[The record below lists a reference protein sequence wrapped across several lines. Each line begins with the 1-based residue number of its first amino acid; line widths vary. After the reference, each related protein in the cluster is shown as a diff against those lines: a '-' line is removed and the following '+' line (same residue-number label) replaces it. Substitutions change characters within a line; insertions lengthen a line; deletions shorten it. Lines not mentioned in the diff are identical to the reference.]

1 MKEVLKLRKRRTGQW
16 VTVAGT
22 VLVGACM
29 VFGNSVV
36 FADEASNN
44 VPTITENS
52 TVTETVTS
60 GYSDVVLPHSI
71 ENSSNTISEV
81 TSSEKAIDTE
91 EHKTNFSV
99 SEQANPETGKS
110 SPSEDVTAL
119 VANNNSSVD
128 KITSKEDANRTLDN
142 SIGDDRA
149 SVLTNSSDSRV
160 EKTVE
165 EENRK
170 RLDYF
175 EELNASGASRIEIPE
190 GMTAIDNNAFK
201 NNTKLKEV
209 ILPSTLKSIGIS
221 AFEGTSLSKIEL
233 PSSLTYIGENAFA
246 NIKTL
251 TEITIPKSVESA
263 SYAFYGD
270 VNLKKVIFEDG
281 IVTIPPRV
289 LHNTGIE
296 EIVLPSSVK
305 TIGSYAFSN
314 SKSLEKINL
323 LDGVRQ
329 IEEGAFSG
337 DSKLSVVEL
346 PETLTEIS
354 RYVFSDT
361 PSLTHINLPSGIT
374 NIGTG
379 AFEHSGLT
387 SIELPKELTG
397 IENWAFR
404 GTHLSA
410 IYLPRKLNYLG
421 INAFSDIGTLK
432 EVTVTSNINNGW
444 DYWGAP
450 FYSSPLTTVAIE
462 EGVTEIADRMFYNQ
476 KGIMN
481 INFPSTMKEIGAN
494 AFEGTSLKTVL
505 FPSTVEYIG
514 DHAFGDIVTLTS
526 IDVGSDLV
534 TGKNAFYGSKNLVT
548 INLKSGARKIV
559 DGFLANTGITEFVV
573 PEGVEEIG
581 KDAFSSNEQ
590 LTKILLPS
598 TLKTIGER
606 AFSNTSLKE
615 IVFPASMK
623 TIPKSILE
631 NTQVEKIV
639 LSEGVEEIGDY
650 AFANNKL
657 LKSVVFPSTLKKI
670 GRGAFKNSNLE
681 SVTLPSGLE
690 EIAEE
695 AFSYNKLSAVT
706 LPTYLKTLG
715 DHAFSNNNLKEVT
728 LPSRLEVL
736 GIAFV
741 DNSELSKITFSEGLK
756 EIRGDSYSGP
766 SAFSG
771 TSIKSVVLP
780 KSLEKIGDGAFYD
793 LKGLADISI
802 PENVTSIGNE
812 AFYNTGLTSIDLP
825 ANLKTIGRYA
835 FSGTKLKKV
844 VLPSQ
849 VETIGDHAFSI
860 ESLESVH
867 IPKSLKSVANYSYN
881 TSYIY
886 NRSWNSVEWGQGY
899 NAIFSGDK
907 NLKTVTF
914 EDGISEIISELFRG
928 TGINKIDLPSSV
940 TRIGSAA
947 FANSD
952 LTTINLPSSLSEIQ
966 DFAFA
971 NTKLKEITIPDSV
984 EKIGYGAFDSVE
996 TLDKVTL
1003 PANLKEISSKTFYKT
1018 NIAKITIPESV
1029 SSIGGIAFA
1038 DTPLKSITLPN
1049 NLISI
1054 GQNAFS
1060 GTQLTTVV
1068 LPSKIKTLENE
1079 AFGEIATLASV
1090 NIPLSLESG
1099 YNAFSNSKKLEN
1111 VIIEDGREKIPA
1123 GLLSNIGIK
1132 TFTLPSTIKTIENY
1146 AFAQNDYLSEIV
1158 LNNALETIDERAFA
1172 NANFKHV
1179 KLPDSL
1185 TYLGRGAFENNHSLK
1200 EVIFPKQLRAIS
1212 ENAFANTGLTK
1223 LEVPSNIEEINSGA
1237 FYNTKLSDLILSEG
1251 IQRIASSAFVGNQL
1265 KMIELPASLQYLGRS
1280 AFGNS
1285 SKLRVVKIKSNIE
1298 LDRYYDVN
1306 TISPFTYQNYYG
1318 DEISK
1323 QRPESIFVN
1332 FEGGVSK
1339 VSDYLFN
1346 GVTPIKS
1353 VTFKDNINLTE
1364 IGSHAFDGTSLT
1376 FLTLPDTVE
1385 TLGEY
1390 AFGNINTLNSVNIP
1404 EKLTTAD
1411 RAFAGSKKLNELR
1424 NKIEGIRIPDGMF
1437 ENTGL
1442 TTFIVPSGIK
1452 EIGKYAFRN
1461 NKSIAISFDGPQEGF
1476 KDVILPVG
1484 LTKIDSRAFESTD
1497 IGYYDIPDT
1506 VSEIGDGAFRFNPN
1520 LKSIKLPSELKALKG
1535 YLFEGNKGMKLLVI
1549 PNKVESIDT
1558 NAFVNM
1564 EGLENVY
1571 IPASVTNIGENLI
1584 ANKDKVTFHVVGGS
1598 YAETYL
1604 KANGFKTVALGD
1616 DYKHY
1621 NDSIVTRGHLLTT
1634 SQNLKFSGDLSLRL
1648 EYELKTAGRNIT
1660 DTEIVIT
1667 LPDDKVSFNSA
1678 NPIVKKGTISGKNKN
1693 VLTLKDINSLKG
1705 TFDFNVKTTAEE
1717 LTYLDI
1723 VAQIRYKENG
1733 IQRAE
1738 LLGHINEEM
1747 PYLTINVNDYISS
1760 NSLTVSGKTKPNT
1773 KIKLAV
1779 FDSSERI
1786 LETVSK
1792 EDGSYSAV
1800 VPVDVSKLSSDENSL
1815 RKIVLT
1821 VISEISRDN
1830 IIAKSK
1836 TILYQSS
1843 APRLKSFIMK
1853 HHGQSFDLTD
1863 GKPNNNVI
1871 FRPGEE
1877 FEFEVELENDKN
1889 VSGVSIKTSRNNK
1902 DGFVHLS
1909 RQSNPHLF
1917 KYKGFFDVNGIR
1929 DDFIPK
1935 DFVIKV
1941 ETLNNRDSDGDGLI
1955 DSDKLKE
1962 TDKVVI
1968 SNYNPIIADK
1978 HNNSWDV
1985 SDRDLLIFS
1994 GLAYLSPKDLE
2005 KLLPKNGET
2014 GVSHFNFDELN
2025 ADNKPKHQFYDLNI
2039 KSTDRSLFS
2048 NWIFVNQLENA
2059 YKEPEI
2065 RGNDKDVGLYHA
2077 TVSYFID
2084 KNKRNIIVAFRGSDE
2099 KPNRL
2104 LKFGSL
2110 DNEAAWGNRLILN
2123 NTFLGRNPQE
2133 RAAKYQIRKII
2144 DEIRINYPHIEN
2156 LYITGHSLGG
2166 YQAVNAGDWILED
2179 DKLADIEAKLR
2190 RVVNFNGPGF
2200 QHRDDSLQRATS
2212 KGKMFTRYLVDE
2224 LDFGN
2229 SFATIGPMPNDVK
2242 VPYKKETINNPEV
2255 EVHNLTSFF
2264 YTLDQ
2269 GYRSS
2274 KSRFRDSGNYSLIT
2288 DVVEVKNYLLTL
2300 PESPNY
2306 VIDPS
2311 GTIINS
2317 VTSKA
2322 LSGAQV
2328 TVYYKDANGNEKVWN
2343 ADDYSQLNPVLTSVN
2358 GEYAW
2363 DVPEGLWKVK
2373 VSKEGYVSSESDWL
2387 PVAPVQTGI
2396 DFKLV
2401 PHTYSLTYNLDG
2413 GSVTRDLPT
2422 TYQTDVEVPL
2432 VSPTRSGYIF
2442 EGWYDNSDFIG
2453 NKIDS
2458 TLFNSVGDKTL
2469 WAKWALARQVKTRQE
2484 SRVITTDKVEYVD
2497 DASLDAGKV
2506 REVAAINGQVLV
2518 EITEIYVDGKLQSST
2533 EKELSRI
2540 EPQAKKVYR
2549 GTKQVSQVPDVAPIE
2564 QNKPE
2569 AIIETK
2575 VRQESRV
2582 LKTDKVEY
2590 VNDASLD
2597 AGKIRE
2603 IAAVDGQV
2611 LVEIT
2616 EIYVNGELQ
2625 SSTEKELSRIEPQA
2639 KKVYRGTKQVSQV
2652 PDVAPIEQNK
2662 PEAIIETKVRQ
2673 ESRVL
2678 KTDKVEYVNDAS
2690 LDAGKIREIAAV
2702 DGQVLVEITE
2712 IYVNGELQ
2720 SSTEKELSRIE
2731 PQAKKVYRGTKQV
2744 SQVPDVAPIEVNR
2757 IERNN
2762 ITKEHQGVSTVINT
2776 KLEPVVMN
2784 QSSSEPLSSKETTI
2798 RTKGYLPNTSSEY
2811 GYGFEWAGIIALA
2824 TAHFGIISNKRKK
2837 NIKN

>member
-22 VLVGACM
+22 VLVGAYM

-36 FADEASNN
+36 FADETSNN

-52 TVTETVTS
+52 TVTKTVTS

-71 ENSSNTISEV
+71 ESSSNTNGEV
-81 TSSEKAIDTE
+81 TSSEKGIVTE

-99 SEQANPETGKS
+99 SEQVNPETGTS
-110 SPSEDVTAL
+110 SPSAEVTAL

-128 KITSKEDANRTLDN
+128 KITSKEDANITLGN
-142 SIGDDRA
+142 SIGEDRA

-190 GMTAIDNNAFK
+190 GMTVIDSNAFK

-209 ILPSTLKSIGIS
+209 ILPSTLKSIGTS

-233 PSSLTYIGENAFA
+233 PSSLTYIGKNAFA

-251 TEITIPKSVESA
+251 TEVIIPKSVESA

-354 RYVFSDT
+354 SYVFSDT

-374 NIGTG
+374 NIRDG
-379 AFEHSGLT
+379 AFTNSGLI
-387 SIELPKELTG
+387 SITLPKELTG
-397 IENWAFR
+397 IGRSAFS
-404 GTHLSA
+404 GTHLSE
-410 IYLPRKLNYLG
+410 IYFPKQLNYLG
-421 INAFSDIGTLK
+421 INAFSYIDTLK
-432 EVTVTSNINNGW
+432 KVTVTSDINKSWDGW
-444 DYWGAP
+444 FWEGFFDA
-450 FYSSPLTTVAIE
+450 SPLTTVVIE
-462 EGVTEIADRMFYNQ
+462 EGVTKIPAKMFYNRQ
-476 KGIMN
+476 GIMN
-481 INFPSTMKEIGAN
+481 INFPSTMKEIASY
-494 AFEGTSLKTVL
+494 AFGKTSLKKVL
-505 FPSTVEYIG
+505 LPSALENIG
-514 DHAFGDIVTLTS
+514 ERAFGDIETLTS
-526 IDVGSDLV
+526 IDVGSNLV
-534 TGKNAFYGSKNLVT
+534 TGKNAFNGSKNLVT

-581 KDAFSSNEQ
+581 EDAFSSNEQ
-590 LTKILLPS
+590 LTKLILPS

-623 TIPKSILE
+623 TIPEGILE

-670 GRGAFKNSNLE
+670 GRGAFMNSNLE

-690 EIAEE
+690 EIAEK
-695 AFSYNKLSAVT
+695 AFFNNKLSAVT

-715 DHAFSNNNLKEVT
+715 DYAFSNNNLKEVT

-736 GIAFV
+736 GTAFV

-756 EIRGDSYSGP
+756 EIT

-780 KSLEKIGDGAFYD
+780 KSLEKIGNGAFYN

-802 PENVTSIGNE
+802 PENVTSIGDE

-825 ANLKTIGRYA
+825 ANLKIIGRYA

-849 VETIGDHAFSI
+849 VETIGNHAFSI

-867 IPKSLKSVANYSYN
+867 IPKSLKSVTSSYN

-886 NRSWNSVEWGQGY
+886 NGSWKSVEWGEYY

-914 EDGISEIISELFRG
+914 EDGISEIISGLFKE

-940 TRIGSAA
+940 TKIGSSA

-984 EKIGYGAFDSVE
+984 EKIGYGAFDSVK
-996 TLDKVTL
+996 TLDKVIL
-1003 PANLKEISSKTFYKT
+1003 PTNLKEISSKTFYKT

-1079 AFGEIATLASV
+1079 AFGEIANLVSV

-1132 TFTLPSTIKTIENY
+1132 TFTLPSTIKTIENN

-1158 LNNALETIDERAFA
+1158 LNNALETIDDRAFA
-1172 NANFKHV
+1172 NANLKHV

-1185 TYLGRGAFENNHSLK
+1185 TYLGRGAFENNHSLT
-1200 EVIFPKQLRAIS
+1200 EVIFSKKLRNIS

-1223 LEVPSNIEEINSGA
+1223 LEVPSNIEEIYSGA

-1265 KMIELPASLQYLGRS
+1265 KVIELPASLQYLGSS

-1285 SKLRVVKIKSNIE
+1285 SKLRVVKIKSNVGH
-1298 LDRYYDVN
+1298 DKYYDDD
-1306 TISPFTYQNYYG
+1306 TISPFSYRDYYS

-1339 VSDYLFN
+1339 VSDYLLN
-1346 GVTPIKS
+1346 GVTPVKS

-1364 IGSHAFDGTSLT
+1364 IGAHAFEGTSLT

-1385 TLGEY
+1385 TLGEF

-1461 NKSIAISFDGPQEGF
+1461 NKSTAISFEGHQEGF

-1484 LTKIDSRAFESTD
+1484 LTKIDSRAFESTE

-1535 YLFEGNKGMKLLVI
+1535 YLFEGNKGMKQLVI
-1549 PNKVESIDT
+1549 PDKVESIDT

-1571 IPASVTNIGENLI
+1571 IPASVTKIGEKLI
-1584 ANKDKVTFHVVGGS
+1584 ANKDKVTFHVVSGS

-1604 KANGFKTVALGD
+1604 KANGFKTVEAGD
-1616 DYKHY
+1616 EYKHY
-1621 NDSIVTRGHLLTT
+1621 NDSIVTKAILRTT
-1634 SQNLKFSGDLSLRL
+1634 SQNLKLSGNLSLRL
-1648 EYELKTAGRNIT
+1648 EYELKTAGRNIS

-1667 LPDDKVSFNSA
+1667 LPDDKISFNSA

-1693 VLTLKDINSLKG
+1693 ILTLKDINSLKG

-1717 LTYLDI
+1717 LAYLDI

-1738 LLGHINEEM
+1738 LLGHVNEEI
-1747 PYLTINVNDYISS
+1747 PYLTVNVNDYISS
-1760 NSLTVSGKTKPNT
+1760 NSLTVFGRTKPNT
-1773 KIKLAV
+1773 KVKFYVNHAYENIP
-1779 FDSSERI
+1779 
-1786 LETVSK
+1786 ETTSK
-1792 EDGSYSAV
+1792 EDGSYRIV
-1800 VPVDVSKLSSDENSL
+1800 LPINVSQFSSDYNSSNPIYL
-1815 RKIVLT
+1815 E
-1821 VISEISRDN
+1821 VISEISPDN
-1830 IIAKSK
+1830 HLSKEK
-1836 TILYQSS
+1836 TIFYRSS

-1871 FRPGEE
+1871 FRPGEK

-1889 VSGVSIKTSRNNK
+1889 VSGVSINTSRNNK
-1902 DGFVHLS
+1902 DGVIHLS
-1909 RQSNPHLF
+1909 RQSSPHLF
-1917 KYKGFFDVNGIR
+1917 KYEGFFDVNGIR

-1941 ETLNNRDSDGDGLI
+1941 ETLNSRDSDGDGLI

-2025 ADNKPKHQFYDLNI
+2025 AENKPKHQFYDLNI

-2059 YKEPEI
+2059 FKEPEI
-2065 RGNDKDVGLYHA
+2065 AGDDGFVGDYHS

-2084 KNKRNIIVAFRGSDE
+2084 KNKKNIIVAFRGSDE
-2099 KPNRL
+2099 NPI
-2104 LKFGSL
+2104 GSL
-2110 DNEAAWGNRLILN
+2110 VNNEAVWGNRLILN
-2123 NTFLGRNPQE
+2123 NTFSGRNPQE

-2200 QHRDDSLQRATS
+2200 RHRGDSLDRATT

-2224 LDFGN
+2224 IDFFNGI
-2229 SFATIGPMPNDVK
+2229 ATIGKMPNDVK
-2242 VPYKKETINNPEV
+2242 LPYKKTINNPDV

-2264 YTLDQ
+2264 YTLDR

-2274 KSRFRDSGNYSLIT
+2274 KARFIGNYPLIN
-2288 DVVEVKNYLLTL
+2288 DVVEVKDYLLTL
-2300 PESPNY
+2300 PESLNY

-2311 GTIINS
+2311 GTVINS
-2317 VTSKA
+2317 ITSKT
-2322 LSGAQV
+2322 LSGVQV
-2328 TVYYKDANGNEKVWN
+2328 TVYYKDADGKEKVWN
-2343 ADDYSQLNPVLTSVN
+2343 ADDYSQLNPVLTSIN

-2373 VSKEGYVSSESDWL
+2373 VSKEGYDSSESDWL

-2401 PHTYSLTYNLDG
+2401 PHTYALTYDLGG
-2413 GSVTRDLPT
+2413 GSVTRALPS
-2422 TYQTDVEVPL
+2422 TYQTDVEIPL
-2432 VSPTRSGYIF
+2432 GSPARSGYIF
-2442 EGWYDNSDFIG
+2442 EGWYDNPDFIG

-2497 DASLDAGKV
+2497 DASLEAGKI
-2506 REVAAINGQVLV
+2506 REVAAINGKVLV
-2518 EITEIYVDGKLQSST
+2518 EITDVYVNGELQSST
-2533 EKELSRI
+2533 ERELSRI

-2575 VRQESRV
+2575 VRQESRA
-2582 LKTDKVEY
+2582 LKIDKVEY
-2590 VNDASLD
+2590 VDDSSLD
-2597 AGKIRE
+2597 VGKVRE
-2603 IAAVDGQV
+2603 VAAINGKV

-2616 EIYVNGELQ
+2616 DVYVNDELQ
-2625 SSTEKELSRIEPQA
+2625 LSTEKELSRIEPQA
-2639 KKVYRGTKQVSQV
+2639 KKVYRGTKQVSYV
-2652 PDVAPIEQNK
+2652 PDIAPIE
-2662 PEAIIETKVRQ
+2662 II
-2673 ESRVL
+2673 
-2678 KTDKVEYVNDAS
+2678 
-2690 LDAGKIREIAAV
+2690 
-2702 DGQVLVEITE
+2702 
-2712 IYVNGELQ
+2712 
-2720 SSTEKELSRIE
+2720 
-2731 PQAKKVYRGTKQV
+2731 
-2744 SQVPDVAPIEVNR
+2744 R

-2776 KLEPVVMN
+2776 KIEQVVMN
-2784 QSSSEPLSSKETTI
+2784 QSSSEPFSSKETTI

-2811 GYGFEWAGIIALA
+2811 GYGFELAGIIALA

>member
-22 VLVGACM
+22 VLVGAYM

-36 FADEASNN
+36 FADETSNN

-52 TVTETVTS
+52 TVTKTVTS

-71 ENSSNTISEV
+71 ESSSNTNGEV
-81 TSSEKAIDTE
+81 TSSEKGIVTE

-99 SEQANPETGKS
+99 SEQVNPETGTS
-110 SPSEDVTAL
+110 SPSAEVTAL

-128 KITSKEDANRTLDN
+128 KITSKEDANITLGN
-142 SIGDDRA
+142 SIGEDRA

-190 GMTAIDNNAFK
+190 GMTVIDSNAFK

-209 ILPSTLKSIGIS
+209 ILPSTLKSIGTS

-233 PSSLTYIGENAFA
+233 PSSLTYIGKNAFA

-251 TEITIPKSVESA
+251 TEVIIPKSVESA

-354 RYVFSDT
+354 SYVFSDT

-374 NIGTG
+374 NIRDG
-379 AFEHSGLT
+379 AFTNSGLI
-387 SIELPKELTG
+387 SITLPKELTG
-397 IENWAFR
+397 IGRSAFS
-404 GTHLSA
+404 GTHLSE
-410 IYLPRKLNYLG
+410 IYFPKQLNYLG
-421 INAFSDIGTLK
+421 INAFSYIDTLK
-432 EVTVTSNINNGW
+432 KVTVTSDINKSWDGW
-444 DYWGAP
+444 FWEGFFDA
-450 FYSSPLTTVAIE
+450 SPLTTVVIE
-462 EGVTEIADRMFYNQ
+462 EGVTKIPAKMFYNRQ
-476 KGIMN
+476 GIMN
-481 INFPSTMKEIGAN
+481 INFPSTMKEIASY
-494 AFEGTSLKTVL
+494 AFGKTSLKKVL
-505 FPSTVEYIG
+505 LPSALENIG
-514 DHAFGDIVTLTS
+514 ERAFGDIETLTS
-526 IDVGSDLV
+526 IDVGSNLV
-534 TGKNAFYGSKNLVT
+534 TGKNAFNGSKNLVT

-581 KDAFSSNEQ
+581 EDAFSSNEQ
-590 LTKILLPS
+590 LTKLILPS

-623 TIPKSILE
+623 TIPEGVLE

-670 GRGAFKNSNLE
+670 GRGAFMNSNLE

-690 EIAEE
+690 EIAEK
-695 AFSYNKLSAVT
+695 AFFNNKLSAVT

-715 DHAFSNNNLKEVT
+715 DYAFSNNNLKEVT

-736 GIAFV
+736 GTAFV

-756 EIRGDSYSGP
+756 EIT

-780 KSLEKIGDGAFYD
+780 KSLEKIGNGAFYN

-802 PENVTSIGNE
+802 PENVTSIGDE

-825 ANLKTIGRYA
+825 ANLKIIGRYA

-849 VETIGDHAFSI
+849 VETIGNHAFSI

-867 IPKSLKSVANYSYN
+867 IPKSLKSVTSSYN

-886 NRSWNSVEWGQGY
+886 NGSWKSVEWGEYY

-914 EDGISEIISELFRG
+914 EDGISEIISGLFKE

-940 TRIGSAA
+940 TKIGSSA

-984 EKIGYGAFDSVE
+984 EKIGYGAFDSVK
-996 TLDKVTL
+996 TLDKVIL
-1003 PANLKEISSKTFYKT
+1003 PTNLKEISSKTFYKT

-1079 AFGEIATLASV
+1079 AFGEIANLVSV

-1132 TFTLPSTIKTIENY
+1132 TFTLPSTIKTIENN

-1158 LNNALETIDERAFA
+1158 LNNALETIDDRAFA
-1172 NANFKHV
+1172 NANLKHV

-1185 TYLGRGAFENNHSLK
+1185 TYLGRGAFENNHSLT
-1200 EVIFPKQLRAIS
+1200 EVIFSKKLRNIS

-1223 LEVPSNIEEINSGA
+1223 LEVPSNIEEIYSGA

-1265 KMIELPASLQYLGRS
+1265 KVIELPASLQYLGSS

-1285 SKLRVVKIKSNIE
+1285 SKLRVVKIKSNVGH
-1298 LDRYYDVN
+1298 DKYYDDD
-1306 TISPFTYQNYYG
+1306 TISPFSYRDYYS

-1346 GVTPIKS
+1346 GVTPVKS

-1364 IGSHAFDGTSLT
+1364 IGAHAFEGTSLT

-1385 TLGEY
+1385 TLGEF

-1461 NKSIAISFDGPQEGF
+1461 NKSTAISFEGHQEGF

-1484 LTKIDSRAFESTD
+1484 LTKIDSRAFESTE

-1535 YLFEGNKGMKLLVI
+1535 YLFEGNKGMKQLVI
-1549 PNKVESIDT
+1549 PDKVESIDT

-1571 IPASVTNIGENLI
+1571 IPASVTKIGEKLI
-1584 ANKDKVTFHVVGGS
+1584 ANKDKVTFHVVSGS

-1604 KANGFKTVALGD
+1604 KANGFKTVEAGD
-1616 DYKHY
+1616 EYKHY
-1621 NDSIVTRGHLLTT
+1621 NDSIVTKAILRTT
-1634 SQNLKFSGDLSLRL
+1634 SQNLKLSGNLSLRL
-1648 EYELKTAGRNIT
+1648 EYELKTAGRNIS

-1667 LPDDKVSFNSA
+1667 LPDDKISFNSA

-1693 VLTLKDINSLKG
+1693 ILTLKDINSLKG

-1717 LTYLDI
+1717 LAYLDI
-1723 VAQIRYKENG
+1723 VAQIRYNENG

-1738 LLGHINEEM
+1738 LLGHVNEEI
-1747 PYLTINVNDYISS
+1747 PYLTVNVNDYISS
-1760 NSLTVSGKTKPNT
+1760 NSLTVFGRTKPNT
-1773 KIKLAV
+1773 KVKFYVNHAYENIP
-1779 FDSSERI
+1779 
-1786 LETVSK
+1786 ETTSK
-1792 EDGSYSAV
+1792 EDGSYRIV
-1800 VPVDVSKLSSDENSL
+1800 LPINVSQFSSDYNSSNPIYL
-1815 RKIVLT
+1815 E
-1821 VISEISRDN
+1821 VISEISPDN
-1830 IIAKSK
+1830 HLSKEK
-1836 TILYQSS
+1836 TIFYRSS

-1871 FRPGEE
+1871 FRPGEK

-1889 VSGVSIKTSRNNK
+1889 VSGVSINTSRNNK
-1902 DGFVHLS
+1902 DGVIHLS
-1909 RQSNPHLF
+1909 RQSSPHLF
-1917 KYKGFFDVNGIR
+1917 KYEGFFDVNGIR

-1941 ETLNNRDSDGDGLI
+1941 ETLNSRDSDGDGLI

-2025 ADNKPKHQFYDLNI
+2025 AENKPKHQFYDLNI

-2059 YKEPEI
+2059 FKEPEI
-2065 RGNDKDVGLYHA
+2065 AGDDGFVGDYHS

-2084 KNKRNIIVAFRGSDE
+2084 KNKKNIIVAFRGSDE
-2099 KPNRL
+2099 NPI
-2104 LKFGSL
+2104 GSL
-2110 DNEAAWGNRLILN
+2110 VNNEAVWGNRLILN
-2123 NTFLGRNPQE
+2123 NTFSGRNPQE

-2200 QHRDDSLQRATS
+2200 RHRGDSLDRATT

-2224 LDFGN
+2224 IDFFNGI
-2229 SFATIGPMPNDVK
+2229 ATIGKMPNDVK
-2242 VPYKKETINNPEV
+2242 LPYKKTINNPDV

-2264 YTLDQ
+2264 YTLDR

-2274 KSRFRDSGNYSLIT
+2274 KARFIGNYPLIN
-2288 DVVEVKNYLLTL
+2288 DVVEVKDYLLTL
-2300 PESPNY
+2300 PESLNY

-2311 GTIINS
+2311 GTVINS
-2317 VTSKA
+2317 ITSKT
-2322 LSGAQV
+2322 LSGVQV
-2328 TVYYKDANGNEKVWN
+2328 TVYYKDADGKEKVWN
-2343 ADDYSQLNPVLTSVN
+2343 ADDYSQLNPVLTSIN

-2373 VSKEGYVSSESDWL
+2373 VSKEGYDSSESDWL

-2401 PHTYSLTYNLDG
+2401 PHTYALTYDLGG
-2413 GSVTRDLPT
+2413 GSVTRALPS
-2422 TYQTDVEVPL
+2422 TYQTDVEIPL
-2432 VSPTRSGYIF
+2432 GSPARSGYIF
-2442 EGWYDNSDFIG
+2442 EGWYDNPDFIG

-2497 DASLDAGKV
+2497 DASLEAGKI
-2506 REVAAINGQVLV
+2506 REVAAINGKVLV
-2518 EITEIYVDGKLQSST
+2518 EITDVYVNGELQSST
-2533 EKELSRI
+2533 ERELSRI

-2575 VRQESRV
+2575 VRQESRALKIDKVEYVDDSSLDVGKVREVAAINGKVLVEITDIYVNSELQLSTERELSRIEPQAKKVYRGTKQVSHVPDVAPMENNKPEVIIETKVRQESRV
-2582 LKTDKVEY
+2582 LKTDKIEY
-2590 VNDASLD
+2590 VDDSSLD
-2597 AGKIRE
+2597 AGKVRE
-2603 IAAVDGQV
+2603 VVAINGKV

-2616 EIYVNGELQ
+2616 DVYVNDELQ
-2625 SSTEKELSRIEPQA
+2625 LSTEKELSRIEPQA
-2639 KKVYRGTKQVSQV
+2639 KKVYRGTKQVSYV
-2652 PDVAPIEQNK
+2652 PDIAPIE
-2662 PEAIIETKVRQ
+2662 II
-2673 ESRVL
+2673 
-2678 KTDKVEYVNDAS
+2678 
-2690 LDAGKIREIAAV
+2690 
-2702 DGQVLVEITE
+2702 
-2712 IYVNGELQ
+2712 
-2720 SSTEKELSRIE
+2720 
-2731 PQAKKVYRGTKQV
+2731 
-2744 SQVPDVAPIEVNR
+2744 R

-2776 KLEPVVMN
+2776 KIEQVVMN
-2784 QSSSEPLSSKETTI
+2784 QSSSEPFSSKETTI

-2811 GYGFEWAGIIALA
+2811 GYGFELAGIIALA

>member
-22 VLVGACM
+22 VLVGAYM

-36 FADEASNN
+36 FADETSNN

-52 TVTETVTS
+52 TVTKTVTS

-71 ENSSNTISEV
+71 ESSSNTNGEV
-81 TSSEKAIDTE
+81 TSSEKGIVTE

-99 SEQANPETGKS
+99 SEQVNPETGTS
-110 SPSEDVTAL
+110 SPSAEVTAL

-128 KITSKEDANRTLDN
+128 KITSKEDANITLGN
-142 SIGDDRA
+142 SIGEDRA

-190 GMTAIDNNAFK
+190 GMTVIDSNAFK

-209 ILPSTLKSIGIS
+209 ILPSTLKSIGTS

-233 PSSLTYIGENAFA
+233 PSSLTYIGKNAFA

-251 TEITIPKSVESA
+251 TEVIIPKSVESA

-354 RYVFSDT
+354 SYVFYDT

-374 NIGTG
+374 NIRDG
-379 AFEHSGLT
+379 AFTNSGLI
-387 SIELPKELTG
+387 SITLPKELTG
-397 IENWAFR
+397 IGRSAFS
-404 GTHLSA
+404 GTHLSE
-410 IYLPRKLNYLG
+410 IYFPKQLNYLG
-421 INAFSDIGTLK
+421 INAFSYIDTLK
-432 EVTVTSNINNGW
+432 KVTVTSDINKSWDGW
-444 DYWGAP
+444 FWEGFFDA
-450 FYSSPLTTVAIE
+450 SPLTTVVIE
-462 EGVTEIADRMFYNQ
+462 EGVTKIPAKMFYNRQ
-476 KGIMN
+476 GIMN
-481 INFPSTMKEIGAN
+481 INFPSTMKEIASY
-494 AFEGTSLKTVL
+494 AFGKTSLKKVL
-505 FPSTVEYIG
+505 LPSALENIG
-514 DHAFGDIVTLTS
+514 ERAFGDIETLTS
-526 IDVGSDLV
+526 IDVGSNLV
-534 TGKNAFYGSKNLVT
+534 TGKNAFNGSKNLVT

-581 KDAFSSNEQ
+581 EDAFSSNEQ
-590 LTKILLPS
+590 LTKLILPS

-623 TIPKSILE
+623 TIPEGILE

-670 GRGAFKNSNLE
+670 GRGAFMNSNLE

-690 EIAEE
+690 EIAEK
-695 AFSYNKLSAVT
+695 AFFNNKLSAVT

-715 DHAFSNNNLKEVT
+715 DYAFSNNNLKEVT

-736 GIAFV
+736 GTAFV

-756 EIRGDSYSGP
+756 EIT

-780 KSLEKIGDGAFYD
+780 KSLEKIGNGAFYN

-802 PENVTSIGNE
+802 PENVTSIGDE

-825 ANLKTIGRYA
+825 ANLKIIGRYA

-849 VETIGDHAFSI
+849 VETIGNHAFSI

-867 IPKSLKSVANYSYN
+867 IPKSLKSVTSSYN

-886 NRSWNSVEWGQGY
+886 NGSWKSVEWGEYY

-914 EDGISEIISELFRG
+914 EDGISEIISGLFKE

-940 TRIGSAA
+940 TKIGSSA

-984 EKIGYGAFDSVE
+984 EKIGYGAFDSVK
-996 TLDKVTL
+996 TLDKVIL
-1003 PANLKEISSKTFYKT
+1003 PTNLKEISSKTFYKT

-1079 AFGEIATLASV
+1079 AFGEIANLVSV

-1132 TFTLPSTIKTIENY
+1132 TFTLPSTIKTIENN

-1158 LNNALETIDERAFA
+1158 LNNALETIDDRAFA
-1172 NANFKHV
+1172 NANLKHV

-1185 TYLGRGAFENNHSLK
+1185 TYLGRGAFENNHSLT
-1200 EVIFPKQLRAIS
+1200 EVIFSKKLRNIS

-1223 LEVPSNIEEINSGA
+1223 LEVPSNIEEIYSGA

-1265 KMIELPASLQYLGRS
+1265 KVIELPASLQYLGSS

-1285 SKLRVVKIKSNIE
+1285 SKLRVVKIKSNVGH
-1298 LDRYYDVN
+1298 DKYYDDD
-1306 TISPFTYQNYYG
+1306 TISPFSYRDYYS

-1346 GVTPIKS
+1346 GVTPVKS

-1364 IGSHAFDGTSLT
+1364 IGAHAFEGTSLT

-1385 TLGEY
+1385 TLGEF

-1461 NKSIAISFDGPQEGF
+1461 NKSTAISFEGHQEGF

-1484 LTKIDSRAFESTD
+1484 LTKIDSRAFESTE

-1535 YLFEGNKGMKLLVI
+1535 YLFEGNKGMKQLVI
-1549 PNKVESIDT
+1549 PDKVESIDT

-1571 IPASVTNIGENLI
+1571 IPASVTKIGEKLI
-1584 ANKDKVTFHVVGGS
+1584 ANKDKVTFHVVSGS

-1604 KANGFKTVALGD
+1604 KANGFKTVEAGD
-1616 DYKHY
+1616 EYKHY
-1621 NDSIVTRGHLLTT
+1621 NDSIVTKAILRTT
-1634 SQNLKFSGDLSLRL
+1634 SQNLKLSGNLSLRL
-1648 EYELKTAGRNIT
+1648 EYELKTAGRNIS

-1667 LPDDKVSFNSA
+1667 LPDDKISFNSA

-1693 VLTLKDINSLKG
+1693 ILTLKDINSLKG

-1717 LTYLDI
+1717 LAYLDI
-1723 VAQIRYKENG
+1723 VAQIRYNENG

-1738 LLGHINEEM
+1738 LLGHVNEEI
-1747 PYLTINVNDYISS
+1747 PYLTVNVNDYISS
-1760 NSLTVSGKTKPNT
+1760 NSLTVFGRTKPNT
-1773 KIKLAV
+1773 KVKFYVNHAYENIP
-1779 FDSSERI
+1779 
-1786 LETVSK
+1786 ETTSK
-1792 EDGSYSAV
+1792 EDGSYRIV
-1800 VPVDVSKLSSDENSL
+1800 LPINVSQFSSDYNSSNPIYL
-1815 RKIVLT
+1815 E
-1821 VISEISRDN
+1821 VISEISPDN
-1830 IIAKSK
+1830 HLSKEK
-1836 TILYQSS
+1836 TIFYRSS

-1871 FRPGEE
+1871 FRPGEK

-1889 VSGVSIKTSRNNK
+1889 VSGVSINTSRNNK
-1902 DGFVHLS
+1902 DGVIHLS
-1909 RQSNPHLF
+1909 RQSSPHLF
-1917 KYKGFFDVNGIR
+1917 KYEGFFDVNGIR

-1941 ETLNNRDSDGDGLI
+1941 ETLNSRDSDGDGLI

-2025 ADNKPKHQFYDLNI
+2025 AENKPKHQFYDLNI

-2059 YKEPEI
+2059 FKEAEI
-2065 RGNDKDVGLYHA
+2065 AGDDGFVGDYHS

-2084 KNKRNIIVAFRGSDE
+2084 KNKKNIIVAFRGSDE
-2099 KPNRL
+2099 NPI
-2104 LKFGSL
+2104 GSL
-2110 DNEAAWGNRLILN
+2110 VNNEAVWGNRLILN
-2123 NTFLGRNPQE
+2123 NTFSGRNPQE

-2190 RVVNFNGPGF
+2190 RVLNFNGPGF
-2200 QHRDDSLQRATS
+2200 QHRPDSLQRATS

-2224 LDFGN
+2224 IDFAN

-2242 VPYKKETINNPEV
+2242 VPYKKETINNSQV

-2274 KSRFRDSGNYSLIT
+2274 KSRFRDSGNYPLIT

-2311 GTIINS
+2311 GTIMNS

-2328 TVYYKDANGNEKVWN
+2328 TVYFKDANGKEKVWN

-2401 PHTYSLTYNLDG
+2401 PHTYALTYDLGG
-2413 GSVTRDLPT
+2413 GSVTRALPS
-2422 TYQTDVEVPL
+2422 TYQTDVEIPL
-2432 VSPTRSGYIF
+2432 GSPARSGYIF
-2442 EGWYDNSDFIG
+2442 EGWYDNPDFIG

-2497 DASLDAGKV
+2497 DASLEAGKI
-2506 REVAAINGQVLV
+2506 REVAAINGKVLV
-2518 EITEIYVDGKLQSST
+2518 EITDVYVNGELQSST
-2533 EKELSRI
+2533 ERELSRI

-2575 VRQESRV
+2575 VRQESRALKIDKVEYVDDSSLDVGKVREVAAINGKVLVEITDIYVNSELQLSTERELSRIEPQAKKVYRGTKQVSHVPDVAPMENNKPEVIIETKVRQESRV
-2582 LKTDKVEY
+2582 LKTDKIEY
-2590 VNDASLD
+2590 VDDSSLD
-2597 AGKIRE
+2597 AGKVRE
-2603 IAAVDGQV
+2603 VVAINGKV

-2616 EIYVNGELQ
+2616 DVYVNDELQ
-2625 SSTEKELSRIEPQA
+2625 LSTEKELSRIEPQA
-2639 KKVYRGTKQVSQV
+2639 KKVYRGTKQVSYV
-2652 PDVAPIEQNK
+2652 PDIAPIE
-2662 PEAIIETKVRQ
+2662 II
-2673 ESRVL
+2673 
-2678 KTDKVEYVNDAS
+2678 
-2690 LDAGKIREIAAV
+2690 
-2702 DGQVLVEITE
+2702 
-2712 IYVNGELQ
+2712 
-2720 SSTEKELSRIE
+2720 
-2731 PQAKKVYRGTKQV
+2731 
-2744 SQVPDVAPIEVNR
+2744 R

-2776 KLEPVVMN
+2776 KIEQVVMN
-2784 QSSSEPLSSKETTI
+2784 QSSSEPFSSKETTI

-2811 GYGFEWAGIIALA
+2811 GYGFELAGIIALA

>member
-22 VLVGACM
+22 VLVGAYM

-36 FADEASNN
+36 FADETSNN

-71 ENSSNTISEV
+71 ESSSNTNSEV
-81 TSSEKAIDTE
+81 TSSEKGIVTE

-99 SEQANPETGKS
+99 SEQVNPEIGKS

-128 KITSKEDANRTLDN
+128 KISTKEDANITLDN
-142 SIGDDRA
+142 SKGEDRA

-190 GMTAIDNNAFK
+190 GMTVIDNNAFK

-209 ILPSTLKSIGIS
+209 ILPSTLKSIGMS

-251 TEITIPKSVESA
+251 TEVTIPKSVETA
-263 SYAFYGD
+263 SHAFYGD
-270 VNLKKVIFEDG
+270 INLKKVNFEDG
-281 IVTIPPRV
+281 IVTIPSGI
-289 LHNTGIE
+289 LYNTGLE

-305 TIGSYAFSN
+305 AIGSYAFSN
-314 SKSLEKINL
+314 NKSLEKINL

-346 PETLTEIS
+346 PKTLTEIS
-354 RYVFSDT
+354 RYAFSDT

-387 SIELPKELTG
+387 SIELPKELTEIG
-397 IENWAFR
+397 RSAFS
-404 GTHLSA
+404 GTHLSE
-410 IYLPRKLNYLG
+410 IYFPKKLNYLG
-421 INAFSDIGTLK
+421 INAFSNIDTLK
-432 EVTVTSNINNGW
+432 KVTVTSDINKSW
-444 DYWGAP
+444 DDWYWEGL
-450 FYSSPLTTVAIE
+450 FDGSPLTTVVIE
-462 EGVTEIADRMFYNQ
+462 EGVTKIPAKMFYNQ
-476 KGIMN
+476 QGIVN
-481 INFPSTMKEIGAN
+481 INFPSTMKEIAGY
-494 AFEGTSLKTVL
+494 AFKNTSLKTVL
-505 FPSTVEYIG
+505 FPSAIEKIG
-514 DHAFGDIVTLTS
+514 NYAFGDIVTLTS
-526 IDVGSDLV
+526 IDVGSNLV
-534 TGKNAFYGSKNLVT
+534 TGWNAFSGSKNLVT

-559 DGFLANTGITEFVV
+559 DGFLADTGITEFVV

-581 KDAFSSNEQ
+581 KDAFSSNKQ
-590 LTKILLPS
+590 LTKITLPS
-598 TLKTIGER
+598 TLKTIGEG
-606 AFSNTSLKE
+606 AFSNTGLKE

-623 TIPKSILE
+623 TIPKGILDS
-631 NTQVEKIV
+631 TQVEKIV

-670 GRGAFKNSNLE
+670 GRAAFKNSNLE

-706 LPTYLKTLG
+706 LPTQLKTLG
-715 DHAFSNNNLKEVT
+715 DNAFSNNNLKEVI
-728 LPSRLEVL
+728 LPSHLEVL
-736 GIAFV
+736 GTAFIN
-741 DNSELSKITFSEGLK
+741 NSELSKITFSEGLK
-756 EIRGDSYSGP
+756 EIRGASYSSL

-849 VETIGDHAFSI
+849 VETIGSSAFSI

-867 IPKSLKSVANYSYN
+867 IPKSLKSVTDYSRSN
-881 TSYIY
+881 SNIY
-886 NRSWNSVEWGQGY
+886 GTYWHDVEWGQGY
-899 NAIFSGDK
+899 NAIFLGDK

-928 TGINKIDLPSSV
+928 TGIKKIDLPSSV
-940 TRIGSAA
+940 TKIGSAA
-947 FANSD
+947 FAHSD
-952 LTTINLPSSLSEIQ
+952 LTTINLPPSLSEIQ

-1038 DTPLKSITLPN
+1038 DIPLQSITLPN

-1060 GTQLTTVV
+1060 GTQLTNVI
-1068 LPSKIKTLENE
+1068 LPSKLKTLETE
-1079 AFGEIATLASV
+1079 AFGEIATLVSV

-1111 VIIEDGREKIPA
+1111 VIFEDGRENIPS
-1123 GLLSNIGIK
+1123 GLLRNIGIK
-1132 TFTLPSTIKTIENY
+1132 TFTLPSTIKTIEY
-1146 AFAQNDYLSEIV
+1146 SAFAQNDYLSEII
-1158 LNNALETIDERAFA
+1158 LNNALEAIYESAFA
-1172 NANFKHV
+1172 NTNLKHV

-1185 TYLGRGAFENNHSLK
+1185 TYLGRGAFENNHSLT
-1200 EVIFPKQLRAIS
+1200 EVIFSKQLRAIS

-1251 IQRIASSAFVGNQL
+1251 IKRIASSAFVGNQL
-1265 KMIELPASLQYLGRS
+1265 KVIELPASLQYLGSS

-1298 LDRYYDVN
+1298 LDKYYNVN
-1306 TISPFTYQNYYG
+1306 TISPFSYRDYYS

-1346 GVTPIKS
+1346 GVTPVKS

-1364 IGSHAFDGTSLT
+1364 IGNHAFDGTSLT

-1385 TLGEY
+1385 TLGEF

-1461 NKSIAISFDGPQEGF
+1461 NKSTAISFEGPQEGF
-1476 KDVILPVG
+1476 KDVILPNG
-1484 LTKIDSRAFESTD
+1484 LTKIDSRAFESTE
-1497 IGYYDIPDT
+1497 IEYLDIPDT
-1506 VSEIGDGAFRFNPN
+1506 VTEIGDGAFRFNSN
-1520 LKSIKLPSELKALKG
+1520 IKSIKLPSELKALNG
-1535 YLFEGNKGMKLLVI
+1535 YLFEGNKNMNQLII
-1549 PNKVESIDT
+1549 PDKVESIDT

-1571 IPASVTNIGENLI
+1571 IPASVTKIGEKLI
-1584 ANKDKVTFHVVGGS
+1584 ANKDKVTFHVVSGS

-1604 KANGFKTVALGD
+1604 KANGFKTVEAGD
-1616 DYKHY
+1616 EYKHY
-1621 NDSIVTRGHLLTT
+1621 NDSIVTKAILRTT
-1634 SQNLKFSGDLSLRL
+1634 SQNLKLSGNLSLRL
-1648 EYELKTAGRNIT
+1648 EYELKTAGRNIS

-1667 LPDDKVSFNSA
+1667 LPDDKVSFNSE

-1723 VAQIRYKENG
+1723 VAQIRYKGNG

-1773 KIKLAV
+1773 KVKFYVNHAYENIP
-1779 FDSSERI
+1779 
-1786 LETVSK
+1786 ETTSK
-1792 EDGSYSAV
+1792 EDGSYRIV
-1800 VPVDVSKLSSDENSL
+1800 LPINVSQFSSDYNSSNPIYL
-1815 RKIVLT
+1815 K
-1821 VISEISRDN
+1821 VISEISPDSYLS
-1830 IIAKSK
+1830 KEK
-1836 TILYQSS
+1836 TIFYRSS

-1853 HHGQSFDLTD
+1853 HHGQSFNLVD
-1863 GKPNNNVI
+1863 GKANNNVI
-1871 FRPGEE
+1871 FRPGEK
-1877 FEFEVELENDKN
+1877 FEFELELENDKN
-1889 VSGVSIKTSRNNK
+1889 VSGVSIKTSRDNK
-1902 DGFVHLS
+1902 DAFVYL
-1909 RQSNPHLF
+1909 RRESNSHWF
-1917 KYKGFFDVNGIR
+1917 KYEGFFKGAGIG

-1941 ETLNNRDSDGDGLI
+1941 ETVTNRDSDGDGLI
-1955 DSDKLKE
+1955 DSDKVKE
-1962 TDKVVI
+1962 TDKFVI
-1968 SNYNPIIADK
+1968 SEDNPVIADT
-1978 HNNSWDV
+1978 NNDNWDV

-1994 GLAYLSPKDLE
+1994 GLAYLSPKGLE
-2005 KLLPKNGET
+2005 GLLPKNGET
-2014 GVSHFNFDELN
+2014 GLSYFNFDSLN
-2025 ADNKPKHQFYDLNI
+2025 GDKEPNYQFYDLDL
-2039 KSTDRSLFS
+2039 KSTDKSLFS
-2048 NWIFVNQLENA
+2048 NWIFVKQLENA
-2059 YKEPEI
+2059 FKESEI
-2065 RGNDKDVGLYHA
+2065 AGNNISPGKYHS

-2084 KNKRNIIVAFRGSDE
+2084 KNKKNIIVAFRGSDE

-2104 LKFGSL
+2104 IKYDPLGI
-2110 DNEAAWGNRLILN
+2110 DNEAGLGNRNIP
-2123 NTFLGRNPQE
+2123 FGKSPQE

-2144 DEIRINYPHIEN
+2144 EEIRLNYPHFEN

-2166 YQAVNAGDWILED
+2166 YQAANAGDWILED

-2200 QHRDDSLQRATS
+2200 NNRQDSLDRATT

-2224 LDFGN
+2224 INVPNGI
-2229 SFATIGPMPNDVK
+2229 ATIGQMPNDVK
-2242 VPYKKETINNPEV
+2242 VPFKKTINNPNV
-2255 EVHNLTSFF
+2255 VVHNLTSFF
-2264 YTLDQ
+2264 YTLDR
-2269 GYRSS
+2269 GHRSS
-2274 KSRFRDSGNYSLIT
+2274 KSRFIDRGNHSSIT
-2288 DVVEVKNYLLTL
+2288 DLVEVKDYLLTL
-2300 PESPNY
+2300 PESLNY

-2311 GTIINS
+2311 GTVINS
-2317 VTSKA
+2317 VTSKT
-2322 LSGAQV
+2322 LSGVQV
-2328 TVYYKDANGNEKVWN
+2328 TVYFKDSDGKEKVWN
-2343 ADDYSQLNPVLTSVN
+2343 ADNYSQLNPVLTNVN

-2373 VSKEGYVSSESDWL
+2373 VSKEGYISSESDWL

-2401 PHTYSLTYNLDG
+2401 PHTYSLTYNLGG
-2413 GSVTRDLPT
+2413 GSVTRDLPS
-2422 TYQTDVEVPL
+2422 TYQTDVEVSL
-2432 VSPTRSGYIF
+2432 ESPTRNGYIF
-2442 EGWYDNSDFIG
+2442 EGWYDNPHFIG
-2453 NKIDS
+2453 EKIDN

-2469 WAKWALARQVKTRQE
+2469 WAKWALAKQVKIRQE
-2484 SRVITTDKVEYVD
+2484 SRVITTDKVEYVED
-2497 DASLDAGKV
+2497 SSLDAGKI

-2518 EITEIYVDGKLQSST
+2518 EITDIYVDGKLQSNT

-2540 EPQAKKVYR
+2540 EPQTKKVYR
-2549 GTKQVSQVPDVAPIE
+2549 GTKQVSHVPDVAPIE

-2575 VRQESRV
+2575 VRQESRA

-2590 VNDASLD
+2590 VDDSSLDVGKVREVAAINGKVLVEITDIYVNSELQLSTERELSRIEPQAKKVYRGTKQVSHVPDVAPMENNKPEVIIETKVRQESRVLKTDKIEYVDDSSLD
-2597 AGKIRE
+2597 AGKVRE
-2603 IAAVDGQV
+2603 VVVINGKV

-2616 EIYVNGELQ
+2616 DVYVNDELQ
-2625 SSTEKELSRIEPQA
+2625 LSTEKELSRIEPQA
-2639 KKVYRGTKQVSQV
+2639 KKVYRGTKQVSYV
-2652 PDVAPIEQNK
+2652 PDIAPIE
-2662 PEAIIETKVRQ
+2662 II
-2673 ESRVL
+2673 
-2678 KTDKVEYVNDAS
+2678 
-2690 LDAGKIREIAAV
+2690 
-2702 DGQVLVEITE
+2702 
-2712 IYVNGELQ
+2712 
-2720 SSTEKELSRIE
+2720 
-2731 PQAKKVYRGTKQV
+2731 
-2744 SQVPDVAPIEVNR
+2744 R

-2776 KLEPVVMN
+2776 KIEQVVMN
-2784 QSSSEPLSSKETTI
+2784 QSSSEPFSSKETTI

-2811 GYGFEWAGIIALA
+2811 GYGFELAGIIALA

>member
-16 VTVAGT
+16 ITVAGT

-71 ENSSNTISEV
+71 ENSSNTNSEV

-99 SEQANPETGKS
+99 SEQVNPETGKS

-128 KITSKEDANRTLDN
+128 KISTKEDANITVDS
-142 SIGDDRA
+142 SIGEDRA
-149 SVLTNSSDSRV
+149 SVLTNSSDSKV

-175 EELNASGASRIEIPE
+175 KELNDSGASRIEIPE
-190 GMTAIDNNAFK
+190 GMTVIDDNAFK

-233 PSSLTYIGENAFA
+233 PYSLTYIGNNAFA

-251 TEITIPKSVESA
+251 TEVTIPKSVETA
-263 SYAFYGD
+263 SHAFSGD

-281 IVTIPPRV
+281 IVTIPSGI
-289 LHNTGIE
+289 LNNTGLE

-314 SKSLEKINL
+314 NKSLEKINL

-387 SIELPKELTG
+387 SIELPKELTEIG
-397 IENWAFR
+397 YYAFSQ
-404 GTHLSA
+404 THLSE
-410 IYLPRKLNYLG
+410 IYLPKKLNSLG
-421 INAFSDIGTLK
+421 INAFSNIDTLK
-432 EVTVTSNINNGW
+432 KVTVTSDINKSW
-444 DYWGAP
+444 DDWYWEGL
-450 FYSSPLTTVAIE
+450 FDGSPLTTVVIE
-462 EGVTEIADRMFYNQ
+462 EGVTKIPAKMFYNQ
-476 KGIMN
+476 PGIVN
-481 INFPSTMKEIGAN
+481 INFPSTMKEIAGY
-494 AFEGTSLKTVL
+494 AFKNTSLKTVL
-505 FPSTVEYIG
+505 FPSAIEKIG
-514 DHAFGDIVTLTS
+514 NYAFGDIVTLTS
-526 IDVGSDLV
+526 IDVGSNLV
-534 TGKNAFYGSKNLVT
+534 TGWNAFSGSKNLVT

-559 DGFLANTGITEFVV
+559 DGFLADTGITEFVV

-581 KDAFSSNEQ
+581 KDAFSSNKQ
-590 LTKILLPS
+590 LTKITLPS
-598 TLKTIGER
+598 TLKTIGEG
-606 AFSNTSLKE
+606 AFSNTGLKE
-615 IVFPASMK
+615 IVFPATMK
-623 TIPKSILE
+623 TIPYGILD

-657 LKSVVFPSTLKKI
+657 LKSVVLPSTLKKI
-670 GRGAFKNSNLE
+670 GRGAFKDSNLE
-681 SVTLPSGLE
+681 SVILPSGLE

-736 GIAFV
+736 GTAFV

-756 EIRGDSYSGP
+756 EIRGASYSSP

-793 LKGLADISI
+793 LKGLAEISI

-825 ANLKTIGRYA
+825 ANLKTIGRFA

-844 VLPSQ
+844 VLPSR

-860 ESLESVH
+860 ESIESVH
-867 IPKSLKSVANYSYN
+867 IPRSLKSISSYSST

-886 NRSWNSVEWGQGY
+886 DSQWSNVAWGEG
-899 NAIFSGDK
+899 IFSGAK

-914 EDGISEIISELFRG
+914 EDGISEIISELFSG

-940 TRIGSAA
+940 TKIGSAA
-947 FANSD
+947 FAHSD
-952 LTTINLPSSLSEIQ
+952 LTTINLPPSLSEIQ

-1060 GTQLTTVV
+1060 GTQLTNVT
-1068 LPSKIKTLENE
+1068 LPSKLKTLETE
-1079 AFGEIATLASV
+1079 AFGKIATLVSV

-1111 VIIEDGREKIPA
+1111 VIFEDGRENIPS

-1132 TFTLPSTIKTIENY
+1132 TFTLPSTIKTIEY
-1146 AFAQNDYLSEIV
+1146 SAFAQNDYLSEII
-1158 LNNALETIDERAFA
+1158 LNNALEAIYESAFA
-1172 NANFKHV
+1172 NTNLKHV

-1185 TYLGRGAFENNHSLK
+1185 TYLGRGAFENNHSLT

-1223 LEVPSNIEEINSGA
+1223 LEIPSNIEEIHSGA
-1237 FYNTKLSDLILSEG
+1237 FYNTKLSDLFLSEG

-1265 KMIELPASLQYLGRS
+1265 KVIELPASLQYLGSS

-1298 LDRYYDVN
+1298 LDRYYGVN

-1549 PNKVESIDT
+1549 PDKVESIDT

-1584 ANKDKVTFHVVGGS
+1584 ANKDKVTFHVEVGS

-1604 KANGFKTVALGD
+1604 KANGFKTVAVGD

-1621 NDSIVTRGHLLTT
+1621 NDSIVTRAHLLTT

-1648 EYELKTAGRNIT
+1648 EYELKTAGRNIS

-1667 LPDDKVSFNSA
+1667 LPDDKVSFNSE

-1773 KIKLAV
+1773 KIKLFV
-1779 FDSSERI
+1779 KDSSERI

-1815 RKIVLT
+1815 RKIFLT

-1871 FRPGEE
+1871 FRPGEK

-1941 ETLNNRDSDGDGLI
+1941 ETLISRDSDGDGLI

-1968 SNYNPIIADK
+1968 SNNNPIIADQ

-2025 ADNKPKHQFYDLNI
+2025 ADNKPKHQFYDLSI

-2099 KPNRL
+2099 NPNRL
-2104 LKFGSL
+2104 LKFGPL

-2212 KGKMFTRYLVDE
+2212 KGKMFTRYLVDKI
-2224 LDFGN
+2224 DRDN

-2242 VPYKKETINNPEV
+2242 VPYKQTINNPDV

-2274 KSRFRDSGNYSLIT
+2274 KSRFIDSGNYPLIT

-2322 LSGAQV
+2322 LSDAQV
-2328 TVYYKDANGNEKVWN
+2328 TVYFKDANGKEKVWN

-2358 GEYAW
+2358 GEFAW

-2373 VSKEGYVSSESDWL
+2373 VSKEGYISSESDWL

-2401 PHTYSLTYNLDG
+2401 PHTYSLNYNLGG
-2413 GSVTRDLPT
+2413 GSVTRDLPS

-2442 EGWYDNSDFIG
+2442 EGWYDNPDFIG

-2506 REVAAINGQVLV
+2506 REVAAINGKVLV
-2518 EITEIYVDGKLQSST
+2518 EITD
-2533 EKELSRI
+2533 
-2540 EPQAKKVYR
+2540 
-2549 GTKQVSQVPDVAPIE
+2549 
-2564 QNKPE
+2564 
-2569 AIIETK
+2569 
-2575 VRQESRV
+2575 
-2582 LKTDKVEY
+2582 
-2590 VNDASLD
+2590 
-2597 AGKIRE
+2597 
-2603 IAAVDGQV
+2603 
-2611 LVEIT
+2611 
-2616 EIYVNGELQ
+2616 IYVNGELQ

-2662 PEAIIETKVRQ
+2662 PEAILETKVRQ
-2673 ESRVL
+2673 ESRIL

-2690 LDAGKIREIAAV
+2690 LDAGKIREVAAV
-2702 DGQVLVEITE
+2702 DGQVLVETTD

-2762 ITKEHQGVSTVINT
+2762 ITKEHQGISTVINT

-2824 TAHFGIISNKRKK
+2824 SAHFGIISNKRKK

>member
-22 VLVGACM
+22 VLVGAYM

-36 FADEASNN
+36 FADETSNN

-71 ENSSNTISEV
+71 ESSSNTNSEV
-81 TSSEKAIDTE
+81 TSSEKGIVTE

-99 SEQANPETGKS
+99 SEQVNPEIGKS

-128 KITSKEDANRTLDN
+128 KISTKEDANITLDN
-142 SIGDDRA
+142 SKGEDRA

-190 GMTAIDNNAFK
+190 GMTVIDNNAFK

-209 ILPSTLKSIGIS
+209 ILPSTLKSIGMS

-251 TEITIPKSVESA
+251 TEVTIPKSVETA
-263 SYAFYGD
+263 SHAFYGD
-270 VNLKKVIFEDG
+270 INLKKVNFEDG
-281 IVTIPPRV
+281 IVTIPSGI
-289 LHNTGIE
+289 LYNTGLE

-305 TIGSYAFSN
+305 AIGSYAFSN
-314 SKSLEKINL
+314 NKSLEKINL

-329 IEEGAFSG
+329 IKEGAFSG

-346 PETLTEIS
+346 PKTLTEIS
-354 RYVFSDT
+354 RYAFSDT
-361 PSLTHINLPSGIT
+361 SSLTHINLPSGIT

-387 SIELPKELTG
+387 SIELPKELTEIG
-397 IENWAFR
+397 RSAFS
-404 GTHLSA
+404 GTHLSE
-410 IYLPRKLNYLG
+410 IYFPKKLNYLG
-421 INAFSDIGTLK
+421 INAFSNIDTLK
-432 EVTVTSNINNGW
+432 KVTVTSDINKSW
-444 DYWGAP
+444 DDWYWEGL
-450 FYSSPLTTVAIE
+450 FDGSPLTTVVIE
-462 EGVTEIADRMFYNQ
+462 EGVTKIPAKMFYNQ
-476 KGIMN
+476 QGIVN
-481 INFPSTMKEIGAN
+481 INFPSTMKEIAGY
-494 AFEGTSLKTVL
+494 AFKNTSLKTVL
-505 FPSTVEYIG
+505 FPSAIEKIG
-514 DHAFGDIVTLTS
+514 NYAFGDIVTLTS
-526 IDVGSDLV
+526 IDVGSNLV
-534 TGKNAFYGSKNLVT
+534 TGWNAFSGSKNLVT

-559 DGFLANTGITEFVV
+559 DGFLADTGITEFVV

-581 KDAFSSNEQ
+581 KDAFSSNKQ
-590 LTKILLPS
+590 LTKITLPS
-598 TLKTIGER
+598 TLKTIGEG
-606 AFSNTSLKE
+606 AFSNTGLKE

-623 TIPKSILE
+623 TIPKGILDS
-631 NTQVEKIV
+631 TQVEKIV

-670 GRGAFKNSNLE
+670 GRAAFKNSNLE

-706 LPTYLKTLG
+706 LPTQLKTLG
-715 DHAFSNNNLKEVT
+715 DNAFSNNNLKEVT
-728 LPSRLEVL
+728 LPSHLEVL
-736 GIAFV
+736 GTAFV

-756 EIRGDSYSGP
+756 EIRGASYSSL

-812 AFYNTGLTSIDLP
+812 AFYNTGLTSVDLP

-849 VETIGDHAFSI
+849 VETIGSSAFSI

-867 IPKSLKSVANYSYN
+867 IPKSLKSVTDYSISN
-881 TSYIY
+881 SNIY
-886 NRSWNSVEWGQGY
+886 GTYWHDVEWGQGY
-899 NAIFSGDK
+899 NAIFLGDK

-928 TGINKIDLPSSV
+928 TGIKKIDLPSSV
-940 TRIGSAA
+940 TKIGSAA
-947 FANSD
+947 FAHSD
-952 LTTINLPSSLSEIQ
+952 LTTINLPPSLSEIQ

-1038 DTPLKSITLPN
+1038 DTPLKSITLPR
-1049 NLISI
+1049 NLITV

-1060 GTQLTTVV
+1060 GTQLTTVT
-1068 LPSKIKTLENE
+1068 LPSKLQTLKEG
-1079 AFGEIATLASV
+1079 AFGEISTLVSV
-1090 NIPLSLESG
+1090 NIPLSLKSG
-1099 YNAFSNSKKLEN
+1099 YEAFSNSKKLET
-1111 VIIEDGREKIPA
+1111 VTFEDGRETIPS
-1123 GLLSNIGIK
+1123 GILKNIGIK
-1132 TFTLPSTIKTIENY
+1132 TFTLPSTIKTIEY
-1146 AFAQNDYLSEIV
+1146 SAFAQNDYLSEII
-1158 LNNALETIDERAFA
+1158 LNNALEAIYESAFA
-1172 NANFKHV
+1172 NTNLKHV

-1185 TYLGRGAFENNHSLK
+1185 TYLGRGAFENNHSLT

-1251 IQRIASSAFVGNQL
+1251 IKRIASSAFVGNQL
-1265 KMIELPASLQYLGRS
+1265 KVIELPASLQYLGSS

-1298 LDRYYDVN
+1298 LDKYYDVN
-1306 TISPFTYQNYYG
+1306 TISPFSYRDYYS

-1346 GVTPIKS
+1346 GVTPVKS

-1364 IGSHAFDGTSLT
+1364 IGNHAFDGTSLT

-1385 TLGEY
+1385 TLGEF
-1390 AFGNINTLNSVNIP
+1390 AFGNINTLNSINIP

-1461 NKSIAISFDGPQEGF
+1461 NKSTAISFEGPQEGF

-1484 LTKIDSRAFESTD
+1484 LTKIDSRAFESTEID
-1497 IGYYDIPDT
+1497 YYDIPDT

-1549 PNKVESIDT
+1549 PDKVESIDT

-1604 KANGFKTVALGD
+1604 KANGFKTIALGD

-1621 NDSIVTRGHLLTT
+1621 NDSIVIRGHLLTT

-1648 EYELKTAGRNIT
+1648 EYELKTAGRNIS

-1693 VLTLKDINSLKG
+1693 ILTLKDINSLKG

-1717 LTYLDI
+1717 LAYLDI
-1723 VAQIRYKENG
+1723 VAQIRYNENG

-1738 LLGHINEEM
+1738 LLGHVNEEI
-1747 PYLTINVNDYISS
+1747 PYLTVNVNDYISS
-1760 NSLTVSGKTKPNT
+1760 NSLTVFGRTKPNT
-1773 KIKLAV
+1773 KVKFYVNHAYENIP
-1779 FDSSERI
+1779 
-1786 LETVSK
+1786 ETTSK
-1792 EDGSYSAV
+1792 EDGSYRIV
-1800 VPVDVSKLSSDENSL
+1800 LPINVSQFSSDYNSSNPIYL
-1815 RKIVLT
+1815 E
-1821 VISEISRDN
+1821 VISEISPDN
-1830 IIAKSK
+1830 HLSKEK
-1836 TILYQSS
+1836 TIFYRSS

-1871 FRPGEE
+1871 FRPGEK

-1889 VSGVSIKTSRNNK
+1889 VSGVSINTSRNNK
-1902 DGFVHLS
+1902 DGVIHLS
-1909 RQSNPHLF
+1909 RQSSPHLF
-1917 KYKGFFDVNGIR
+1917 KYEGFFDVNGIR

-1941 ETLNNRDSDGDGLI
+1941 ETLNSRDSDGDGLI

-2025 ADNKPKHQFYDLNI
+2025 AENKPKHQFYDLNI

-2059 YKEPEI
+2059 FKEPEI
-2065 RGNDKDVGLYHA
+2065 AGDDGFVGDYHS

-2084 KNKRNIIVAFRGSDE
+2084 KNKKNIIVAFRGSDE
-2099 KPNRL
+2099 NPI
-2104 LKFGSL
+2104 GSL
-2110 DNEAAWGNRLILN
+2110 VNNEAVWGNRLILN
-2123 NTFLGRNPQE
+2123 NTFSGRNPQE

-2200 QHRDDSLQRATS
+2200 RHRGDSLDRATT

-2224 LDFGN
+2224 IDFFNGI
-2229 SFATIGPMPNDVK
+2229 ATIGKMPNDVK
-2242 VPYKKETINNPEV
+2242 LPYKKTINNPDV

-2264 YTLDQ
+2264 YTLDR

-2274 KSRFRDSGNYSLIT
+2274 KARFIGNYPLIN
-2288 DVVEVKNYLLTL
+2288 DVVEVKDYLLTL
-2300 PESPNY
+2300 PESLNY

-2311 GTIINS
+2311 GTVINS
-2317 VTSKA
+2317 ITSKT
-2322 LSGAQV
+2322 LSGVQV
-2328 TVYYKDANGNEKVWN
+2328 TVYYKDADGKEKVWN
-2343 ADDYSQLNPVLTSVN
+2343 ADDYSQLNPVLTSIN

-2373 VSKEGYVSSESDWL
+2373 VSKEGYDSSESDWL

-2401 PHTYSLTYNLDG
+2401 PHTYALTYDLGG
-2413 GSVTRDLPT
+2413 GSVTRALPS
-2422 TYQTDVEVPL
+2422 TYQTDVEIPL
-2432 VSPTRSGYIF
+2432 GSPARSGYIF
-2442 EGWYDNSDFIG
+2442 EGWYDNPDFIG

-2497 DASLDAGKV
+2497 DASLEAGKI
-2506 REVAAINGQVLV
+2506 REVAAINGKVLV
-2518 EITEIYVDGKLQSST
+2518 EITDVYVNGELQSST
-2533 EKELSRI
+2533 ERELSRI

-2575 VRQESRV
+2575 VRQESRA

-2590 VNDASLD
+2590 VDDSSLD
-2597 AGKIRE
+2597 VGKVRE
-2603 IAAVDGQV
+2603 VAAINGKV

-2616 EIYVNGELQ
+2616 DVYVNGELQ
-2625 SSTEKELSRIEPQA
+2625 SSTERELSRIEPQA
-2639 KKVYRGTKQVSQV
+2639 KKVYRGTKQVSH
-2652 PDVAPIEQNK
+2652 
-2662 PEAIIETKVRQ
+2662 
-2673 ESRVL
+2673 
-2678 KTDKVEYVNDAS
+2678 
-2690 LDAGKIREIAAV
+2690 
-2702 DGQVLVEITE
+2702 
-2712 IYVNGELQ
+2712 
-2720 SSTEKELSRIE
+2720 
-2731 PQAKKVYRGTKQV
+2731 
-2744 SQVPDVAPIEVNR
+2744 VPDVAPIEVNR

-2762 ITKEHQGVSTVINT
+2762 ITKEHPGGSIVINT

-2784 QSSSEPLSSKETTI
+2784 QSFSEPLSSKETTI

-2811 GYGFEWAGIIALA
+2811 SYGFELAGIIALA

>member
-22 VLVGACM
+22 VLVGAYM

-36 FADEASNN
+36 FADETSNN

-71 ENSSNTISEV
+71 ESSSNTNSEV
-81 TSSEKAIDTE
+81 TSSEKGIVTE
-91 EHKTNFSV
+91 EHKTSFSV
-99 SEQANPETGKS
+99 SEQVNPEIGKS

-128 KITSKEDANRTLDN
+128 KISTKEDANITLDN
-142 SIGDDRA
+142 SKGEDRA

-190 GMTAIDNNAFK
+190 GMTVIDNNAFK

-209 ILPSTLKSIGIS
+209 ILPSTLKSIGMS

-251 TEITIPKSVESA
+251 TEVTIPKSVETA
-263 SYAFYGD
+263 SHAFYGD
-270 VNLKKVIFEDG
+270 INLKKVNFEDG
-281 IVTIPPRV
+281 IVTIPSGI
-289 LHNTGIE
+289 LYNTGLE

-305 TIGSYAFSN
+305 AIGSYAFSN
-314 SKSLEKINL
+314 NKSLEKINL

-346 PETLTEIS
+346 PKTLTEIS
-354 RYVFSDT
+354 RYAFSDT
-361 PSLTHINLPSGIT
+361 SSLTHINLPSGIT

-387 SIELPKELTG
+387 SIELPKELTEIG
-397 IENWAFR
+397 RSAFS
-404 GTHLSA
+404 GTHLSE
-410 IYLPRKLNYLG
+410 IYFPKKLNYLG
-421 INAFSDIGTLK
+421 INAFSNIDTLK
-432 EVTVTSNINNGW
+432 KVTVTSDINKSW
-444 DYWGAP
+444 DDWYWEGL
-450 FYSSPLTTVAIE
+450 FDGSPLTTVVIE
-462 EGVTEIADRMFYNQ
+462 EGVTKIPAKMFYNQ
-476 KGIMN
+476 QGIVN
-481 INFPSTMKEIGAN
+481 INFPSTMKEIAGY
-494 AFEGTSLKTVL
+494 AFKNTSLKTVL
-505 FPSTVEYIG
+505 FPSAIEKIG
-514 DHAFGDIVTLTS
+514 NYAFGDIVTLTS
-526 IDVGSDLV
+526 IDVGSNLV
-534 TGKNAFYGSKNLVT
+534 TGWNAFSGSKNLVT

-559 DGFLANTGITEFVV
+559 DGFLADTGITEFVV

-581 KDAFSSNEQ
+581 KDAFSSNKQ
-590 LTKILLPS
+590 LTKITLPS
-598 TLKTIGER
+598 TLKTIGEG
-606 AFSNTSLKE
+606 AFSNTGLKE

-623 TIPKSILE
+623 TIPKGILDS
-631 NTQVEKIV
+631 TQVEKIV

-670 GRGAFKNSNLE
+670 GRAAFKNSNLE

-706 LPTYLKTLG
+706 LPTQLKTLG
-715 DHAFSNNNLKEVT
+715 DNAFSNNNLKEVT
-728 LPSRLEVL
+728 LPSHLEVL
-736 GIAFV
+736 GTAFV

-756 EIRGDSYSGP
+756 EIRGASYSSL

-812 AFYNTGLTSIDLP
+812 AFYNTGLTSVDLP

-849 VETIGDHAFSI
+849 VETIGSSAFSI

-867 IPKSLKSVANYSYN
+867 IPKSLKSVTDYSISN
-881 TSYIY
+881 SNIY
-886 NRSWNSVEWGQGY
+886 GTYWHDVEWGQGY
-899 NAIFSGDK
+899 NAIFLGDK

-928 TGINKIDLPSSV
+928 TGIKKIDLPSSV
-940 TRIGSAA
+940 TKIGSAA
-947 FANSD
+947 FAHSD
-952 LTTINLPSSLSEIQ
+952 LTTVNLPPSLSEIQ

-1038 DTPLKSITLPN
+1038 DTPLKSITLPS
-1049 NLISI
+1049 NLITV

-1060 GTQLTTVV
+1060 GTQLTTVT
-1068 LPSKIKTLENE
+1068 LPSKLQTFKEG
-1079 AFGEIATLASV
+1079 AFGEISTLVSV
-1090 NIPLSLESG
+1090 NIPLSLKSG
-1099 YNAFSNSKKLEN
+1099 YEAFSNSKKLET
-1111 VIIEDGREKIPA
+1111 VTFEDGRETIPS
-1123 GLLSNIGIK
+1123 GLLKNIGIK
-1132 TFTLPSTIKTIENY
+1132 TFTLPSTIKTIEY
-1146 AFAQNDYLSEIV
+1146 SAFAQNDYLSEII
-1158 LNNALETIDERAFA
+1158 LNNALEAIYESAFA
-1172 NANFKHV
+1172 NTNLKHV

-1185 TYLGRGAFENNHSLK
+1185 TYLGRGAFENNHSLT

-1251 IQRIASSAFVGNQL
+1251 IKRIASSAFVGNQL
-1265 KMIELPASLQYLGRS
+1265 KVIELPASLQYLGSS

-1285 SKLRVVKIKSNIE
+1285 SKLRVVKIKSNVE
-1298 LDRYYDVN
+1298 FDKYYDVDTN
-1306 TISPFTYQNYYG
+1306 SPFSYQDYYS

-1346 GVTPIKS
+1346 GVTPVKS

-1364 IGSHAFDGTSLT
+1364 IGAHAFEGTSLT

-1385 TLGEY
+1385 TLGEF

-1461 NKSIAISFDGPQEGF
+1461 NKSTAISFEDHQEGF

-1484 LTKIDSRAFESTD
+1484 LTKIDSRAFESTE

-1535 YLFEGNKGMKLLVI
+1535 YLFEGNKGMKQLVI
-1549 PNKVESIDT
+1549 PDKVESIDT

-1571 IPASVTNIGENLI
+1571 IPASVTKIGEKLI
-1584 ANKDKVTFHVVGGS
+1584 ANKDKVTFHVVSGS

-1604 KANGFKTVALGD
+1604 KANGFKTVEAGD
-1616 DYKHY
+1616 EYKHY
-1621 NDSIVTRGHLLTT
+1621 NDSIVTKAILRTT
-1634 SQNLKFSGDLSLRL
+1634 SQNLKLSGNLSLRL
-1648 EYELKTAGRNIT
+1648 EYELKTAGRNIS

-1667 LPDDKVSFNSA
+1667 LPDDKISFNSA

-1693 VLTLKDINSLKG
+1693 ILTLKDINSLKG

-1717 LTYLDI
+1717 LAYLDI

-1738 LLGHINEEM
+1738 LLGHVNEEI
-1747 PYLTINVNDYISS
+1747 PYLTVNVNDYISS
-1760 NSLTVSGKTKPNT
+1760 NSLTVFGRTKPNT
-1773 KIKLAV
+1773 KVKFYVNHAYENIP
-1779 FDSSERI
+1779 
-1786 LETVSK
+1786 ETTSK
-1792 EDGSYSAV
+1792 EDGSYRIV
-1800 VPVDVSKLSSDENSL
+1800 LPINVSQLSSDYNSL
-1815 RKIVLT
+1815 NPIYLE
-1821 VISEISRDN
+1821 VISEISPDN
-1830 IIAKSK
+1830 HLSKEK
-1836 TILYQSS
+1836 TIFYRFS

-1871 FRPGEE
+1871 FRPGEK

-1889 VSGVSIKTSRNNK
+1889 VSRVSIKTSRNNK
-1902 DGFVHLS
+1902 DGVIHLS

-1917 KYKGFFDVNGIR
+1917 KYEGFFDVNGIR

-1941 ETLNNRDSDGDGLI
+1941 ETVTNRDSDGDGLI
-1955 DSDKLKE
+1955 DSDKVKE
-1962 TDKVVI
+1962 TDKFVI
-1968 SNYNPIIADK
+1968 SEDNPVIADT
-1978 HNNSWDV
+1978 NNDNWDV

-1994 GLAYLSPKDLE
+1994 GLAYLSPKELE
-2005 KLLPKNGET
+2005 GLLPKNGET
-2014 GVSHFNFDELN
+2014 GLSSFNFDSLN
-2025 ADNKPKHQFYDLNI
+2025 GDKKPSYQFYDLDI
-2039 KSTDRSLFS
+2039 KSTDKRLFS
-2048 NWIFVNQLENA
+2048 NWIFVKQLQNA
-2059 YKEPEI
+2059 FKEPEI
-2065 RGNDKDVGLYHA
+2065 AGDDQFVSDYHS

-2084 KNKRNIIVAFRGSDE
+2084 KNKKNIIVAFRGSEE
-2099 KPNRL
+2099 KSD
-2104 LKFGSL
+2104 SL
-2110 DNEAAWGNRLILN
+2110 FQDFPDNEAVWGNRLILN
-2123 NTFLGRNPQE
+2123 GRNPQE

-2144 DEIRINYPHIEN
+2144 EEIRLNYPHFEN
-2156 LYITGHSLGG
+2156 IYITGHSLGG

-2200 QHRDDSLQRATS
+2200 TNRQDSLDRATT
-2212 KGKMFTRYLVDE
+2212 KGKMFTRYLVDKID
-2224 LDFGN
+2224 LINGG
-2229 SFATIGPMPNDVK
+2229 ATIGQMPNDVK
-2242 VPYKKETINNPEV
+2242 VPYKKTINNPDV
-2255 EVHNLTSFF
+2255 SVHNLTSFF
-2264 YTLDQ
+2264 YTLDR

-2274 KSRFRDSGNYSLIT
+2274 KLRFRDSGNYPLIT
-2288 DVVEVKNYLLTL
+2288 DLVEVKNYLLTL

-2322 LSGAQV
+2322 LSGAKV
-2328 TVYYKDANGNEKVWN
+2328 TVYFKDANGKEKVWN

-2358 GEYAW
+2358 GEFAW

-2373 VSKEGYVSSESDWL
+2373 VSKEGYISSESDWL

-2413 GSVTRDLPT
+2413 GSVARDLPS
-2422 TYQTDVEVPL
+2422 TYQTDVEIPL
-2432 VSPTRSGYIF
+2432 GSPARSGYIF
-2442 EGWYDNSDFIG
+2442 EGWYDNPDFIG

-2484 SRVITTDKVEYVD
+2484 SRIITTDKVEYVD
-2497 DASLDAGKV
+2497 DASLEAGKI
-2506 REVAAINGQVLV
+2506 REVAAINGKVLV
-2518 EITEIYVDGKLQSST
+2518 EITDVYVNGELQSST
-2533 EKELSRI
+2533 ERELSRI

-2575 VRQESRV
+2575 VRQESRA

-2590 VNDASLD
+2590 VDDSSLD
-2597 AGKIRE
+2597 VGKVRE
-2603 IAAVDGQV
+2603 VAAINGKV

-2616 EIYVNGELQ
+2616 DVYVNGELQ
-2625 SSTEKELSRIEPQA
+2625 SSTERELSRIEPQS
-2639 KKVYRGTKQVSQV
+2639 KKVYRGTKQVSH
-2652 PDVAPIEQNK
+2652 
-2662 PEAIIETKVRQ
+2662 
-2673 ESRVL
+2673 
-2678 KTDKVEYVNDAS
+2678 
-2690 LDAGKIREIAAV
+2690 
-2702 DGQVLVEITE
+2702 
-2712 IYVNGELQ
+2712 
-2720 SSTEKELSRIE
+2720 
-2731 PQAKKVYRGTKQV
+2731 
-2744 SQVPDVAPIEVNR
+2744 VPDVAPIEVNR

-2762 ITKEHQGVSTVINT
+2762 ITKEHPESSIVINT

-2811 GYGFEWAGIIALA
+2811 SYGFELAGIIALA

>member
-22 VLVGACM
+22 VLVGAYM

-36 FADEASNN
+36 FADETSNN

-71 ENSSNTISEV
+71 ESSSNTNSEV
-81 TSSEKAIDTE
+81 TSSEKGIVTE

-99 SEQANPETGKS
+99 SEQVNPEIGKS

-128 KITSKEDANRTLDN
+128 KISTKEDANITLDN
-142 SIGDDRA
+142 SKGEDRA

-190 GMTAIDNNAFK
+190 GMTVIDNNAFK

-209 ILPSTLKSIGIS
+209 ILPSTLKSIGMS

-251 TEITIPKSVESA
+251 TEVTIPKSVETA
-263 SYAFYGD
+263 SHAFYGD
-270 VNLKKVIFEDG
+270 INLKKVNFEDG
-281 IVTIPPRV
+281 IVTIPSGI
-289 LHNTGIE
+289 LYNTGLE

-305 TIGSYAFSN
+305 AIGSYAFSN
-314 SKSLEKINL
+314 NKSLEKINL

-346 PETLTEIS
+346 PKTLTEIS
-354 RYVFSDT
+354 RYAFSDT

-387 SIELPKELTG
+387 SIELPKELTEIG
-397 IENWAFR
+397 RSAFS
-404 GTHLSA
+404 GTHLSE
-410 IYLPRKLNYLG
+410 IYFPKKLNYLG
-421 INAFSDIGTLK
+421 INAFSNIDTLK
-432 EVTVTSNINNGW
+432 KVTVTSDINKSW
-444 DYWGAP
+444 DDWYWEGL
-450 FYSSPLTTVAIE
+450 FDGSPLTTVVIE
-462 EGVTEIADRMFYNQ
+462 EGVTKIPAKMFYNQ
-476 KGIMN
+476 QGIVN
-481 INFPSTMKEIGAN
+481 INFPSTMKEIAGY
-494 AFEGTSLKTVL
+494 AFKNTSLKTVL
-505 FPSTVEYIG
+505 FPSAIEKIG
-514 DHAFGDIVTLTS
+514 NYAFGDIVTLTS
-526 IDVGSDLV
+526 IDVGSNLV
-534 TGKNAFYGSKNLVT
+534 TGWNAFSGSKNLVT

-559 DGFLANTGITEFVV
+559 DGFLADTGITEFVV

-581 KDAFSSNEQ
+581 KDAFSSNKQ
-590 LTKILLPS
+590 LTKITLPS
-598 TLKTIGER
+598 TLKTIGEG
-606 AFSNTSLKE
+606 AFSNTGLKE

-623 TIPKSILE
+623 TIPKGILDS
-631 NTQVEKIV
+631 TQVEKIV

-670 GRGAFKNSNLE
+670 GRAAFKNSNLE

-706 LPTYLKTLG
+706 LPTQLKTLG
-715 DHAFSNNNLKEVT
+715 DNAFSNNNLKEVI
-728 LPSRLEVL
+728 LPSHLEVL
-736 GIAFV
+736 GTAFIN
-741 DNSELSKITFSEGLK
+741 NSELSKITFSEGLK
-756 EIRGDSYSGP
+756 EIRGASYSSL

-849 VETIGDHAFSI
+849 VETIGSSAFSI

-867 IPKSLKSVANYSYN
+867 IPKSLKSVTDYSRSN
-881 TSYIY
+881 SNIY
-886 NRSWNSVEWGQGY
+886 GTYWHDVEWGQGY
-899 NAIFSGDK
+899 NAIFLGDK

-928 TGINKIDLPSSV
+928 TGIKKIDLPSSV
-940 TRIGSAA
+940 TKIGSAA
-947 FANSD
+947 FAHSD
-952 LTTINLPSSLSEIQ
+952 LTTINLPPSLSEIQ

-1038 DTPLKSITLPN
+1038 DIPLQSITLPN

-1060 GTQLTTVV
+1060 GTQLTNVI
-1068 LPSKIKTLENE
+1068 LPSKLKTLETE
-1079 AFGEIATLASV
+1079 AFGEIATLVSV

-1111 VIIEDGREKIPA
+1111 VIFEDGRENIPS
-1123 GLLSNIGIK
+1123 GLLRNIGIK
-1132 TFTLPSTIKTIENY
+1132 TFTLPSTIKTIEY
-1146 AFAQNDYLSEIV
+1146 SAFAQNDYLSEII
-1158 LNNALETIDERAFA
+1158 LNNALEAIYESAFA
-1172 NANFKHV
+1172 NTNLKHV

-1185 TYLGRGAFENNHSLK
+1185 TYLGRGAFENNHSLT
-1200 EVIFPKQLRAIS
+1200 EVIFSKQLRAIS

-1251 IQRIASSAFVGNQL
+1251 IKRIASSAFVGNQL
-1265 KMIELPASLQYLGRS
+1265 KVIELPASLQYLGSS

-1298 LDRYYDVN
+1298 LDKYYNVN
-1306 TISPFTYQNYYG
+1306 TISPFSYRDYYS

-1346 GVTPIKS
+1346 GVTPVKS

-1364 IGSHAFDGTSLT
+1364 IGNHAFDGTSLT

-1385 TLGEY
+1385 TLGEF

-1461 NKSIAISFDGPQEGF
+1461 NKSTAISFEGPQEGF
-1476 KDVILPVG
+1476 KDVILPNG
-1484 LTKIDSRAFESTD
+1484 LTKIDSRAFESTE
-1497 IGYYDIPDT
+1497 IEYLDIPDT
-1506 VSEIGDGAFRFNPN
+1506 VTEIGDGAFRFNSN
-1520 LKSIKLPSELKALKG
+1520 IKSIKLPSELKALNG
-1535 YLFEGNKGMKLLVI
+1535 YLFEGNKNMNQLII
-1549 PNKVESIDT
+1549 PDKVESIDT

-1571 IPASVTNIGENLI
+1571 IPASVTKIGEKLI
-1584 ANKDKVTFHVVGGS
+1584 ANKDKVTFHVVSGS

-1604 KANGFKTVALGD
+1604 KANGFKTVEAGD
-1616 DYKHY
+1616 EYKHY
-1621 NDSIVTRGHLLTT
+1621 NDSIVTKAILRTT
-1634 SQNLKFSGDLSLRL
+1634 SQNLKLSGNLSLRL
-1648 EYELKTAGRNIT
+1648 EYELKTAGRNIS

-1667 LPDDKVSFNSA
+1667 LPDDKVSFNSE

-1723 VAQIRYKENG
+1723 VAQIRYKGNG

-1773 KIKLAV
+1773 KVKFYVNHAYENIP
-1779 FDSSERI
+1779 
-1786 LETVSK
+1786 ETTSK
-1792 EDGSYSAV
+1792 EDGSYRIV
-1800 VPVDVSKLSSDENSL
+1800 LPINVSQFSSDYNSSNPIYL
-1815 RKIVLT
+1815 K
-1821 VISEISRDN
+1821 VISEISPDSYLS
-1830 IIAKSK
+1830 KEK
-1836 TILYQSS
+1836 TIFYRSS

-1853 HHGQSFDLTD
+1853 HHGQSFNLVD
-1863 GKPNNNVI
+1863 GKANNNVI
-1871 FRPGEE
+1871 FRPGEK
-1877 FEFEVELENDKN
+1877 FEFELELENDKN
-1889 VSGVSIKTSRNNK
+1889 VSGVSIKTSRDNK
-1902 DGFVHLS
+1902 DAFVYL
-1909 RQSNPHLF
+1909 RRESNSHWF
-1917 KYKGFFDVNGIR
+1917 KYEGFFKGAGIG

-1941 ETLNNRDSDGDGLI
+1941 ETVTNRDSDGDGLI
-1955 DSDKLKE
+1955 DSDKVKE
-1962 TDKVVI
+1962 TDKFVI
-1968 SNYNPIIADK
+1968 SEDNPVIADT
-1978 HNNSWDV
+1978 NNDNWDV

-1994 GLAYLSPKDLE
+1994 GLAYLSPKGLE
-2005 KLLPKNGET
+2005 GLLPKNGET
-2014 GVSHFNFDELN
+2014 GLSYFNFDSLN
-2025 ADNKPKHQFYDLNI
+2025 GDKEPNYQFYDLDL
-2039 KSTDRSLFS
+2039 KSTDKSLFS
-2048 NWIFVNQLENA
+2048 NWIFVKQLENA
-2059 YKEPEI
+2059 FKESEI
-2065 RGNDKDVGLYHA
+2065 AGNNISPGKYHS

-2084 KNKRNIIVAFRGSDE
+2084 KNKKNIIVAFRGSDE

-2104 LKFGSL
+2104 IKYDPLGI
-2110 DNEAAWGNRLILN
+2110 DNEAGLGNRNIP
-2123 NTFLGRNPQE
+2123 FGKSPQE

-2144 DEIRINYPHIEN
+2144 EEIRLNYPHFEN

-2166 YQAVNAGDWILED
+2166 YQAANAGDWILED

-2200 QHRDDSLQRATS
+2200 NNRQDSLDRATT

-2224 LDFGN
+2224 INVPNGI
-2229 SFATIGPMPNDVK
+2229 ATIGQMPNDVK
-2242 VPYKKETINNPEV
+2242 VQFKKTINNPNV
-2255 EVHNLTSFF
+2255 VVHNLTSFF
-2264 YTLDQ
+2264 YTLDR
-2269 GYRSS
+2269 GHRSS
-2274 KSRFRDSGNYSLIT
+2274 KSRFIDRGNHSSIT
-2288 DVVEVKNYLLTL
+2288 DLVEVKDYLLTL
-2300 PESPNY
+2300 PESLNY

-2311 GTIINS
+2311 GTVINS
-2317 VTSKA
+2317 VTSKT
-2322 LSGAQV
+2322 LSGVQV
-2328 TVYYKDANGNEKVWN
+2328 TVYFKDSDGKEKVWN
-2343 ADDYSQLNPVLTSVN
+2343 ADNYSQLNPVLTNVN

-2373 VSKEGYVSSESDWL
+2373 VSKEGYISSESDWL

-2401 PHTYSLTYNLDG
+2401 PHTYSLTYNLGG
-2413 GSVTRDLPT
+2413 GSVTRDLPS
-2422 TYQTDVEVPL
+2422 TYQTDVEVSL
-2432 VSPTRSGYIF
+2432 ESPTRNGYIF
-2442 EGWYDNSDFIG
+2442 EGWYDNPHFIG
-2453 NKIDS
+2453 EKIDN

-2469 WAKWALARQVKTRQE
+2469 WAKWALAKQVKIRQE
-2484 SRVITTDKVEYVD
+2484 SRVITTDKVEYVED
-2497 DASLDAGKV
+2497 SSLDAGKI

-2518 EITEIYVDGKLQSST
+2518 EITDIYVDGKLQSNT

-2540 EPQAKKVYR
+2540 EPQTKKVYR
-2549 GTKQVSQVPDVAPIE
+2549 GTKQVSHVPDVAPIE

-2575 VRQESRV
+2575 VRQESRA

-2590 VNDASLD
+2590 VDDSSLDVGKVREVAAINGKVLVEITDIYVNSELQLSTERELSRIEPQAKKVYRGTKQVSHVPDVAPMENNKPEVIIETKVRQESRVLKTDKIEYVDDSSLD
-2597 AGKIRE
+2597 AGKVRE
-2603 IAAVDGQV
+2603 VVAINGKV

-2616 EIYVNGELQ
+2616 DVYVNDELQ
-2625 SSTEKELSRIEPQA
+2625 LSTEKELSRIEPQA
-2639 KKVYRGTKQVSQV
+2639 KKVYRGTKQVSYV
-2652 PDVAPIEQNK
+2652 PDIAPIE
-2662 PEAIIETKVRQ
+2662 II
-2673 ESRVL
+2673 
-2678 KTDKVEYVNDAS
+2678 
-2690 LDAGKIREIAAV
+2690 
-2702 DGQVLVEITE
+2702 
-2712 IYVNGELQ
+2712 
-2720 SSTEKELSRIE
+2720 
-2731 PQAKKVYRGTKQV
+2731 
-2744 SQVPDVAPIEVNR
+2744 R

-2776 KLEPVVMN
+2776 KIEQVVMN
-2784 QSSSEPLSSKETTI
+2784 QSSSEPFSSKETTI

-2811 GYGFEWAGIIALA
+2811 GYGFELAGIIALA

>member
-22 VLVGACM
+22 VLVGAYM

-36 FADEASNN
+36 FADETSNN

-71 ENSSNTISEV
+71 ESSSNTNSEV
-81 TSSEKAIDTE
+81 TSSEKGIVTE

-99 SEQANPETGKS
+99 SEQVNPEIGKS

-128 KITSKEDANRTLDN
+128 KISTKEDANITLDN
-142 SIGDDRA
+142 SKGEDRA

-190 GMTAIDNNAFK
+190 GMTVIDNNAFK

-209 ILPSTLKSIGIS
+209 ILPSTLKSIGMS

-251 TEITIPKSVESA
+251 TEVTIPKSVETA
-263 SYAFYGD
+263 SHAFYGD
-270 VNLKKVIFEDG
+270 INLKKVNFEDG
-281 IVTIPPRV
+281 IVTIPSGI
-289 LHNTGIE
+289 LYNTGLE

-305 TIGSYAFSN
+305 AIGSYAFSN
-314 SKSLEKINL
+314 NKSLEKINL

-346 PETLTEIS
+346 PKTLTEIS
-354 RYVFSDT
+354 RYAFSDT

-387 SIELPKELTG
+387 SIELPKELTEIG
-397 IENWAFR
+397 RSAFS
-404 GTHLSA
+404 GTHLSE
-410 IYLPRKLNYLG
+410 IYFPKKLNYLG
-421 INAFSDIGTLK
+421 INAFSNIDTLK
-432 EVTVTSNINNGW
+432 KVTVTSDINKSW
-444 DYWGAP
+444 DDWYWEGL
-450 FYSSPLTTVAIE
+450 FDGSPLTTVVIE
-462 EGVTEIADRMFYNQ
+462 EGVTKIPAKMFYNQ
-476 KGIMN
+476 QGIVN
-481 INFPSTMKEIGAN
+481 INFPSTMKEIAGY
-494 AFEGTSLKTVL
+494 AFKNTSLKTVL
-505 FPSTVEYIG
+505 FPSAIEKIG
-514 DHAFGDIVTLTS
+514 NYAFGDIVTLTS
-526 IDVGSDLV
+526 IDVGSNLV
-534 TGKNAFYGSKNLVT
+534 TGWNAFSGSKNLVT

-559 DGFLANTGITEFVV
+559 DGFLADTGITEFVV

-581 KDAFSSNEQ
+581 KDAFSSNKQ
-590 LTKILLPS
+590 LTKITLPS
-598 TLKTIGER
+598 TLKTIGEG
-606 AFSNTSLKE
+606 AFSNTGLKE

-623 TIPKSILE
+623 TIPKGILDS
-631 NTQVEKIV
+631 TQVEKIV

-670 GRGAFKNSNLE
+670 GRAAFKNSNLE

-706 LPTYLKTLG
+706 LPTQLKTLG
-715 DHAFSNNNLKEVT
+715 DNAFSNNNLKEVI
-728 LPSRLEVL
+728 LPSHLEVL
-736 GIAFV
+736 GTAFIN
-741 DNSELSKITFSEGLK
+741 NSELSKITFSEGLK
-756 EIRGDSYSGP
+756 EIRGASYSSL

-849 VETIGDHAFSI
+849 VETIGSSAFSI

-867 IPKSLKSVANYSYN
+867 IPKSLKSVTDYSRSN
-881 TSYIY
+881 SNIY
-886 NRSWNSVEWGQGY
+886 GTYWHDVEWGQGY
-899 NAIFSGDK
+899 NAIFLGDK

-928 TGINKIDLPSSV
+928 TGIKKIDLPSSV
-940 TRIGSAA
+940 TKIGSAA
-947 FANSD
+947 FAHSD
-952 LTTINLPSSLSEIQ
+952 LTTINLPPSLSEIQ

-1038 DTPLKSITLPN
+1038 DIPLQSITLPN

-1060 GTQLTTVV
+1060 GTQLTNVI
-1068 LPSKIKTLENE
+1068 LPSKLKTLETE
-1079 AFGEIATLASV
+1079 AFGEIATLVSV

-1111 VIIEDGREKIPA
+1111 VIFEDGRENIPS
-1123 GLLSNIGIK
+1123 GLLRNIGIK
-1132 TFTLPSTIKTIENY
+1132 TFTLPSTIKTIEY
-1146 AFAQNDYLSEIV
+1146 SAFAQNDYLSEII
-1158 LNNALETIDERAFA
+1158 LNNALEAIYESAFA
-1172 NANFKHV
+1172 NTNLKHV

-1185 TYLGRGAFENNHSLK
+1185 TYLGRGAFENNHSLT
-1200 EVIFPKQLRAIS
+1200 EVIFSKQLRAIS

-1251 IQRIASSAFVGNQL
+1251 IKRIASSAFVGNQL
-1265 KMIELPASLQYLGRS
+1265 KVIELPASLQYLGSS

-1298 LDRYYDVN
+1298 LDKYYNVN
-1306 TISPFTYQNYYG
+1306 TISPFSYRDYYS

-1346 GVTPIKS
+1346 GVTPVKS

-1364 IGSHAFDGTSLT
+1364 IGNHAFDGTSLT

-1385 TLGEY
+1385 TLGEF

-1461 NKSIAISFDGPQEGF
+1461 NKSTAISFEGPQEGF
-1476 KDVILPVG
+1476 KDVILPNG
-1484 LTKIDSRAFESTD
+1484 LTKIDSRAFESTE
-1497 IGYYDIPDT
+1497 IEYLDIPDT
-1506 VSEIGDGAFRFNPN
+1506 VTEIGDGAFRFNSN
-1520 LKSIKLPSELKALKG
+1520 IKSIKLPSELKALNG
-1535 YLFEGNKGMKLLVI
+1535 YLFEGNKNMNQLII
-1549 PNKVESIDT
+1549 PDKVESIDT

-1571 IPASVTNIGENLI
+1571 IPASVTKIGEKLI
-1584 ANKDKVTFHVVGGS
+1584 ANKDKVTFHVVSGS

-1604 KANGFKTVALGD
+1604 KANGFKTVEAGD
-1616 DYKHY
+1616 EYKHY
-1621 NDSIVTRGHLLTT
+1621 NDSIVTKAILRTT
-1634 SQNLKFSGDLSLRL
+1634 SQNLKLSGNLSLRL
-1648 EYELKTAGRNIT
+1648 EYELKTAGRNIS

-1667 LPDDKVSFNSA
+1667 LPDDKVSFNSE

-1723 VAQIRYKENG
+1723 VAQIRYKGNG

-1773 KIKLAV
+1773 KVKFYVNHAYENIP
-1779 FDSSERI
+1779 
-1786 LETVSK
+1786 ETTSK
-1792 EDGSYSAV
+1792 EDGSYRIV
-1800 VPVDVSKLSSDENSL
+1800 LPINVSQFSSDYNSSNPIYL
-1815 RKIVLT
+1815 K
-1821 VISEISRDN
+1821 VISEISPDSYLS
-1830 IIAKSK
+1830 KEK
-1836 TILYQSS
+1836 TIFYRSS

-1853 HHGQSFDLTD
+1853 HHGQSFNLVD
-1863 GKPNNNVI
+1863 GKANNNVI
-1871 FRPGEE
+1871 FRPGEK
-1877 FEFEVELENDKN
+1877 FEFELELENDKN
-1889 VSGVSIKTSRNNK
+1889 VSGVSIKTSRDNK
-1902 DGFVHLS
+1902 DAFVYL
-1909 RQSNPHLF
+1909 RRESNSHWF
-1917 KYKGFFDVNGIR
+1917 KYEGFFKGAGIG

-1941 ETLNNRDSDGDGLI
+1941 ETVTNRDSDGDGLI
-1955 DSDKLKE
+1955 DSDKVKE
-1962 TDKVVI
+1962 TDKFVI
-1968 SNYNPIIADK
+1968 SEDNPVIADT
-1978 HNNSWDV
+1978 NNDNWDV

-1994 GLAYLSPKDLE
+1994 GLAYLSPKGLE
-2005 KLLPKNGET
+2005 GLLPKNGET
-2014 GVSHFNFDELN
+2014 GLSYFNFDSLN
-2025 ADNKPKHQFYDLNI
+2025 GDKEPNYQFYDLDL
-2039 KSTDRSLFS
+2039 KSTDKSLFS
-2048 NWIFVNQLENA
+2048 NWIFVKQLENA
-2059 YKEPEI
+2059 FKESEI
-2065 RGNDKDVGLYHA
+2065 AGNNISPGKYHS

-2084 KNKRNIIVAFRGSDE
+2084 KNKKNIIVAFRGSDE

-2104 LKFGSL
+2104 IKYDPLGI
-2110 DNEAAWGNRLILN
+2110 DNEAGLGNRNIP
-2123 NTFLGRNPQE
+2123 FGKSPQE

-2144 DEIRINYPHIEN
+2144 EEIRLNYPHFEN

-2166 YQAVNAGDWILED
+2166 YQAANAGDWILED

-2200 QHRDDSLQRATS
+2200 NNRQDSLDRATT

-2224 LDFGN
+2224 INVPNGI
-2229 SFATIGPMPNDVK
+2229 ATIGQMPNDVK
-2242 VPYKKETINNPEV
+2242 VPFKKTINNPNV
-2255 EVHNLTSFF
+2255 VVHNLTSFF
-2264 YTLDQ
+2264 YTLDR
-2269 GYRSS
+2269 GHRSS
-2274 KSRFRDSGNYSLIT
+2274 KSRFIDRGNHSSIT
-2288 DVVEVKNYLLTL
+2288 DLVEVKDYLLTL
-2300 PESPNY
+2300 PESLNY

-2311 GTIINS
+2311 GTVINS
-2317 VTSKA
+2317 VTSKT
-2322 LSGAQV
+2322 LSGVQV
-2328 TVYYKDANGNEKVWN
+2328 TVYFKDSDGKEKVWN
-2343 ADDYSQLNPVLTSVN
+2343 ADNYSQLNPVLTNVN

-2373 VSKEGYVSSESDWL
+2373 VSKEGYISSESDWL

-2401 PHTYSLTYNLDG
+2401 PHTYSLTYNLGG
-2413 GSVTRDLPT
+2413 GSVTSDLPS
-2422 TYQTDVEVPL
+2422 TYQTDVEVSL
-2432 VSPTRSGYIF
+2432 ESPTRNGYIF
-2442 EGWYDNSDFIG
+2442 EGWYDNPHFIG
-2453 NKIDS
+2453 EKIDN

-2469 WAKWALARQVKTRQE
+2469 WAKWALAKQVKIRQE
-2484 SRVITTDKVEYVD
+2484 SRVITTDKVEYVED
-2497 DASLDAGKV
+2497 SSLDAGKI

-2518 EITEIYVDGKLQSST
+2518 EITDIYVDGKLQSNT

-2540 EPQAKKVYR
+2540 EPQTKKVYR
-2549 GTKQVSQVPDVAPIE
+2549 GTKQVSHVPDVAPIE

-2575 VRQESRV
+2575 VRQESRA

-2590 VNDASLD
+2590 VDDSSLDVGKVREVAAINGKVLVEITDIYVNSELQLSTERELSRIEPQAKKVYRGTKQVSHVPDVAPMENNKPEVIIETKVRQESRVLKTDKIEYVDDSSLD
-2597 AGKIRE
+2597 AGKVRE
-2603 IAAVDGQV
+2603 VVAINGKV

-2616 EIYVNGELQ
+2616 DVYVNDELQ
-2625 SSTEKELSRIEPQA
+2625 LSTEKELSRIEPQA
-2639 KKVYRGTKQVSQV
+2639 KKVYRGTKQLTKSQ
-2652 PDVAPIEQNK
+2652 
-2662 PEAIIETKVRQ
+2662 
-2673 ESRVL
+2673 
-2678 KTDKVEYVNDAS
+2678 
-2690 LDAGKIREIAAV
+2690 
-2702 DGQVLVEITE
+2702 
-2712 IYVNGELQ
+2712 
-2720 SSTEKELSRIE
+2720 ST
-2731 PQAKKVYRGTKQV
+2731 
-2744 SQVPDVAPIEVNR
+2744 
-2757 IERNN
+2757 
-2762 ITKEHQGVSTVINT
+2762 
-2776 KLEPVVMN
+2776 
-2784 QSSSEPLSSKETTI
+2784 
-2798 RTKGYLPNTSSEY
+2798 
-2811 GYGFEWAGIIALA
+2811 
-2824 TAHFGIISNKRKK
+2824 
-2837 NIKN
+2837 

>member
-71 ENSSNTISEV
+71 ENSSNTNSEV

-99 SEQANPETGKS
+99 SEQVNPETGKS

-128 KITSKEDANRTLDN
+128 KISTKEDANITFDS
-142 SIGDDRA
+142 SIGEDRA

-170 RLDYF
+170 RLNYF

-190 GMTAIDNNAFK
+190 GMTVIDNNAFK

-221 AFEGTSLSKIEL
+221 AFEGTSLSKIEF

-251 TEITIPKSVESA
+251 TEVTIPKSVETA
-263 SYAFYGD
+263 SHAFYGD
-270 VNLKKVIFEDG
+270 INLKKVIFEDG
-281 IVTIPPRV
+281 IVTIPSGV
-289 LHNTGIE
+289 LYNTGLE

-314 SKSLEKINL
+314 NKSLEKIYL

-329 IEEGAFSG
+329 IEAGAFSG

-346 PETLTEIS
+346 PKSLTEIS
-354 RYVFSDT
+354 RDVFSET

-374 NIGTG
+374 NIRDG
-379 AFEHSGLT
+379 AFYNSGLI
-387 SIELPKELTG
+387 SIALPEELTEIG
-397 IENWAFR
+397 YGAFSR
-404 GTHLSA
+404 THLSE
-410 IYLPRKLNYLG
+410 IYLPKKLNSLG
-421 INAFSDIGTLK
+421 LDAFSNIDTLRK
-432 EVTVTSNINNGW
+432 VTITSNVNIRSDW
-444 DYWGAP
+444 SSP
-450 FYSSPLTTVAIE
+450 FNSSPLKTVIIE
-462 EGVTEIADRMFYNQ
+462 EGVTKIHSRLFYNQ
-476 KGIMN
+476 KEIMN
-481 INFPSTMKEIGAN
+481 INLPSTMKEIGES
-494 AFEGTSLKTVL
+494 AFQNTSLKTVL
-505 FPSTVEYIG
+505 FPSAIENIG
-514 DHAFGDIVTLTS
+514 AFAFGDIESLTS
-526 IDVGSDLV
+526 IVVGNNLV
-534 TGKNAFYGSKNLVT
+534 TGKYAFSGSKNLETV
-548 INLKSGARKIV
+548 NFKSGTRKIV
-559 DGFLANTGITEFVV
+559 DAFLADTGITDFVV

-581 KDAFSSNEQ
+581 KDAFSSNKQ
-590 LTKILLPS
+590 LTKLTLPS
-598 TLKTIGER
+598 TLKTIGEG
-606 AFSNTSLKE
+606 AFSNTGLKE

-623 TIPKSILE
+623 TIPKGILE

-695 AFSYNKLSAVT
+695 AFSYNKLSAVI
-706 LPTYLKTLG
+706 LPTHLKTLG
-715 DHAFSNNNLKEVT
+715 DSSFSNNNLKEVT
-728 LPSRLEVL
+728 LPSNLEVL
-736 GIAFV
+736 GTAFV
-741 DNSELSKITFSEGLK
+741 DNSSLSKITFSEGLK
-756 EIRGDSYSGP
+756 EIKGSSNLRL

-771 TSIKSVVLP
+771 TAIKSVVLP
-780 KSLEKIGDGAFYD
+780 KSLEKIGDGAFYN
-793 LKGLADISI
+793 LKGLADIVI
-802 PENVTSIGNE
+802 PENVTSIGDE
-812 AFYNTGLTSIDLP
+812 AFYNTGLTFIDLP
-825 ANLKTIGRYA
+825 ANLKTIGWFA

-844 VLPSQ
+844 DIPIQ
-849 VETIGDHAFSI
+849 VETIGGCAFSI
-860 ESLESVH
+860 DTLESVH
-867 IPKSLKSVANYSYN
+867 IPKSLKSVNNGYN
-881 TSYIY
+881 NSSYIY
-886 NRSWNSVEWGQGY
+886 GKAWGELEYYGH
-899 NAIFSGDK
+899 NAIFLGAK

-914 EDGISEIISELFRG
+914 EAGISEIISDLFRE

-940 TRIGSAA
+940 TKIGAAA

-971 NTKLKEITIPDSV
+971 HTKLKEITIPDSV
-984 EKIGYGAFDSVE
+984 EKIGYGAFDSVK

-1049 NLISI
+1049 NLITI

-1060 GTQLTTVV
+1060 GTQLTSVV
-1068 LPSKIKTLENE
+1068 LPSKLKTLENE
-1079 AFGEIATLASV
+1079 AFGEITTLVSV

-1111 VIIEDGREKIPA
+1111 IIIEDGREKIPA

-1132 TFTLPSTIKTIENY
+1132 TFTLPSTIKTIEDS
-1146 AFAQNDYLSEIV
+1146 AFAQNDYLSEIT
-1158 LNNALETIDERAFA
+1158 LNNALATIAERAFA
-1172 NANFKHV
+1172 NTNLKHV

-1185 TYLGRGAFENNHSLK
+1185 TYLGRGAFENNHSLT
-1200 EVIFPKQLRAIS
+1200 EVIFSKKLRAIS

-1223 LEVPSNIEEINSGA
+1223 LEVPSNIEEIYSGA

-1265 KMIELPASLQYLGRS
+1265 KVIELPASLQYLGRS

-1298 LDRYYDVN
+1298 LDKYYDVD
-1306 TISPFTYQNYYG
+1306 TISPFSYRDYYS

-1346 GVTPIKS
+1346 GVTPVKS

-1364 IGSHAFDGTSLT
+1364 IGNHAFDGTSLT

-1461 NKSIAISFDGPQEGF
+1461 NKSIAISFEGPQEGF

-1520 LKSIKLPSELKALKG
+1520 LKSVKLPSELKALKG

-1621 NDSIVTRGHLLTT
+1621 NDSIVTRAHLLTT
-1634 SQNLKFSGDLSLRL
+1634 SQNQKLSGDLSLRL
-1648 EYELKTAGRNIT
+1648 EYELKTAGRNIS

-1773 KIKLAV
+1773 KIKLFV
-1779 FDSSERI
+1779 KDSSERI

-1800 VPVDVSKLSSDENSL
+1800 VPVDVSKLSSDANSL

-1902 DGFVHLS
+1902 DGYVHLS

-1941 ETLNNRDSDGDGLI
+1941 ETLNSRDSDGDGLI

-1962 TDKVVI
+1962 TDKEVI
-1968 SNYNPIIADK
+1968 SDNNPIIADK
-1978 HNNSWDV
+1978 HKNSWDV

-1994 GLAYLSPKDLE
+1994 GLAYLSPKELE

-2014 GVSHFNFDELN
+2014 GVSQFNFDELKT
-2025 ADNKPKHQFYDLNI
+2025 DNKPKHQFYDLNLE
-2039 KSTDRSLFS
+2039 STDRSLFS

-2059 YKEPEI
+2059 FKEPEI
-2065 RGNDKDVGLYHA
+2065 AGDATVNDNYHS

-2084 KNKRNIIVAFRGSDE
+2084 RNKKNIIVAFRGSEEYEEAD
-2099 KPNRL
+2099 KGNLDIPWGPNP
-2104 LKFGSL
+2104 K
-2110 DNEAAWGNRLILN
+2110 
-2123 NTFLGRNPQE
+2123 E
-2133 RAAKYQIRKII
+2133 RAAKYQISKII
-2144 DEIRINYPHIEN
+2144 EEIKLNYPHFEN
-2156 LYITGHSLGG
+2156 IYITGHSLGG
-2166 YQAVNAGDWILED
+2166 YQAINAGDWILED
-2179 DKLADIEAKLR
+2179 DNLADIEGKLR

-2200 QHRDDSLQRATS
+2200 NNQKEGFYRAIE
-2212 KGKMFTRYLVDE
+2212 KGKIFTRYLVDKI
-2224 LDFGN
+2224 DRDN
-2229 SFATIGPMPNDVK
+2229 SFATIGQMTNDVK
-2242 VPYKKETINNPEV
+2242 VPYKKTINNPDV
-2255 EVHNLTSFF
+2255 SVHNLTSFF
-2264 YTLDQ
+2264 YTLDR

-2288 DVVEVKNYLLTL
+2288 DLVEVKNYLLTL

-2317 VTSKA
+2317 VTSRV

-2328 TVYYKDANGNEKVWN
+2328 SVYFKDANGNEKVWN

-2358 GEYAW
+2358 GEFAW

-2401 PHTYSLTYNLDG
+2401 PHTYSLTYNLGG
-2413 GSVTRDLPT
+2413 GSVTRDLPS
-2422 TYQTDVEVPL
+2422 TYQTDVEIPL
-2432 VSPTRSGYIF
+2432 VSPARSGYIF
-2442 EGWYDNSDFIG
+2442 EGWYDNPDFIG

-2469 WAKWALARQVKTRQE
+2469 WAKWALAKQVKTRQE
-2484 SRVITTDKVEYVD
+2484 SRVITTDKVEYVED
-2497 DASLDAGKV
+2497 SSLDAGKI

-2518 EITEIYVDGKLQSST
+2518 EITDIYVDGKLQSST

-2549 GTKQVSQVPDVAPIE
+2549 GTKQVSQVPNVAPIE

-2590 VNDASLD
+2590 VNDTSLD
-2597 AGKIRE
+2597 VGKIRE
-2603 IAAVDGQV
+2603 VAAVDGQV
-2611 LVEIT
+2611 LVET
-2616 EIYVNGELQ
+2616 TDIYVNGELQ
-2625 SSTEKELSRIEPQA
+2625 SSTEKELLRIEPQA

-2652 PDVAPIEQNK
+2652 SDIAPN
-2662 PEAIIETKVRQ
+2662 
-2673 ESRVL
+2673 
-2678 KTDKVEYVNDAS
+2678 
-2690 LDAGKIREIAAV
+2690 
-2702 DGQVLVEITE
+2702 
-2712 IYVNGELQ
+2712 
-2720 SSTEKELSRIE
+2720 
-2731 PQAKKVYRGTKQV
+2731 
-2744 SQVPDVAPIEVNR
+2744 EVNR

-2762 ITKEHQGVSTVINT
+2762 IMKEHQGGSSEINT
-2776 KLEPVVMN
+2776 KLEPVVMK
-2784 QSSSEPLSSKETTI
+2784 QSSSDSLSSKETTI

>member
-22 VLVGACM
+22 VLVGAYM

-36 FADEASNN
+36 FADETSNN

-71 ENSSNTISEV
+71 ESSSNTNSEV
-81 TSSEKAIDTE
+81 TSSEKGIVTE

-99 SEQANPETGKS
+99 SEQVNPEIGKS

-128 KITSKEDANRTLDN
+128 KISTKEDANITLDN
-142 SIGDDRA
+142 SKGEDRA

-190 GMTAIDNNAFK
+190 GMTVIDNNAFK

-209 ILPSTLKSIGIS
+209 ILPSTLKSIGMS

-251 TEITIPKSVESA
+251 TEVTIPKSVETA
-263 SYAFYGD
+263 SHAFYGD
-270 VNLKKVIFEDG
+270 INLKKVNFEDG
-281 IVTIPPRV
+281 IVTIPSGI
-289 LHNTGIE
+289 LYNTGLE

-305 TIGSYAFSN
+305 AIGSYAFSN
-314 SKSLEKINL
+314 NKSLEKINL

-354 RYVFSDT
+354 SYVFSDT

-374 NIGTG
+374 NIRDG
-379 AFEHSGLT
+379 AFTNSGLI
-387 SIELPKELTG
+387 SITLPKELTG
-397 IENWAFR
+397 IGRSAFS
-404 GTHLSA
+404 GTHLSE
-410 IYLPRKLNYLG
+410 IYFPKKLNYLG
-421 INAFSDIGTLK
+421 INAFSNIDTLK
-432 EVTVTSNINNGW
+432 KVTVTSDINKSW
-444 DYWGAP
+444 DDWYWEGL
-450 FYSSPLTTVAIE
+450 FDGSPLTTVVIE
-462 EGVTEIADRMFYNQ
+462 EGVTKIPAKMFYNQ
-476 KGIMN
+476 QGIVN
-481 INFPSTMKEIGAN
+481 INFPSTMKEIASY
-494 AFEGTSLKTVL
+494 AFGKTSLKKVL
-505 FPSTVEYIG
+505 LPSALENIG
-514 DHAFGDIVTLTS
+514 ERAFGDIETLTS
-526 IDVGSDLV
+526 IDVGSNLV
-534 TGKNAFYGSKNLVT
+534 TGKNAFNGSKNLVT

-581 KDAFSSNEQ
+581 EDAFSSNEQ
-590 LTKILLPS
+590 LTKITLPS

-623 TIPKSILE
+623 TIPEGILE

-670 GRGAFKNSNLE
+670 GRGAFMNSNLE

-690 EIAEE
+690 EIAEK
-695 AFSYNKLSAVT
+695 AFFNNKLSAVT

-715 DHAFSNNNLKEVT
+715 DYAFSNNNLKEVT

-736 GIAFV
+736 GTAFV

-756 EIRGDSYSGP
+756 EIT

-780 KSLEKIGDGAFYD
+780 KSLEKIGDRAFYN
-793 LKGLADISI
+793 LKSLADISI

-825 ANLKTIGRYA
+825 ANLKTIGWYA

-849 VETIGDHAFSI
+849 VETIGNHAFSI

-867 IPKSLKSVANYSYN
+867 IPKSLKSVTSSYS
-881 TSYIY
+881 TRYIY
-886 NRSWNSVEWGQGY
+886 HASWKSVEWGEYY

-914 EDGISEIISELFRG
+914 EDGISEIISGLFKE

-940 TRIGSAA
+940 TKIGSSA

-984 EKIGYGAFDSVE
+984 EKIGYGAFDSVK
-996 TLDKVTL
+996 TLDKVIL
-1003 PANLKEISSKTFYKT
+1003 PTNLKEISSKTFYKT
-1018 NIAKITIPESV
+1018 NISKITIPESV

-1079 AFGEIATLASV
+1079 AFGEIANLVSV

-1132 TFTLPSTIKTIENY
+1132 TFTLPSTIKTIENN

-1158 LNNALETIDERAFA
+1158 LNNALETIDDRAFA
-1172 NANFKHV
+1172 NANLKHV

-1185 TYLGRGAFENNHSLK
+1185 TYLGRGAFENNHSLT
-1200 EVIFPKQLRAIS
+1200 EVIFSKKLRNIS
-1212 ENAFANTGLTK
+1212 ENAFANTGLIK
-1223 LEVPSNIEEINSGA
+1223 LEVPSNIEEIHSGA

-1265 KMIELPASLQYLGRS
+1265 KVIELPASLQYLGSS

-1285 SKLRVVKIKSNIE
+1285 SKLRVVKIKSNVE
-1298 LDRYYDVN
+1298 FDKYYDVDTN
-1306 TISPFTYQNYYG
+1306 SPFSYQDYYS

-1346 GVTPIKS
+1346 GVTPVKS

-1364 IGSHAFDGTSLT
+1364 IGAHAFEGTSLT

-1385 TLGEY
+1385 TLGEF

-1442 TTFIVPSGIK
+1442 TTFIVPSGIE

-1461 NKSIAISFDGPQEGF
+1461 NKSTAISFEDHQEGF

-1484 LTKIDSRAFESTD
+1484 LTKIDSRAFESTE

-1506 VSEIGDGAFRFNPN
+1506 VSEIGDGAFRFNAN

-1535 YLFEGNKGMKLLVI
+1535 YLFEGNKGMKQLVI
-1549 PNKVESIDT
+1549 PDKVESIDT

-1571 IPASVTNIGENLI
+1571 IPASVTKIGEKLI
-1584 ANKDKVTFHVVGGS
+1584 ANKDKVTFHVVSGS

-1604 KANGFKTVALGD
+1604 KANGFKTVEAGD
-1616 DYKHY
+1616 EYKHY
-1621 NDSIVTRGHLLTT
+1621 NDSIVTKAILRTT
-1634 SQNLKFSGDLSLRL
+1634 SQNLKLSGNLSLRL
-1648 EYELKTAGRNIT
+1648 EYELKTAGRNIS

-1667 LPDDKVSFNSA
+1667 LPDDKISFNSA

-1693 VLTLKDINSLKG
+1693 ILTLKDINSLKG

-1717 LTYLDI
+1717 LAYLDI

-1738 LLGHINEEM
+1738 LLGHVNEEI
-1747 PYLTINVNDYISS
+1747 PYLTVNVNDYISS
-1760 NSLTVSGKTKPNT
+1760 NSLTVFGRTKPNT
-1773 KIKLAV
+1773 KVKFYVNHAYENIP
-1779 FDSSERI
+1779 
-1786 LETVSK
+1786 ETTSK
-1792 EDGSYSAV
+1792 EDGSYRIV
-1800 VPVDVSKLSSDENSL
+1800 LPINVSQFSSDYNSSNPIYL
-1815 RKIVLT
+1815 E
-1821 VISEISRDN
+1821 VISEISPDN
-1830 IIAKSK
+1830 HLSKEK
-1836 TILYQSS
+1836 TIFYRSS

-1871 FRPGEE
+1871 FRPGEK

-1889 VSGVSIKTSRNNK
+1889 VSGVSINTSRNNK
-1902 DGFVHLS
+1902 DGVIHLS
-1909 RQSNPHLF
+1909 RQSSPHLF
-1917 KYKGFFDVNGIR
+1917 KYEGFFDVNGIR

-1941 ETLNNRDSDGDGLI
+1941 ETLNSRDSDGDGLI

-2025 ADNKPKHQFYDLNI
+2025 AENKPKHQFYDLNI

-2059 YKEPEI
+2059 FKEPEI
-2065 RGNDKDVGLYHA
+2065 AGDDGFVGDYHS

-2084 KNKRNIIVAFRGSDE
+2084 KNKKNIIVAFRGSDE
-2099 KPNRL
+2099 NPI
-2104 LKFGSL
+2104 GSL
-2110 DNEAAWGNRLILN
+2110 VNNEAVWGNRLILN
-2123 NTFLGRNPQE
+2123 NTFSGRNPQE

-2200 QHRDDSLQRATS
+2200 RHRGDSLDRATT

-2224 LDFGN
+2224 IDFFNGI
-2229 SFATIGPMPNDVK
+2229 ATIGKMPNDVK
-2242 VPYKKETINNPEV
+2242 LPYKKTINNPDV

-2264 YTLDQ
+2264 YTLDR

-2274 KSRFRDSGNYSLIT
+2274 KARFIGNYPLIN
-2288 DVVEVKNYLLTL
+2288 DVVEVKDYLLTL
-2300 PESPNY
+2300 PESLNY

-2311 GTIINS
+2311 GTVINS
-2317 VTSKA
+2317 ITSKT
-2322 LSGAQV
+2322 LSGVQV

-2401 PHTYSLTYNLDG
+2401 PHTYALTYDLGG
-2413 GSVTRDLPT
+2413 GSVTRALPS
-2422 TYQTDVEVPL
+2422 TYQTDVEVSL
-2432 VSPTRSGYIF
+2432 ESPTRNGYIF
-2442 EGWYDNSDFIG
+2442 EGWYDNPDFIG

-2497 DASLDAGKV
+2497 DASLEAGKI
-2506 REVAAINGQVLV
+2506 REVAAINGKVLV
-2518 EITEIYVDGKLQSST
+2518 EITDVYVNGELQSST
-2533 EKELSRI
+2533 ERELSRI

-2575 VRQESRV
+2575 VRQESRA

-2590 VNDASLD
+2590 VDDSSLD
-2597 AGKIRE
+2597 VGKVRE
-2603 IAAVDGQV
+2603 VAAINGKV

-2616 EIYVNGELQ
+2616 DVYVNGELQ
-2625 SSTEKELSRIEPQA
+2625 SSTERELSRIEPQS
-2639 KKVYRGTKQVSQV
+2639 KKVYRGTKQVSH
-2652 PDVAPIEQNK
+2652 
-2662 PEAIIETKVRQ
+2662 
-2673 ESRVL
+2673 
-2678 KTDKVEYVNDAS
+2678 
-2690 LDAGKIREIAAV
+2690 
-2702 DGQVLVEITE
+2702 
-2712 IYVNGELQ
+2712 
-2720 SSTEKELSRIE
+2720 
-2731 PQAKKVYRGTKQV
+2731 
-2744 SQVPDVAPIEVNR
+2744 VPDVAPIEVNR

-2762 ITKEHQGVSTVINT
+2762 ITKEHPGGSIVINT

-2811 GYGFEWAGIIALA
+2811 SYGFELAGIIALA

>member
-22 VLVGACM
+22 VLVGAYM

-36 FADEASNN
+36 FADETSNN

-52 TVTETVTS
+52 TVTKTVTS

-71 ENSSNTISEV
+71 ESSSNTNGEV
-81 TSSEKAIDTE
+81 TSSEKGIVTE

-99 SEQANPETGKS
+99 SEQVNPETGTS
-110 SPSEDVTAL
+110 SPSAEVTAL

-128 KITSKEDANRTLDN
+128 KITSKEDANITLGN
-142 SIGDDRA
+142 SIGEDRA

-190 GMTAIDNNAFK
+190 GMTVIDSNAFK

-209 ILPSTLKSIGIS
+209 ILPSTLKSIGTS

-233 PSSLTYIGENAFA
+233 PSSLTYIGKNAFA

-251 TEITIPKSVESA
+251 TEVIIPKSVESA

-354 RYVFSDT
+354 SYVFSDT

-374 NIGTG
+374 NIRDG
-379 AFEHSGLT
+379 AFTNSGLI
-387 SIELPKELTG
+387 SITLPKELTG
-397 IENWAFR
+397 IGRSAFS
-404 GTHLSA
+404 GTHLSE
-410 IYLPRKLNYLG
+410 IYFPKQLNYLG
-421 INAFSDIGTLK
+421 INAFSYIDTLK
-432 EVTVTSNINNGW
+432 KVTVTSDINKSWDGW
-444 DYWGAP
+444 FWEGFFDA
-450 FYSSPLTTVAIE
+450 SPLTTVVIE
-462 EGVTEIADRMFYNQ
+462 EGVTKIPAKMFYNRQ
-476 KGIMN
+476 GIMN
-481 INFPSTMKEIGAN
+481 INFPSTMKEIASY
-494 AFEGTSLKTVL
+494 AFGKTSLKKVL
-505 FPSTVEYIG
+505 LPSALENIG
-514 DHAFGDIVTLTS
+514 ERAFGDIETLTS
-526 IDVGSDLV
+526 IDVGSNLV
-534 TGKNAFYGSKNLVT
+534 TGKNAFNGSKNLVT

-581 KDAFSSNEQ
+581 EDAFSSNEQ
-590 LTKILLPS
+590 LTKLILPS

-623 TIPKSILE
+623 TIPEGILE

-670 GRGAFKNSNLE
+670 GRGAFMNSNLE

-690 EIAEE
+690 EIAEK
-695 AFSYNKLSAVT
+695 AFFNNKLSAVT

-715 DHAFSNNNLKEVT
+715 DYAFSNNNLKEVT

-736 GIAFV
+736 GTAFV

-756 EIRGDSYSGP
+756 EIT

-780 KSLEKIGDGAFYD
+780 KSLEKIGNGAFYN

-802 PENVTSIGNE
+802 PENVTSIGDE

-825 ANLKTIGRYA
+825 ANLKIIGRYA

-849 VETIGDHAFSI
+849 VETIGNHAFSI

-867 IPKSLKSVANYSYN
+867 IPKSLKSVTSSYN

-886 NRSWNSVEWGQGY
+886 NGSWKSVEWGEYY

-914 EDGISEIISELFRG
+914 EDGISEIISGLFKE

-940 TRIGSAA
+940 TKIGSSA

-984 EKIGYGAFDSVE
+984 EKIGYGAFDSVK
-996 TLDKVTL
+996 TLDKVIL
-1003 PANLKEISSKTFYKT
+1003 PTNLKEISSKTFYKT

-1079 AFGEIATLASV
+1079 AFGEIANLVSV

-1132 TFTLPSTIKTIENY
+1132 TFTLPSTIKTIENN

-1158 LNNALETIDERAFA
+1158 LNNALETIDDRAFA
-1172 NANFKHV
+1172 NANLKHV

-1185 TYLGRGAFENNHSLK
+1185 TYLGRGAFENNHSLT
-1200 EVIFPKQLRAIS
+1200 EVIFSKKLRNIS

-1223 LEVPSNIEEINSGA
+1223 LEVPSNIEEIYSGA

-1265 KMIELPASLQYLGRS
+1265 KVIELPASLQYLGSS

-1285 SKLRVVKIKSNIE
+1285 SKLRVVKIKSNVGH
-1298 LDRYYDVN
+1298 DKYYDDD
-1306 TISPFTYQNYYG
+1306 TISPFSYRDYYS

-1346 GVTPIKS
+1346 GVTPVKS

-1364 IGSHAFDGTSLT
+1364 IGAHAFEGTSLT

-1385 TLGEY
+1385 TLGEF

-1461 NKSIAISFDGPQEGF
+1461 NKSTAISFEGHQEGF

-1484 LTKIDSRAFESTD
+1484 LTKIDSRAFESTE

-1535 YLFEGNKGMKLLVI
+1535 YLFEGNKGMKQLVI
-1549 PNKVESIDT
+1549 PDKVESIDT

-1571 IPASVTNIGENLI
+1571 IPASVTKIGEKLI
-1584 ANKDKVTFHVVGGS
+1584 ANKDKVTFHVVSGS

-1604 KANGFKTVALGD
+1604 KANGFKTVEAGD
-1616 DYKHY
+1616 EYKHY
-1621 NDSIVTRGHLLTT
+1621 NDSIVTKAILRTT
-1634 SQNLKFSGDLSLRL
+1634 SQNLKLSGNLSLRL
-1648 EYELKTAGRNIT
+1648 EYELKTAGRNIS

-1667 LPDDKVSFNSA
+1667 LPDDKISFNSA

-1693 VLTLKDINSLKG
+1693 ILTLKDINSLKG

-1717 LTYLDI
+1717 LAYLDI
-1723 VAQIRYKENG
+1723 VAQIRYNENG

-1738 LLGHINEEM
+1738 LLGHVNEEI
-1747 PYLTINVNDYISS
+1747 PYLTVNVNDYISS
-1760 NSLTVSGKTKPNT
+1760 NSLTVFGRTKPNT
-1773 KIKLAV
+1773 KVKFYVNHAYENIP
-1779 FDSSERI
+1779 
-1786 LETVSK
+1786 ETTSK
-1792 EDGSYSAV
+1792 EDGSYRIV
-1800 VPVDVSKLSSDENSL
+1800 LPINVSQLSSDYNSL
-1815 RKIVLT
+1815 NPIYLE
-1821 VISEISRDN
+1821 VISEISPDN
-1830 IIAKSK
+1830 HLSKEK
-1836 TILYQSS
+1836 TIFYRSS

-1871 FRPGEE
+1871 FRPGEK

-1889 VSGVSIKTSRNNK
+1889 VSRVSIKTSRNNK
-1902 DGFVHLS
+1902 DGVIHLS

-1917 KYKGFFDVNGIR
+1917 KYEGFFDVNGIR

-1941 ETLNNRDSDGDGLI
+1941 ETLNSRDSDGDGLI

-1994 GLAYLSPKDLE
+1994 GLAYLSPKGLE
-2005 KLLPKNGET
+2005 GLFPKNGET
-2014 GVSHFNFDELN
+2014 GVSYFNFDSLN
-2025 ADNKPKHQFYDLNI
+2025 ADKKPSYQFFDLDI
-2039 KSTDRSLFS
+2039 ESTDKSLFS
-2048 NWIFVNQLENA
+2048 NWIFVKQLEIA
-2059 YKEPEI
+2059 FKEPEI
-2065 RGNDKDVGLYHA
+2065 AGDNPSPGEYHS

-2084 KNKRNIIVAFRGSDE
+2084 KNKENIIVAFRGSEE

-2104 LKFGSL
+2104 IKIDPLGI
-2110 DNEAAWGNRLILN
+2110 DNEAGFGNIKIP
-2123 NTFLGRNPQE
+2123 LGNSPQE
-2133 RAAKYQIRKII
+2133 RAAKYQINKIM
-2144 DEIRINYPHIEN
+2144 EEVKLNYPNIEN
-2156 LYITGHSLGG
+2156 IYITGHSLGG
-2166 YQAVNAGDWILED
+2166 YQAINAGDRILED
-2179 DKLADIEAKLR
+2179 DNLADIKNKLR

-2200 QHRDDSLQRATS
+2200 NNQEAGLSRAIAQ
-2212 KGKMFTRYLVDE
+2212 GNMFTRYLVDKIDTPNG
-2224 LDFGN
+2224 L
-2229 SFATIGPMPNDVK
+2229 ATIGQMPNDVK
-2242 VPYKKETINNPEV
+2242 VPYKKTINNPDV
-2255 EVHNLTSFF
+2255 SVHNLTSFF
-2264 YTLDQ
+2264 YTLDR

-2274 KSRFRDSGNYSLIT
+2274 KLRFRDSGNYPLIT
-2288 DVVEVKNYLLTL
+2288 DLVEVKNYLLTL

-2322 LSGAQV
+2322 LSGAKV
-2328 TVYYKDANGNEKVWN
+2328 TVYFKDANGKEKVWN

-2358 GEYAW
+2358 GEFAW

-2373 VSKEGYVSSESDWL
+2373 VSKEGYISSESDWL

-2401 PHTYSLTYNLDG
+2401 PKTYALTFNLGG
-2413 GSVTRDLPT
+2413 GSVTHDLPS
-2422 TYQTDVEVPL
+2422 TYQTDVEVSL
-2432 VSPTRSGYIF
+2432 ESPTRNGYIF
-2442 EGWYDNSDFIG
+2442 EGWYDNPDFIG

-2497 DASLDAGKV
+2497 DASLEAGKI
-2506 REVAAINGQVLV
+2506 REVAAINGKVLV
-2518 EITEIYVDGKLQSST
+2518 EITDVYVNGELQSST
-2533 EKELSRI
+2533 ERELSRI

-2575 VRQESRV
+2575 VRQESRA

-2590 VNDASLD
+2590 VDDSSLD
-2597 AGKIRE
+2597 E
-2603 IAAVDGQV
+2603 
-2611 LVEIT
+2611 
-2616 EIYVNGELQ
+2616 
-2625 SSTEKELSRIEPQA
+2625 
-2639 KKVYRGTKQVSQV
+2639 
-2652 PDVAPIEQNK
+2652 
-2662 PEAIIETKVRQ
+2662 
-2673 ESRVL
+2673 
-2678 KTDKVEYVNDAS
+2678 
-2690 LDAGKIREIAAV
+2690 
-2702 DGQVLVEITE
+2702 
-2712 IYVNGELQ
+2712 
-2720 SSTEKELSRIE
+2720 
-2731 PQAKKVYRGTKQV
+2731 
-2744 SQVPDVAPIEVNR
+2744 
-2757 IERNN
+2757 
-2762 ITKEHQGVSTVINT
+2762 
-2776 KLEPVVMN
+2776 
-2784 QSSSEPLSSKETTI
+2784 
-2798 RTKGYLPNTSSEY
+2798 
-2811 GYGFEWAGIIALA
+2811 GI
-2824 TAHFGIISNKRKK
+2824 S
-2837 NIKN
+2837 

>member
-16 VTVAGT
+16 VTVAGL
-22 VLVGACM
+22 VLVGTYMA
-29 VFGNSVV
+29 FGNSVV
-36 FADEASNN
+36 LADESSNN

-52 TVTETVTS
+52 TTTETVTS

-71 ENSSNTISEV
+71 ESSSNMKSDV
-81 TSSEKAIDTE
+81 SSSEKVIDPE
-91 EHKTNFSV
+91 EYKTNLSV
-99 SEQANPETGKS
+99 SEQGNPEAAKS
-110 SPSEDVTAL
+110 SPSEDVTAM

-128 KITSKEDANRTLDN
+128 KISTKEDTNITFDS
-142 SIGDDRA
+142 SIGEDRA

-170 RLDYF
+170 RLDYYK
-175 EELNASGASRIEIPE
+175 ELNASGASRIEIPE
-190 GMTAIDNNAFK
+190 GMTVIDDNAFK

-209 ILPSTLKSIGIS
+209 ILPSSLKSIGIS

-251 TEITIPKSVESA
+251 TEVTIPKSVESA

-314 SKSLEKINL
+314 SKSLEKIYL

-346 PETLTEIS
+346 PKTLTEIS
-354 RYVFSDT
+354 RDVFSET
-361 PSLTHINLPSGIT
+361 PSLTHIILPSGIT
-374 NIGTG
+374 NIRDG
-379 AFEHSGLT
+379 AFYNSGLL
-387 SIELPKELTG
+387 SIALPDELTEIG
-397 IENWAFR
+397 HGAFSR
-404 GTHLSA
+404 THLSE
-410 IYLPRKLNYLG
+410 IYLPKKLNSLG
-421 INAFSDIGTLK
+421 LNTFSNIDTLRK
-432 EVTVTSNINNGW
+432 VTVTSNINIRSDW
-444 DYWGAP
+444 FSP
-450 FYSSPLTTVAIE
+450 FDSSPLKTVIIE
-462 EGVTEIADRMFYNQ
+462 EGVTKIPSRLFYNQ

-481 INFPSTMKEIGAN
+481 INLPSTMKEIGES
-494 AFEGTSLKTVL
+494 AFQNTSLKTVL
-505 FPSTVEYIG
+505 FPSAIENIG
-514 DHAFGDIVTLTS
+514 AFAFGNIESLTS
-526 IDVGSDLV
+526 IVAGNNLV
-534 TGKNAFYGSKNLVT
+534 TGKYAFSGSKNLVT
-548 INLKSGARKIV
+548 VNFKPGTRKIV
-559 DGFLANTGITEFVV
+559 DAFLADTGITDFSV

-581 KDAFSSNEQ
+581 KDAFSSNKQ
-590 LTKILLPS
+590 LTKLTLPS
-598 TLKTIGER
+598 TLKTIGEG
-606 AFSNTSLKE
+606 AFSNTGLKE

-623 TIPKSILE
+623 TIPKGILD
-631 NTQVEKIV
+631 NTQVEKII

-650 AFANNKL
+650 AFANNSL
-657 LKSVVFPSTLKKI
+657 LKSVVFPNTLKKI

-681 SVTLPSGLE
+681 SITLPPGIE
-690 EIAEE
+690 EIADE
-695 AFSYNKLSAVT
+695 AFSYNKLSAVI
-706 LPTYLKTLG
+706 LPTHLKTLG
-715 DHAFSNNNLKEVT
+715 DSAFSNNNLKEVT
-728 LPSRLEVL
+728 LPSNLEVL
-736 GIAFV
+736 GTAFV
-741 DNSELSKITFSEGLK
+741 DNSSLSKITFSEGLK
-756 EIRGDSYSGP
+756 EIKGSSNLRL

-771 TSIKSVVLP
+771 TAIKSVVLP
-780 KSLEKIGDGAFYD
+780 KSLEKIGDGAFYN
-793 LKGLADISI
+793 LNGLADIVI
-802 PENVTSIGNE
+802 PENVTSIGDE
-812 AFYNTGLTSIDLP
+812 AFYNTGLTFIDLP
-825 ANLKTIGRYA
+825 ANLKTIGWFA

-844 VLPSQ
+844 DIPNQ
-849 VETIGDHAFSI
+849 VETIGGCAFSI
-860 ESLESVH
+860 DTLESVH
-867 IPKSLKSVANYSYN
+867 IPKSLKSVNNGYN
-881 TSYIY
+881 NSSYIY
-886 NRSWNSVEWGQGY
+886 GKAWGELEYYGH
-899 NAIFSGDK
+899 NAIFLGAK

-914 EDGISEIISELFRG
+914 EAGISEIISDLFRE

-940 TRIGSAA
+940 TKIGFAA

-971 NTKLKEITIPDSV
+971 HTKLKEITIPDSV
-984 EKIGYGAFDSVE
+984 EKIGYGAFDSVK

-1018 NIAKITIPESV
+1018 NIANITIPESV

-1049 NLISI
+1049 NLITI

-1068 LPSKIKTLENE
+1068 LPSKLKTLENE
-1079 AFGEIATLASV
+1079 AFGEITTLVSV

-1132 TFTLPSTIKTIENY
+1132 TFTLPSTIKTIEQS
-1146 AFAQNDYLSEIV
+1146 AFAKNDYLSEIS
-1158 LNNALETIDERAFA
+1158 LNNALATIDERAFA
-1172 NANFKHV
+1172 NTNLKYV

-1185 TYLGRGAFENNHSLK
+1185 TYLGRGAFENNHSLT

-1223 LEVPSNIEEINSGA
+1223 LEIPSNIEEINSGA
-1237 FYNTKLSDLILSEG
+1237 FYNTKLSDLFLSEG

-1265 KMIELPASLQYLGRS
+1265 KVIELPASLQYLGRS

-1285 SKLRVVKIKSNIE
+1285 SKLRVVKIKSNID
-1298 LDRYYDVN
+1298 LDKYYEVN
-1306 TISPFTYQNYYG
+1306 TISPFNYQNYYG
-1318 DEISK
+1318 DEIPK

-1339 VSDYLFN
+1339 VPDYLFN
-1346 GVTPIKS
+1346 GVTPVKS

-1364 IGSHAFDGTSLT
+1364 IGAHAFDGTSLT

-1385 TLGEY
+1385 TLGEF

-1424 NKIEGIRIPDGMF
+1424 NKIEGSRIPDGMF

-1461 NKSIAISFDGPQEGF
+1461 NKSTAISFEGVQEGF

-1484 LTKIDSRAFESTD
+1484 LTKIDSRAFESTE

-1549 PNKVESIDT
+1549 PDKVESIDT

-1604 KANGFKTVALGD
+1604 KANGFKTVAVGD

-1621 NDSIVTRGHLLTT
+1621 NDSIVTKAHLLTT

-1648 EYELKTAGRNIT
+1648 EYELKTAGRNIS

-1678 NPIVKKGTISGKNKN
+1678 NPIVKKGTISGNNKN

-1773 KIKLAV
+1773 KIKLFV
-1779 FDSSERI
+1779 KDSSERI

-1800 VPVDVSKLSSDENSL
+1800 VPVDVSKLSSDEKSL
-1815 RKIVLT
+1815 RKVFLT

-1830 IIAKSK
+1830 IIAKRK

-1871 FRPGEE
+1871 FRPGEK

-1889 VSGVSIKTSRNNK
+1889 VSGVSINTSRNNK
-1902 DGFVHLS
+1902 DGVIHLS

-1917 KYKGFFDVNGIR
+1917 KYEGFFDVNGIR

-1941 ETLNNRDSDGDGLI
+1941 ETLNSRDSDGDGLI

-1994 GLAYLSPKDLE
+1994 GLAYLSPKGLE
-2005 KLLPKNGET
+2005 GLFPKNGET
-2014 GVSHFNFDELN
+2014 GVSYFNFDSLN
-2025 ADNKPKHQFYDLNI
+2025 ADKKPSHQFFDLDI
-2039 KSTDRSLFS
+2039 ESTDKSLFS
-2048 NWIFVNQLENA
+2048 NWIFVKQLEIA
-2059 YKEPEI
+2059 FKEPEI
-2065 RGNDKDVGLYHA
+2065 AGDNPSPGEYHS

-2084 KNKRNIIVAFRGSDE
+2084 KNKENIIVAFRGSEE

-2104 LKFGSL
+2104 IKIDPLGI
-2110 DNEAAWGNRLILN
+2110 DNEAGLGNIKIP
-2123 NTFLGRNPQE
+2123 LGNSPQE
-2133 RAAKYQIRKII
+2133 RAAKYQINKIM
-2144 DEIRINYPHIEN
+2144 EEVKLNYPNIKN
-2156 LYITGHSLGG
+2156 IYITGHSLGG
-2166 YQAVNAGDWILED
+2166 YQAINAGDWILED
-2179 DKLADIEAKLR
+2179 DNLADIKNKLR

-2200 QHRDDSLQRATS
+2200 NNQEAGLSRAIAQ
-2212 KGKMFTRYLVDE
+2212 GNMFTRYLVDKI
-2224 LDFGN
+2224 DTPNG
-2229 SFATIGPMPNDVK
+2229 FATIGQMPNDVK
-2242 VPYKKETINNPEV
+2242 VPYKKTINNPDV
-2255 EVHNLTSFF
+2255 SVHNLTSFF
-2264 YTLDQ
+2264 YTLDR

-2274 KSRFRDSGNYSLIT
+2274 KSRFSDSGNYPLIT

-2311 GTIINS
+2311 GTIMNS

-2328 TVYYKDANGNEKVWN
+2328 TVYFKDANGNEKVWN

-2401 PHTYSLTYNLDG
+2401 PHTYALTYDLGG
-2413 GSVTRDLPT
+2413 GSVTRALPS
-2422 TYQTDVEVPL
+2422 TYQTDVEIPL
-2432 VSPTRSGYIF
+2432 GSPARSGYIF

-2652 PDVAPIEQNK
+2652 PDVAPIE
-2662 PEAIIETKVRQ
+2662 
-2673 ESRVL
+2673 
-2678 KTDKVEYVNDAS
+2678 
-2690 LDAGKIREIAAV
+2690 
-2702 DGQVLVEITE
+2702 
-2712 IYVNGELQ
+2712 
-2720 SSTEKELSRIE
+2720 
-2731 PQAKKVYRGTKQV
+2731 
-2744 SQVPDVAPIEVNR
+2744 VNR

>member
-16 VTVAGT
+16 ITVAGT

-71 ENSSNTISEV
+71 ENSSNTNSEV

-99 SEQANPETGKS
+99 SEQVNPETGKS

-128 KITSKEDANRTLDN
+128 KISTKEDANITVDS
-142 SIGDDRA
+142 SIGEDRA
-149 SVLTNSSDSRV
+149 SVLTNSSDSKV

-175 EELNASGASRIEIPE
+175 KELNDSGTSRIEIPE
-190 GMTAIDNNAFK
+190 GMTVIDDNAFK

-233 PSSLTYIGENAFA
+233 PYSLTYIGNNAFA

-251 TEITIPKSVESA
+251 TEVTIPKSVETA
-263 SYAFYGD
+263 SHAFSGD

-281 IVTIPPRV
+281 IVTIPSGI
-289 LHNTGIE
+289 LNNTGLE

-314 SKSLEKINL
+314 NKSLEKINL

-387 SIELPKELTG
+387 SIELPKELTEIG
-397 IENWAFR
+397 YYAFSQ
-404 GTHLSA
+404 THLSE
-410 IYLPRKLNYLG
+410 IYLPKKLNSLG
-421 INAFSDIGTLK
+421 INAFSNIDTLK
-432 EVTVTSNINNGW
+432 KVTVTSDINKSW
-444 DYWGAP
+444 DDWYWEGL
-450 FYSSPLTTVAIE
+450 FDGSPLTTVVIE
-462 EGVTEIADRMFYNQ
+462 EGVTKIPAKMFYNQ
-476 KGIMN
+476 PGIVN
-481 INFPSTMKEIGAN
+481 INFPSTMKEIAGY
-494 AFEGTSLKTVL
+494 AFKNTSLKTVL
-505 FPSTVEYIG
+505 FPSAIEKIG
-514 DHAFGDIVTLTS
+514 NYAFGDIVTLTS
-526 IDVGSDLV
+526 IDVGSNLV
-534 TGKNAFYGSKNLVT
+534 TGWNAFSGSKNLVT

-559 DGFLANTGITEFVV
+559 DGFLADTGITEFVV

-581 KDAFSSNEQ
+581 KDAFSSNKQ
-590 LTKILLPS
+590 LTKITLPS
-598 TLKTIGER
+598 TLKTIGEG
-606 AFSNTSLKE
+606 AFSNTGLKE
-615 IVFPASMK
+615 IVFPATMK
-623 TIPKSILE
+623 TIPYGILD

-657 LKSVVFPSTLKKI
+657 LKSVVLPSTLKKI
-670 GRGAFKNSNLE
+670 GRGAFKDSNLE
-681 SVTLPSGLE
+681 SVILPSGLE

-736 GIAFV
+736 GTAFV

-756 EIRGDSYSGP
+756 EIRGASYSSP

-793 LKGLADISI
+793 LKGLAEISI

-825 ANLKTIGRYA
+825 ANLKTIGRFA

-844 VLPSQ
+844 VLPSR

-860 ESLESVH
+860 ESIESVH
-867 IPKSLKSVANYSYN
+867 IPRSLKSISSYSST

-886 NRSWNSVEWGQGY
+886 DSQWSNVAWGEG
-899 NAIFSGDK
+899 IFSGAK

-914 EDGISEIISELFRG
+914 EDGISEIISELFSG

-940 TRIGSAA
+940 TKIGSAA
-947 FANSD
+947 FAHSD
-952 LTTINLPSSLSEIQ
+952 LTTINLPPSLSEIQ

-1060 GTQLTTVV
+1060 GTQLTNVT
-1068 LPSKIKTLENE
+1068 LPSKLKTLETE
-1079 AFGEIATLASV
+1079 AFGKIATLVSV

-1111 VIIEDGREKIPA
+1111 VIFEDGRENIPS

-1132 TFTLPSTIKTIENY
+1132 TFTLPSTIKTIEY
-1146 AFAQNDYLSEIV
+1146 SAFAQNDYLSEII
-1158 LNNALETIDERAFA
+1158 LNNALEAIYESAFA
-1172 NANFKHV
+1172 NTNLKHV

-1185 TYLGRGAFENNHSLK
+1185 TYLGRGAFENNHSLT

-1223 LEVPSNIEEINSGA
+1223 LEIPSNIEEIHSGA
-1237 FYNTKLSDLILSEG
+1237 FYNTKLSDLFLSEG

-1265 KMIELPASLQYLGRS
+1265 KVIELPASLQYLGSS

-1346 GVTPIKS
+1346 GVTPVKS

-1364 IGSHAFDGTSLT
+1364 IGNHAFDGTSLT

-1461 NKSIAISFDGPQEGF
+1461 NKSIAISFEGPQEGF

-1520 LKSIKLPSELKALKG
+1520 LKSVKLPSELKALKG

-1549 PNKVESIDT
+1549 PDKVESIDT

-1634 SQNLKFSGDLSLRL
+1634 SQNQKFSGDLSLRL
-1648 EYELKTAGRNIT
+1648 EYELKTAGRNIS

-1667 LPDDKVSFNSA
+1667 LPDDKISFNSK

-1693 VLTLKDINSLKG
+1693 ILTLKDINSLKG

-1773 KIKLAV
+1773 KIKLFV
-1779 FDSSERI
+1779 KDSSERI

-1815 RKIVLT
+1815 RNIFLT

-1871 FRPGEE
+1871 FRPGEK

-1902 DGFVHLS
+1902 DGFIHLS

-1941 ETLNNRDSDGDGLI
+1941 ETLNSRDSDGDGLI
-1955 DSDKLKE
+1955 DSDKVKE
-1962 TDKVVI
+1962 TDKKVI
-1968 SNYNPIIADK
+1968 SKYNPIIADK
-1978 HNNSWDV
+1978 HKNSWDV

-1994 GLAYLSPKDLE
+1994 GLAYLSPKELE

-2014 GVSHFNFDELN
+2014 EVSQFNFDELKS
-2025 ADNKPKHQFYDLNI
+2025 DNKPKTQFYDLNI
-2039 KSTDRSLFS
+2039 KSTDRSLFT
-2048 NWIFVNQLENA
+2048 NWIFVKQLENA
-2059 YKEPEI
+2059 FKEPEI
-2065 RGNDKDVGLYHA
+2065 AGDATVKDNYHS

-2084 KNKRNIIVAFRGSDE
+2084 KNKKNIIVAFRGSDE
-2099 KPNRL
+2099 YEEADKGNLDIPWGPNP
-2104 LKFGSL
+2104 K
-2110 DNEAAWGNRLILN
+2110 
-2123 NTFLGRNPQE
+2123 E
-2133 RAAKYQIRKII
+2133 RAAKYQISKII
-2144 DEIRINYPHIEN
+2144 EEIKLNYPDFEN

-2166 YQAVNAGDWILED
+2166 YQAINAGDRILED
-2179 DKLADIEAKLR
+2179 DNLADIEGKLR

-2200 QHRDDSLQRATS
+2200 NNQQEGFYRAIE
-2212 KGKMFTRYLVDE
+2212 KGKIFTRYLVDKINTMN
-2224 LDFGN
+2224 GA
-2229 SFATIGPMPNDVK
+2229 ATWGQMTNDVK
-2242 VPYKKETINNPEV
+2242 VPYKQTIHHIELRLYGFDV
-2255 EVHNLTSFF
+2255 SVHNLTSFF

-2274 KSRFRDSGNYSLIT
+2274 KSRFSDSGNYSLIT
-2288 DVVEVKNYLLTL
+2288 DLVEVKNYLLTL

-2322 LSGAQV
+2322 LSDAQV
-2328 TVYYKDANGNEKVWN
+2328 TVYFKDANGKEKVWN

-2358 GEYAW
+2358 GEFAW

-2373 VSKEGYVSSESDWL
+2373 VSKEGYISSESDWL

-2401 PHTYSLTYNLDG
+2401 PHTYSLNYNLGG
-2413 GSVTRDLPT
+2413 GSVTRDLPS

-2442 EGWYDNSDFIG
+2442 EGWYDNPDFIG

-2506 REVAAINGQVLV
+2506 REVAAINGKVLV
-2518 EITEIYVDGKLQSST
+2518 EITDVYVNGELQSST
-2533 EKELSRI
+2533 ERELSRI

-2616 EIYVNGELQ
+2616 DIYVNGELQ
-2625 SSTEKELSRIEPQA
+2625 SSTEKELSRIEPQS
-2639 KKVYRGTKQVSQV
+2639 KKVYRGTKQISQV

-2673 ESRVL
+2673 ESRAL
-2678 KTDKVEYVNDAS
+2678 KTDKIEYVDDSS
-2690 LDAGKIREIAAV
+2690 LDVGKIREVAAV
-2702 DGQVLVEITE
+2702 DGQVLVEITD

-2731 PQAKKVYRGTKQV
+2731 PQSKKVYRGTKQV
-2744 SQVPDVAPIEVNR
+2744 SQVPDVALIEVNR

-2811 GYGFEWAGIIALA
+2811 GYGFEWAGIIALV

-2837 NIKN
+2837 NIKY

>member
-71 ENSSNTISEV
+71 ENSSNTNSEV

-99 SEQANPETGKS
+99 SEQVNPETGKS

-128 KITSKEDANRTLDN
+128 KISTKEDANITFDS
-142 SIGDDRA
+142 SIGEDRA
-149 SVLTNSSDSRV
+149 SVLTNSSDSKV

-175 EELNASGASRIEIPE
+175 KELNESGASRIEIPE
-190 GMTAIDNNAFK
+190 GMTVIDDNAFK

-233 PSSLTYIGENAFA
+233 PYSLTYIGYNAFA

-251 TEITIPKSVESA
+251 TEVTIPKSVETA
-263 SYAFYGD
+263 SHAFSGD

-281 IVTIPPRV
+281 IVTIPSGI
-289 LHNTGIE
+289 LNNTGLE

-314 SKSLEKINL
+314 NKSLEKINL

-387 SIELPKELTG
+387 SIELPKELTEIG
-397 IENWAFR
+397 YYAFSQ
-404 GTHLSA
+404 THLSE
-410 IYLPRKLNYLG
+410 IYLPKKLNSLG
-421 INAFSDIGTLK
+421 INAFSNIDTLK
-432 EVTVTSNINNGW
+432 KVTVTSDINKSWNDW
-444 DYWGAP
+444 YWEGL
-450 FYSSPLTTVAIE
+450 FDGSPLTTVVIE
-462 EGVTEIADRMFYNQ
+462 EGVTKIPAKMFYNQ
-476 KGIMN
+476 QGIVN
-481 INFPSTMKEIGAN
+481 INFPSTMKEIAGY
-494 AFEGTSLKTVL
+494 AFKNTSLKTVL
-505 FPSTVEYIG
+505 FPSAIEKIG
-514 DHAFGDIVTLTS
+514 NYAFGDIVTLTS
-526 IDVGSDLV
+526 IDVGSNLV
-534 TGKNAFYGSKNLVT
+534 TGWNAFSGSKNLVT

-559 DGFLANTGITEFVV
+559 DGFLAGTGITEFVV

-581 KDAFSSNEQ
+581 KDAFSGNKQ
-590 LTKILLPS
+590 LTKLILPS
-598 TLKTIGER
+598 TLKTIGEG
-606 AFSNTSLKE
+606 AFSNTGLKE
-615 IVFPASMK
+615 IVFPATMK
-623 TIPKSILE
+623 TIPYGILD

-670 GRGAFKNSNLE
+670 GRAAFKNSNLE

-706 LPTYLKTLG
+706 LPTQLKTLG
-715 DHAFSNNNLKEVT
+715 DNAFSNNNLKEVT
-728 LPSRLEVL
+728 LPSHLEVL
-736 GIAFV
+736 GTAFV

-756 EIRGDSYSGP
+756 EIRGAFYSSL

-793 LKGLADISI
+793 LKGLANISI

-825 ANLKTIGRYA
+825 ANLKTIGRFA

-844 VLPSQ
+844 VLPSR

-867 IPKSLKSVANYSYN
+867 IPRSLKSISSYSST

-886 NRSWNSVEWGQGY
+886 DSQWSNVAWGEG
-899 NAIFSGDK
+899 IFSGAK

-914 EDGISEIISELFRG
+914 EDGISEIISELFSG

-940 TRIGSAA
+940 TKIGSAA
-947 FANSD
+947 FAHSD
-952 LTTINLPSSLSEIQ
+952 LTTINLPPSLSEIQ

-1038 DTPLKSITLPN
+1038 DTPLQSITLPN

-1060 GTQLTTVV
+1060 GTQLTNVT
-1068 LPSKIKTLENE
+1068 LPSKLKTLETE
-1079 AFGEIATLASV
+1079 AFGKIATLVSV

-1111 VIIEDGREKIPA
+1111 VIFEDGRENIPS

-1132 TFTLPSTIKTIENY
+1132 TFTLPSTIKTIEY
-1146 AFAQNDYLSEIV
+1146 SAFAQNDYLSEII
-1158 LNNALETIDERAFA
+1158 LNNALEAIYESAFA
-1172 NANFKHV
+1172 NTNLKHV

-1185 TYLGRGAFENNHSLK
+1185 TYLGRGAFENNHSLT

-1223 LEVPSNIEEINSGA
+1223 LEIPSNIEEIHSGA

-1251 IQRIASSAFVGNQL
+1251 IKRIASSAFVGNQL
-1265 KMIELPASLQYLGRS
+1265 KVIELPASLQYLGSS

-1339 VSDYLFN
+1339 VSDYLFK

-1461 NKSIAISFDGPQEGF
+1461 NKSTAISFDGPQEGF

-1484 LTKIDSRAFESTD
+1484 LTKIDSRTFESTD

-1549 PNKVESIDT
+1549 PDKVESIDT

-1584 ANKDKVTFHVVGGS
+1584 ANKDKVTFHVEVGS

-1604 KANGFKTVALGD
+1604 KANGFKTVAVGD

-1621 NDSIVTRGHLLTT
+1621 NDSIVTRAHLLTT

-1648 EYELKTAGRNIT
+1648 EYELKTAGRNIS

-1667 LPDDKVSFNSA
+1667 LPDDKVSFNSE

-1773 KIKLAV
+1773 KIKLFV
-1779 FDSSERI
+1779 KDSSERI

-1815 RKIVLT
+1815 RKIFLT

-1871 FRPGEE
+1871 FRPGEK

-1902 DGFVHLS
+1902 DGFIHLS

-1917 KYKGFFDVNGIR
+1917 KYNGFFDVNGIR

-1941 ETLNNRDSDGDGLI
+1941 ETLISRDSDGDGLI

-1968 SNYNPIIADK
+1968 SNNNPIIADK

-1994 GLAYLSPKDLE
+1994 GLAYLSPKGLE
-2005 KLLPKNGET
+2005 GLFPKNGET
-2014 GVSHFNFDELN
+2014 GVSYFNFDLLN
-2025 ADNKPKHQFYDLNI
+2025 TDKKPSYQFFDLDI
-2039 KSTDRSLFS
+2039 ESTDKSLFS
-2048 NWIFVNQLENA
+2048 NWIFVKQLEIA
-2059 YKEPEI
+2059 FKEPEI
-2065 RGNDKDVGLYHA
+2065 AGDNPSPGEYHS

-2084 KNKRNIIVAFRGSDE
+2084 KNKENIIVAFRGSEE

-2104 LKFGSL
+2104 IKFDPLGI
-2110 DNEAAWGNRLILN
+2110 DNEAGLGNIKIPLAN
-2123 NTFLGRNPQE
+2123 SPQE
-2133 RAAKYQIRKII
+2133 RAAKYQINKIM
-2144 DEIRINYPHIEN
+2144 EEVKLNYPNIKN
-2156 LYITGHSLGG
+2156 IYITGHSLGG
-2166 YQAVNAGDWILED
+2166 YQAINAGDRILED
-2179 DKLADIEAKLR
+2179 DNLVDIKDKLR

-2200 QHRDDSLQRATS
+2200 NNQEAGLSRAIAQ
-2212 KGKMFTRYLVDE
+2212 GNMFTRYLVDE
-2224 LDFGN
+2224 IDIPNGL
-2229 SFATIGPMPNDVK
+2229 ATIGQMPNDVK
-2242 VPYKKETINNPEV
+2242 VPYKKTINNPDV
-2255 EVHNLTSFF
+2255 SVHNLTSFF
-2264 YTLDQ
+2264 YTLDR

-2288 DVVEVKNYLLTL
+2288 NLVEVKNYLLTL

-2317 VTSKA
+2317 VTSKT

-2328 TVYYKDANGNEKVWN
+2328 TVYFKDANGKEKVWN
-2343 ADDYSQLNPVLTSVN
+2343 ADEYSQLNPVLTSVN
-2358 GEYAW
+2358 GEFAW

-2401 PHTYSLTYNLDG
+2401 PHTYSLTYNLGG
-2413 GSVTRDLPT
+2413 GSVTRDLPS
-2422 TYQTDVEVPL
+2422 TYQTDVEIPL
-2432 VSPTRSGYIF
+2432 GSPARSGYIF
-2442 EGWYDNSDFIG
+2442 EGWYDNPDFIG

-2469 WAKWALARQVKTRQE
+2469 WAKWALAKQVKTRQE
-2484 SRVITTDKVEYVD
+2484 SRVITTDKVEYVED
-2497 DASLDAGKV
+2497 SSLDAGKI
-2506 REVAAINGQVLV
+2506 REIAAVDGQVLV
-2518 EITEIYVDGKLQSST
+2518 EITDIYVNGELQSST
-2533 EKELSRI
+2533 ERELSRI
-2540 EPQAKKVYR
+2540 EPQSKKVYR

-2569 AIIETK
+2569 AILETK

-2625 SSTEKELSRIEPQA
+2625 SSTEKELSRIEPQS
-2639 KKVYRGTKQVSQV
+2639 KKVYG
-2652 PDVAPIEQNK
+2652 
-2662 PEAIIETKVRQ
+2662 
-2673 ESRVL
+2673 
-2678 KTDKVEYVNDAS
+2678 
-2690 LDAGKIREIAAV
+2690 
-2702 DGQVLVEITE
+2702 
-2712 IYVNGELQ
+2712 
-2720 SSTEKELSRIE
+2720 
-2731 PQAKKVYRGTKQV
+2731 GTKQV

-2784 QSSSEPLSSKETTI
+2784 QSSSEPRSSKETTI

-2811 GYGFEWAGIIALA
+2811 GYGFELAGIIALA
-2824 TAHFGIISNKRKK
+2824 TAHLGMISNKRKK

>member
-22 VLVGACM
+22 VLVGAYM

-36 FADEASNN
+36 FADETSNN

-52 TVTETVTS
+52 TVTKTVTS

-71 ENSSNTISEV
+71 ESSSNTNGEV
-81 TSSEKAIDTE
+81 TSSEKGIVTE

-99 SEQANPETGKS
+99 SEQVNPETGTS
-110 SPSEDVTAL
+110 SPSAEVTAL

-128 KITSKEDANRTLDN
+128 KITSKEDANITLGN
-142 SIGDDRA
+142 SIGEDRA

-190 GMTAIDNNAFK
+190 GMTVIDSNAFK

-209 ILPSTLKSIGIS
+209 ILPSTLKSIGTS

-233 PSSLTYIGENAFA
+233 PSSLTYIGKNAFA

-251 TEITIPKSVESA
+251 TEVIIPKSVESA

-354 RYVFSDT
+354 SYVFSDT

-374 NIGTG
+374 NIRDG
-379 AFEHSGLT
+379 AFTNSGLI
-387 SIELPKELTG
+387 SITLPKELTG
-397 IENWAFR
+397 IGRSAFS
-404 GTHLSA
+404 GTHLSE
-410 IYLPRKLNYLG
+410 IYFPKQLNYLG
-421 INAFSDIGTLK
+421 INAFSYIDTLK
-432 EVTVTSNINNGW
+432 KVTVTSDINKSWDGW
-444 DYWGAP
+444 FWEGFFDA
-450 FYSSPLTTVAIE
+450 SPLTTVVIE
-462 EGVTEIADRMFYNQ
+462 EGVTKIPAKMFYNRQ
-476 KGIMN
+476 GIMN
-481 INFPSTMKEIGAN
+481 INFPSTMKEIASY
-494 AFEGTSLKTVL
+494 AFGKTSLKKVL
-505 FPSTVEYIG
+505 LPSALENIG
-514 DHAFGDIVTLTS
+514 ERAFGDIETLTS
-526 IDVGSDLV
+526 IDVGSNLV
-534 TGKNAFYGSKNLVT
+534 TGKNAFNGSKNLVT

-581 KDAFSSNEQ
+581 EDAFSSNEQ
-590 LTKILLPS
+590 LTKLILPS

-623 TIPKSILE
+623 TIPEGILE

-670 GRGAFKNSNLE
+670 GRGAFMNSNLE

-690 EIAEE
+690 EIAEK
-695 AFSYNKLSAVT
+695 AFFNNKLSAVT

-715 DHAFSNNNLKEVT
+715 DYAFSNNNLKEVT

-736 GIAFV
+736 GTAFV

-756 EIRGDSYSGP
+756 EIT

-780 KSLEKIGDGAFYD
+780 KSLEKIGNGAFYN

-802 PENVTSIGNE
+802 PENVTSIGDE

-825 ANLKTIGRYA
+825 ANLKIIGRYA

-849 VETIGDHAFSI
+849 VETIGNHAFSI

-867 IPKSLKSVANYSYN
+867 IPKSLKSVTSSYN

-886 NRSWNSVEWGQGY
+886 NGSWKSVEWGEYY

-914 EDGISEIISELFRG
+914 EDGISEIISGLFKE

-940 TRIGSAA
+940 TKIGSSA

-984 EKIGYGAFDSVE
+984 EKIGYGAFDSVK
-996 TLDKVTL
+996 TLDKVIL
-1003 PANLKEISSKTFYKT
+1003 PTNLKEISSKTFYKT

-1079 AFGEIATLASV
+1079 AFGEIANLVSV

-1132 TFTLPSTIKTIENY
+1132 TFTLPSTIKTIENN

-1158 LNNALETIDERAFA
+1158 LNNALETIDDRAFA
-1172 NANFKHV
+1172 NANLKHV

-1185 TYLGRGAFENNHSLK
+1185 TYLGRGAFENNHSLT
-1200 EVIFPKQLRAIS
+1200 EVIFSKKLRNIS

-1223 LEVPSNIEEINSGA
+1223 LEVPSNIEEIYSGA

-1265 KMIELPASLQYLGRS
+1265 KVIELPASLQYLGSS

-1285 SKLRVVKIKSNIE
+1285 SKLRVVKIKSNVGH
-1298 LDRYYDVN
+1298 DKYYDDD
-1306 TISPFTYQNYYG
+1306 TISPFSYRDYYS

-1346 GVTPIKS
+1346 GVTPVKS

-1364 IGSHAFDGTSLT
+1364 IGAHAFEGTSLT

-1385 TLGEY
+1385 TLGEF

-1461 NKSIAISFDGPQEGF
+1461 NKSTAISFEGHQEGF

-1484 LTKIDSRAFESTD
+1484 LTKIDSRAFESTE

-1535 YLFEGNKGMKLLVI
+1535 YLFEGNKGMKQLVI
-1549 PNKVESIDT
+1549 PDKVESIDT

-1571 IPASVTNIGENLI
+1571 IPASVTKIGEKLI
-1584 ANKDKVTFHVVGGS
+1584 ANKDKVTFHVVSGS

-1604 KANGFKTVALGD
+1604 KANGFKTVEAGD
-1616 DYKHY
+1616 EYKHY
-1621 NDSIVTRGHLLTT
+1621 NDSIVTKAILRTT
-1634 SQNLKFSGDLSLRL
+1634 SQNLKLSGNLSLRL
-1648 EYELKTAGRNIT
+1648 EYELKTAGRNIS

-1667 LPDDKVSFNSA
+1667 LPDDKISFNSA

-1693 VLTLKDINSLKG
+1693 ILTLKDINSLKG

-1717 LTYLDI
+1717 LAYLDI
-1723 VAQIRYKENG
+1723 VAQIRYNENG

-1738 LLGHINEEM
+1738 LLGHVNEEI
-1747 PYLTINVNDYISS
+1747 PYLTVNVNDYISS
-1760 NSLTVSGKTKPNT
+1760 NSLTVFGRTKPNT
-1773 KIKLAV
+1773 KVKFYVNHAYENIP
-1779 FDSSERI
+1779 
-1786 LETVSK
+1786 ETTSK
-1792 EDGSYSAV
+1792 EDGSYRIV
-1800 VPVDVSKLSSDENSL
+1800 LPINVSQFSSDYNSSNPIYL
-1815 RKIVLT
+1815 E
-1821 VISEISRDN
+1821 VISEISPDN
-1830 IIAKSK
+1830 HLSKEK
-1836 TILYQSS
+1836 TIFYRSS

-1871 FRPGEE
+1871 FRPGEK

-1889 VSGVSIKTSRNNK
+1889 VSGVSINTSRNNK
-1902 DGFVHLS
+1902 DGVIHLS
-1909 RQSNPHLF
+1909 RQSSPHLF
-1917 KYKGFFDVNGIR
+1917 KYEGFFDVNGIR

-1941 ETLNNRDSDGDGLI
+1941 ETLNSRDSDGDGLI

-2025 ADNKPKHQFYDLNI
+2025 AENKPKHQFYDLNI

-2059 YKEPEI
+2059 FKEPEI
-2065 RGNDKDVGLYHA
+2065 AGDDGFVGDYHS

-2084 KNKRNIIVAFRGSDE
+2084 KNKKNIIVAFRGSDE
-2099 KPNRL
+2099 NPI
-2104 LKFGSL
+2104 GSL
-2110 DNEAAWGNRLILN
+2110 VNNEAVWGNRLILN
-2123 NTFLGRNPQE
+2123 NTFSGRNPQE

-2200 QHRDDSLQRATS
+2200 RHRGDSLDRATT

-2224 LDFGN
+2224 IDFFNGI
-2229 SFATIGPMPNDVK
+2229 ATIGKMPNDVK
-2242 VPYKKETINNPEV
+2242 LPYKKTINNPDV

-2264 YTLDQ
+2264 YTLDR

-2274 KSRFRDSGNYSLIT
+2274 KARFIGNYPLIN
-2288 DVVEVKNYLLTL
+2288 DVVEVKDYLLTL
-2300 PESPNY
+2300 PESLNY

-2311 GTIINS
+2311 GTVINS
-2317 VTSKA
+2317 ITSKT
-2322 LSGAQV
+2322 LSGVQV
-2328 TVYYKDANGNEKVWN
+2328 TVYYKDADGKEKVWN
-2343 ADDYSQLNPVLTSVN
+2343 ADDYSQLNPVLTSIN

-2373 VSKEGYVSSESDWL
+2373 VSKEGYDSSESDWL

-2401 PHTYSLTYNLDG
+2401 PHTYALTYDLGG
-2413 GSVTRDLPT
+2413 GSVTRALPS
-2422 TYQTDVEVPL
+2422 TYQTDVEIPL
-2432 VSPTRSGYIF
+2432 GSPARSGYIF
-2442 EGWYDNSDFIG
+2442 EGWYDNPDFIG

-2497 DASLDAGKV
+2497 DASLEAGKI
-2506 REVAAINGQVLV
+2506 REVAAINGKVLV
-2518 EITEIYVDGKLQSST
+2518 EITDVYVNGELQSST
-2533 EKELSRI
+2533 ERELSRI

-2575 VRQESRV
+2575 VRQESRA
-2582 LKTDKVEY
+2582 LKIDKVEY
-2590 VNDASLD
+2590 VDDSSLD
-2597 AGKIRE
+2597 VGKVRE
-2603 IAAVDGQV
+2603 VVAINGKV

-2616 EIYVNGELQ
+2616 DVYVNDELQ
-2625 SSTEKELSRIEPQA
+2625 LSTERELSRIEPQA
-2639 KKVYRGTKQVSQV
+2639 KKVYRGTKQVSHV
-2652 PDVAPIEQNK
+2652 PDVAPMENNK
-2662 PEAIIETKVRQ
+2662 PEVIIETKVRQ

-2678 KTDKVEYVNDAS
+2678 KTDKIEYVDDSS
-2690 LDAGKIREIAAV
+2690 LDAGKVREVVAIN
-2702 DGQVLVEITE
+2702 GKVLVEITDV
-2712 IYVNGELQ
+2712 YVNDELQ
-2720 SSTEKELSRIE
+2720 LSTERELSRIE

-2744 SQVPDVAPIEVNR
+2744 SYVPDIAPIEIIR

-2776 KLEPVVMN
+2776 KIEQVVMN
-2784 QSSSEPLSSKETTI
+2784 QSSSEPFSSKETTI

-2811 GYGFEWAGIIALA
+2811 GYGFELAGIIALA

>member
-22 VLVGACM
+22 VLVGAYM

-36 FADEASNN
+36 FADETSNN

-52 TVTETVTS
+52 TVTKTVTS

-71 ENSSNTISEV
+71 ESSSNTNGEV
-81 TSSEKAIDTE
+81 TSSEKGIVTE

-99 SEQANPETGKS
+99 SEQVNPETGTS
-110 SPSEDVTAL
+110 SPSAEVTAL

-128 KITSKEDANRTLDN
+128 KITSKEDANITLGN
-142 SIGDDRA
+142 SIGEDRA

-190 GMTAIDNNAFK
+190 GMTVIDSNAFK

-209 ILPSTLKSIGIS
+209 ILPSTLKSIGTS

-233 PSSLTYIGENAFA
+233 PSSLTYIGKNAFA

-251 TEITIPKSVESA
+251 TEVIIPKSVESA

-354 RYVFSDT
+354 SYVFSDT

-374 NIGTG
+374 NIRDG
-379 AFEHSGLT
+379 AFTNSGLI
-387 SIELPKELTG
+387 SITLPKELTG
-397 IENWAFR
+397 IGRSAFS
-404 GTHLSA
+404 GTHLSE
-410 IYLPRKLNYLG
+410 IYFPKQLNYLG
-421 INAFSDIGTLK
+421 INAFSYIDTLK
-432 EVTVTSNINNGW
+432 KVTVTSDINKSWDGW
-444 DYWGAP
+444 FWEGFFDA
-450 FYSSPLTTVAIE
+450 SPLTTVVIE
-462 EGVTEIADRMFYNQ
+462 EGVTKIPAKMFYNRQ
-476 KGIMN
+476 GIMN
-481 INFPSTMKEIGAN
+481 INFPSTMKEIASY
-494 AFEGTSLKTVL
+494 AFGKTSLKKVL
-505 FPSTVEYIG
+505 LPSALENIG
-514 DHAFGDIVTLTS
+514 ERAFGDIETLTS
-526 IDVGSDLV
+526 IDVGSNLV
-534 TGKNAFYGSKNLVT
+534 TGKNAFNGSKNLVT

-581 KDAFSSNEQ
+581 EDAFSSNEQ
-590 LTKILLPS
+590 LTKLILPS

-623 TIPKSILE
+623 TIPEGILE

-670 GRGAFKNSNLE
+670 GRGAFMNSNLE

-690 EIAEE
+690 EIAEK
-695 AFSYNKLSAVT
+695 AFFNNKLSAVT

-715 DHAFSNNNLKEVT
+715 DYAFSNNNLKEVT

-736 GIAFV
+736 GTAFV

-756 EIRGDSYSGP
+756 EIT

-780 KSLEKIGDGAFYD
+780 KSLEKIGNGAFYN

-802 PENVTSIGNE
+802 PENVTSIGDE

-825 ANLKTIGRYA
+825 ANLKIIGRYA

-849 VETIGDHAFSI
+849 VETIGNHAFSI

-867 IPKSLKSVANYSYN
+867 IPKSLKSVTSSYN

-886 NRSWNSVEWGQGY
+886 NGSWKSVEWGEYY

-914 EDGISEIISELFRG
+914 EDGISEIISGLFKE

-940 TRIGSAA
+940 TKIGSSA

-984 EKIGYGAFDSVE
+984 EKIGYGAFDSVK
-996 TLDKVTL
+996 TLDKVIL
-1003 PANLKEISSKTFYKT
+1003 PTNLKEISSKTFYKT

-1079 AFGEIATLASV
+1079 AFGEIANLVSV

-1132 TFTLPSTIKTIENY
+1132 TFTLPSTIKTIENN

-1158 LNNALETIDERAFA
+1158 LNNALETIDDRAFA
-1172 NANFKHV
+1172 NANLKHV

-1185 TYLGRGAFENNHSLK
+1185 TYLGRGAFENNHSLT
-1200 EVIFPKQLRAIS
+1200 EVIFSKKLRNIS

-1223 LEVPSNIEEINSGA
+1223 LEVPSNIEEIYSGA

-1265 KMIELPASLQYLGRS
+1265 KVIELPASLQYLGSS

-1285 SKLRVVKIKSNIE
+1285 SKLRVVKIKSNVGH
-1298 LDRYYDVN
+1298 DKYYDDD
-1306 TISPFTYQNYYG
+1306 TISPFSYRDYYS

-1346 GVTPIKS
+1346 GVTPVKS

-1364 IGSHAFDGTSLT
+1364 IGAHAFEGTSLT

-1385 TLGEY
+1385 TLGEF

-1461 NKSIAISFDGPQEGF
+1461 NKSTAISFEGHQEGF

-1484 LTKIDSRAFESTD
+1484 LTKIDSRAFESTE

-1535 YLFEGNKGMKLLVI
+1535 YLFEGNKGMKQLVI
-1549 PNKVESIDT
+1549 PDKVESIDT

-1571 IPASVTNIGENLI
+1571 IPASVTKIGEKLI
-1584 ANKDKVTFHVVGGS
+1584 ANKDKVTFHVVSGS

-1604 KANGFKTVALGD
+1604 KANGFKTVEAGD
-1616 DYKHY
+1616 EYKHY
-1621 NDSIVTRGHLLTT
+1621 NDSIVTKAILRTT
-1634 SQNLKFSGDLSLRL
+1634 SQNLKLSGNLSLRL
-1648 EYELKTAGRNIT
+1648 EYELKTAGRNIS

-1667 LPDDKVSFNSA
+1667 LPDDKISFNSA

-1693 VLTLKDINSLKG
+1693 ILTLKDINSLKG

-1717 LTYLDI
+1717 LAYLDI
-1723 VAQIRYKENG
+1723 VAQIRYNENG

-1738 LLGHINEEM
+1738 LLGHVNEEI
-1747 PYLTINVNDYISS
+1747 PYLTVNVNDYISS
-1760 NSLTVSGKTKPNT
+1760 NSLTVFGRTKPNT
-1773 KIKLAV
+1773 KVKFYVNHAYENIP
-1779 FDSSERI
+1779 
-1786 LETVSK
+1786 ETTSK
-1792 EDGSYSAV
+1792 EDGSYRIV
-1800 VPVDVSKLSSDENSL
+1800 LPINVSQLSSDYNSL
-1815 RKIVLT
+1815 NPIYLE
-1821 VISEISRDN
+1821 VISEISPDN
-1830 IIAKSK
+1830 HLSKEK
-1836 TILYQSS
+1836 TIFYRSS

-1871 FRPGEE
+1871 FRPGEK

-1889 VSGVSIKTSRNNK
+1889 VSRVSIKTSRNNK
-1902 DGFVHLS
+1902 DGVIHLS

-1917 KYKGFFDVNGIR
+1917 KYEGFFDVNGIR

-1941 ETLNNRDSDGDGLI
+1941 ETLNSRDSDGDGLI

-1994 GLAYLSPKDLE
+1994 GLAYLSPKGLE
-2005 KLLPKNGET
+2005 GLFPKNGET
-2014 GVSHFNFDELN
+2014 GVSYFNFDSLN
-2025 ADNKPKHQFYDLNI
+2025 ADKKPSYQFFDLDI
-2039 KSTDRSLFS
+2039 ESTDKSLFS
-2048 NWIFVNQLENA
+2048 NWIFVKQLEIA
-2059 YKEPEI
+2059 FKEPEI
-2065 RGNDKDVGLYHA
+2065 AGDNPSPGEYHS

-2084 KNKRNIIVAFRGSDE
+2084 KNKENIIVAFRGSEE

-2104 LKFGSL
+2104 IKIDPLGI
-2110 DNEAAWGNRLILN
+2110 DNEAGFGNIKIP
-2123 NTFLGRNPQE
+2123 LGNSPQE
-2133 RAAKYQIRKII
+2133 RAAKYQINKIM
-2144 DEIRINYPHIEN
+2144 EEVKLNYPNIEN
-2156 LYITGHSLGG
+2156 IYITGHSLGG
-2166 YQAVNAGDWILED
+2166 YQAINAGDRILED
-2179 DKLADIEAKLR
+2179 DNLADIKNKLR

-2200 QHRDDSLQRATS
+2200 NNQEAGLSRAIAQ
-2212 KGKMFTRYLVDE
+2212 GNMFTRYLVDKIDTPNG
-2224 LDFGN
+2224 L
-2229 SFATIGPMPNDVK
+2229 ATIGQMPNDVK
-2242 VPYKKETINNPEV
+2242 VPYKKTINNPDV
-2255 EVHNLTSFF
+2255 SVHNLTSFF
-2264 YTLDQ
+2264 YTLDR

-2274 KSRFRDSGNYSLIT
+2274 KLRFRDSGNYPLIT
-2288 DVVEVKNYLLTL
+2288 DLVEVKNYLLTL

-2322 LSGAQV
+2322 LSGAKV
-2328 TVYYKDANGNEKVWN
+2328 TVYFKDANGKEKVWN

-2358 GEYAW
+2358 GEFAW

-2373 VSKEGYVSSESDWL
+2373 VSKEGYISSESDWL

-2401 PHTYSLTYNLDG
+2401 PKTYALTFNLGG
-2413 GSVTRDLPT
+2413 GSVTHDLPS
-2422 TYQTDVEVPL
+2422 TYQTDVEVSL
-2432 VSPTRSGYIF
+2432 ESPTRNGYIF
-2442 EGWYDNSDFIG
+2442 EGWYDNPDFIG

-2497 DASLDAGKV
+2497 DASLEAGKI
-2506 REVAAINGQVLV
+2506 REVAAINGKVLV
-2518 EITEIYVDGKLQSST
+2518 EITDVYVNGELQSST
-2533 EKELSRI
+2533 ERELSRI

-2575 VRQESRV
+2575 VRQESRA

-2590 VNDASLD
+2590 VDDSSLD
-2597 AGKIRE
+2597 VGKVRE
-2603 IAAVDGQV
+2603 VAAINGKV

-2616 EIYVNGELQ
+2616 DIYVNSELQ
-2625 SSTEKELSRIEPQA
+2625 LSTERELSRIEPQA
-2639 KKVYRGTKQVSQV
+2639 KKVYRGTKQVSHV
-2652 PDVAPIEQNK
+2652 PDVAPMENNK
-2662 PEAIIETKVRQ
+2662 PEVIIETKVRQ

-2678 KTDKVEYVNDAS
+2678 KTDKIEYVDDSS
-2690 LDAGKIREIAAV
+2690 LDAGKVREVVAIN
-2702 DGQVLVEITE
+2702 GNILVEITD

-2720 SSTEKELSRIE
+2720 SSTERELSRIE

-2744 SQVPDVAPIEVNR
+2744 SYVPDIAPIEIIR

-2776 KLEPVVMN
+2776 KIEQVVMN
-2784 QSSSEPLSSKETTI
+2784 QSSSEPFSSKETTI

-2811 GYGFEWAGIIALA
+2811 GYGFELAGIIALA

>member
-71 ENSSNTISEV
+71 ENSSNTNSEV

-99 SEQANPETGKS
+99 SEQVNPETGKS

-128 KITSKEDANRTLDN
+128 KISTKEDANITFDS
-142 SIGDDRA
+142 SIGEDRA
-149 SVLTNSSDSRV
+149 SVLTNSSDSKV

-175 EELNASGASRIEIPE
+175 KELNDSGASRIEIPE
-190 GMTAIDNNAFK
+190 GMTVIDDNAFK

-233 PSSLTYIGENAFA
+233 PYSLTYIGYNAFA

-251 TEITIPKSVESA
+251 TEVTIPKSVETA
-263 SYAFYGD
+263 SHAFSGD

-281 IVTIPPRV
+281 IVTIPSGI
-289 LHNTGIE
+289 LNNTGLE

-314 SKSLEKINL
+314 NKSLEKINL

-387 SIELPKELTG
+387 SIELPKELTEIG
-397 IENWAFR
+397 YYAFSQ
-404 GTHLSA
+404 THLSE
-410 IYLPRKLNYLG
+410 IYLPKKLNSLG
-421 INAFSDIGTLK
+421 INAFSNIDTLK
-432 EVTVTSNINNGW
+432 KVTVTSDINKSW
-444 DYWGAP
+444 DDWYWEGL
-450 FYSSPLTTVAIE
+450 FDGSPLTTVVIE
-462 EGVTEIADRMFYNQ
+462 EGVTKIPAKMFYNQ
-476 KGIMN
+476 QGIVN
-481 INFPSTMKEIGAN
+481 INFPSTMKEIAGY
-494 AFEGTSLKTVL
+494 AFKNTSLKTVL
-505 FPSTVEYIG
+505 FPSAIEKIG
-514 DHAFGDIVTLTS
+514 NYAFGDIVTLTS
-526 IDVGSDLV
+526 IDVGSNLV
-534 TGKNAFYGSKNLVT
+534 TGWNAFSGSKNLVT

-559 DGFLANTGITEFVV
+559 DGFLAGTGITEFVV

-581 KDAFSSNEQ
+581 KDAFSGNKQ
-590 LTKILLPS
+590 LTKLILPS
-598 TLKTIGER
+598 TLKTIGEG
-606 AFSNTSLKE
+606 AFSNTGLKE
-615 IVFPASMK
+615 IVFPATMK
-623 TIPKSILE
+623 TIPYGILD

-670 GRGAFKNSNLE
+670 GRAAFKNSNLE

-706 LPTYLKTLG
+706 LPTQLKTLG
-715 DHAFSNNNLKEVT
+715 DNAFSNNNLKEVT
-728 LPSRLEVL
+728 LPSHLEVL
-736 GIAFV
+736 GTAFV

-756 EIRGDSYSGP
+756 EIRGAFYSSL

-793 LKGLADISI
+793 LKGLANISI

-825 ANLKTIGRYA
+825 ANLKTIGRFA

-844 VLPSQ
+844 VLPSR

-867 IPKSLKSVANYSYN
+867 IPRSLKSISSYSST

-886 NRSWNSVEWGQGY
+886 DSQWSNVAWGEG
-899 NAIFSGDK
+899 IFSGAK

-914 EDGISEIISELFRG
+914 EDGISEIISELFSG

-940 TRIGSAA
+940 TKIGSAA
-947 FANSD
+947 FAHSD
-952 LTTINLPSSLSEIQ
+952 LTTINLPPSLSEIQ

-1038 DTPLKSITLPN
+1038 DTPLQSITLPN

-1060 GTQLTTVV
+1060 GTQLTNVT
-1068 LPSKIKTLENE
+1068 LPSKLKTLETE
-1079 AFGEIATLASV
+1079 AFGKIATLVSV

-1111 VIIEDGREKIPA
+1111 VIFEDGRENIPS

-1132 TFTLPSTIKTIENY
+1132 TFTLPSTIKTIEY
-1146 AFAQNDYLSEIV
+1146 SAFAQNDYLSEII
-1158 LNNALETIDERAFA
+1158 LNNALEAIYESAFA
-1172 NANFKHV
+1172 NTNLKHV

-1185 TYLGRGAFENNHSLK
+1185 TYLGRGAFENNHSLT

-1223 LEVPSNIEEINSGA
+1223 LEIPSNIEEIHSGA

-1251 IQRIASSAFVGNQL
+1251 IKRIASSAFVGNQL
-1265 KMIELPASLQYLGRS
+1265 KVIELPASLQYLGSS

-1339 VSDYLFN
+1339 VSDYLFK

-1461 NKSIAISFDGPQEGF
+1461 NKSTAISFDGPQEGF

-1549 PNKVESIDT
+1549 PDKVESIDT

-1584 ANKDKVTFHVVGGS
+1584 ANKDKVTFHVEVGS

-1604 KANGFKTVALGD
+1604 KANGFKTVAVGD

-1621 NDSIVTRGHLLTT
+1621 NDSIVTRAHLLTT

-1648 EYELKTAGRNIT
+1648 EYELKTAGRNIS

-1667 LPDDKVSFNSA
+1667 LPDDKVSFNSE

-1723 VAQIRYKENG
+1723 VAQIRYKEDG

-1935 DFVIKV
+1935 DFVINV
-1941 ETLNNRDSDGDGLI
+1941 GTVNNRDSDGDGLI
-1955 DSDKLKE
+1955 DSDKVKE

-1968 SNYNPIIADK
+1968 NNYNPIIADK

-2025 ADNKPKHQFYDLNI
+2025 ADNKPKHQFYDLSI

-2200 QHRDDSLQRATS
+2200 QHRNDSLQRATS

-2328 TVYYKDANGNEKVWN
+2328 TVYFKDANGQERVWN

-2358 GEYAW
+2358 GEFAW

-2401 PHTYSLTYNLDG
+2401 PHTYSLTYNLGG
-2413 GSVTRDLPT
+2413 GSVTRDLPS
-2422 TYQTDVEVPL
+2422 TYQTDVEIPL
-2432 VSPTRSGYIF
+2432 GSPARSGYIF
-2442 EGWYDNSDFIG
+2442 EGWYDNPDFIG

-2469 WAKWALARQVKTRQE
+2469 WAKWALAKQVKTRQE
-2484 SRVITTDKVEYVD
+2484 SRVITTDKVEYVED
-2497 DASLDAGKV
+2497 S
-2506 REVAAINGQVLV
+2506 
-2518 EITEIYVDGKLQSST
+2518 
-2533 EKELSRI
+2533 
-2540 EPQAKKVYR
+2540 
-2549 GTKQVSQVPDVAPIE
+2549 
-2564 QNKPE
+2564 
-2569 AIIETK
+2569 
-2575 VRQESRV
+2575 
-2582 LKTDKVEY
+2582 
-2590 VNDASLD
+2590 SLD

-2603 IAAVDGQV
+2603 VAAVDGQV
-2611 LVEIT
+2611 LVETT
-2616 EIYVNGELQ
+2616 EIYV
-2625 SSTEKELSRIEPQA
+2625 
-2639 KKVYRGTKQVSQV
+2639 
-2652 PDVAPIEQNK
+2652 D
-2662 PEAIIETKVRQ
+2662 
-2673 ESRVL
+2673 
-2678 KTDKVEYVNDAS
+2678 
-2690 LDAGKIREIAAV
+2690 GK
-2702 DGQVLVEITE
+2702 
-2712 IYVNGELQ
+2712 LQ

-2762 ITKEHQGVSTVINT
+2762 ITKEHQGISTVINT

>member
-22 VLVGACM
+22 VLVGAYM

-36 FADEASNN
+36 FADETSNN

-52 TVTETVTS
+52 TVTKTVTS

-71 ENSSNTISEV
+71 ESSSNTNGEV
-81 TSSEKAIDTE
+81 TSSEKGIVTE

-99 SEQANPETGKS
+99 SEQVNPETGTS
-110 SPSEDVTAL
+110 SPSAEVTAL

-128 KITSKEDANRTLDN
+128 KITSKEYANITVGN
-142 SIGDDRA
+142 SIGEDRA

-190 GMTAIDNNAFK
+190 GMTVIDSNAFK

-209 ILPSTLKSIGIS
+209 ILPSTLKSIGMS

-251 TEITIPKSVESA
+251 TEVTIPKSVETA
-263 SYAFYGD
+263 SHAFYGD
-270 VNLKKVIFEDG
+270 INLKKVNFEDG
-281 IVTIPPRV
+281 IVTIPSGI
-289 LHNTGIE
+289 LYNTGLE

-305 TIGSYAFSN
+305 AIGSYAFSN
-314 SKSLEKINL
+314 NKSLEKINL

-346 PETLTEIS
+346 PKTLTEIS
-354 RYVFSDT
+354 RYAFSDT

-387 SIELPKELTG
+387 SIELPKELTEIG
-397 IENWAFR
+397 RSAFS
-404 GTHLSA
+404 GTHLSE
-410 IYLPRKLNYLG
+410 IYFPKKLNYLG
-421 INAFSDIGTLK
+421 INAFSNIDTLK
-432 EVTVTSNINNGW
+432 KVTVTSDINKSW
-444 DYWGAP
+444 DDWYWEGL
-450 FYSSPLTTVAIE
+450 FDGSPLTTVVIE
-462 EGVTEIADRMFYNQ
+462 EGVTKIPAKMFYNQ
-476 KGIMN
+476 QGIVN
-481 INFPSTMKEIGAN
+481 INFPSTMKEIASY
-494 AFEGTSLKTVL
+494 AFGKTSLKKVL
-505 FPSTVEYIG
+505 LPSALENIG
-514 DHAFGDIVTLTS
+514 ERAFGDIETLTS
-526 IDVGSDLV
+526 IDVGSNLV
-534 TGKNAFYGSKNLVT
+534 TGKNAFNGSKNLVT

-581 KDAFSSNEQ
+581 EDAFSSNEQ
-590 LTKILLPS
+590 LTKITLPS

-623 TIPKSILE
+623 TIPEGILE

-670 GRGAFKNSNLE
+670 GRGAFMNSNLE

-690 EIAEE
+690 EIAEK
-695 AFSYNKLSAVT
+695 AFFNNKLSAVT

-715 DHAFSNNNLKEVT
+715 DYAFSNNNLKEVT

-736 GIAFV
+736 GTAFV

-756 EIRGDSYSGP
+756 EIT

-780 KSLEKIGDGAFYD
+780 KSLEKIGDRAFYN
-793 LKGLADISI
+793 LKSLADISI

-825 ANLKTIGRYA
+825 ANLKTIGWYA

-849 VETIGDHAFSI
+849 VETIGNHAFSI

-867 IPKSLKSVANYSYN
+867 IPKSLKSVTSSYS
-881 TSYIY
+881 TRYIY
-886 NRSWNSVEWGQGY
+886 HASWKSVEWGEYY

-914 EDGISEIISELFRG
+914 EDGISEIISGLFKE

-940 TRIGSAA
+940 TKIGSSA

-984 EKIGYGAFDSVE
+984 EKIGYGAFDSVK
-996 TLDKVTL
+996 TLDKVIL
-1003 PANLKEISSKTFYKT
+1003 PTNLKEISSKTFYKT
-1018 NIAKITIPESV
+1018 NISKITIPESV

-1079 AFGEIATLASV
+1079 AFGEIANLVSV

-1132 TFTLPSTIKTIENY
+1132 TFTLPSTIKTIENN

-1158 LNNALETIDERAFA
+1158 LNNALETIDDRAFA
-1172 NANFKHV
+1172 NANLKHV

-1185 TYLGRGAFENNHSLK
+1185 TYLGRGAFENNHSLT
-1200 EVIFPKQLRAIS
+1200 EVIFSKKLRNIS
-1212 ENAFANTGLTK
+1212 ENAFANTGLIK
-1223 LEVPSNIEEINSGA
+1223 LEVPSNIEEIHSGA

-1265 KMIELPASLQYLGRS
+1265 KVIELPASLQYLGSS

-1285 SKLRVVKIKSNIE
+1285 SKLRVVKIKSNVE
-1298 LDRYYDVN
+1298 FDKYYDVDTN
-1306 TISPFTYQNYYG
+1306 SPFSYQDYYS

-1346 GVTPIKS
+1346 GVTPVKS

-1364 IGSHAFDGTSLT
+1364 IGAHAFEGTSLT

-1385 TLGEY
+1385 TLGEF

-1461 NKSIAISFDGPQEGF
+1461 NKSTAISFEDHQEGF

-1484 LTKIDSRAFESTD
+1484 LTKIDSRAFESTE

-1535 YLFEGNKGMKLLVI
+1535 YLFEGNKGMKQLVI
-1549 PNKVESIDT
+1549 PDKVESIDT

-1571 IPASVTNIGENLI
+1571 IPASVTKIGEKLI
-1584 ANKDKVTFHVVGGS
+1584 ANKDKVTFHVVSGS

-1604 KANGFKTVALGD
+1604 KANGFKTVEAGD
-1616 DYKHY
+1616 EYKHY
-1621 NDSIVTRGHLLTT
+1621 NDSIVTKAILRTT
-1634 SQNLKFSGDLSLRL
+1634 SQNLKLSGNLSLRL
-1648 EYELKTAGRNIT
+1648 EYELKTAGRNIS

-1667 LPDDKVSFNSA
+1667 LPDDKISFNSA

-1693 VLTLKDINSLKG
+1693 ILTLKDINSLKG

-1717 LTYLDI
+1717 LAYLDI

-1738 LLGHINEEM
+1738 LLGHVNEEI
-1747 PYLTINVNDYISS
+1747 PYLTVNVNDYISS
-1760 NSLTVSGKTKPNT
+1760 NSLTVFGRTKPNT
-1773 KIKLAV
+1773 KVKFYVNHAYENIP
-1779 FDSSERI
+1779 
-1786 LETVSK
+1786 ETTSK
-1792 EDGSYSAV
+1792 EDGSYRIV
-1800 VPVDVSKLSSDENSL
+1800 LPINVSQLSSDYNSL
-1815 RKIVLT
+1815 NPIYLE
-1821 VISEISRDN
+1821 VISEISPDN
-1830 IIAKSK
+1830 HLSKEK
-1836 TILYQSS
+1836 TIFYRSS

-1871 FRPGEE
+1871 FRPGEK

-1889 VSGVSIKTSRNNK
+1889 VSRVSIKTSRNNK
-1902 DGFVHLS
+1902 DGVIHLS

-1917 KYKGFFDVNGIR
+1917 KYEGFFDVNGIR

-1941 ETLNNRDSDGDGLI
+1941 ETLNSRDSDGDGLI

-1994 GLAYLSPKDLE
+1994 GLAYLSPKGLE
-2005 KLLPKNGET
+2005 GLFPKNGET
-2014 GVSHFNFDELN
+2014 GVSYFNFDSLN
-2025 ADNKPKHQFYDLNI
+2025 ADKKPSCQFFDLDI
-2039 KSTDRSLFS
+2039 ESTDKSLFS
-2048 NWIFVNQLENA
+2048 NWIFVKQLEIA
-2059 YKEPEI
+2059 FKEPEI
-2065 RGNDKDVGLYHA
+2065 AGDNPSPGEYHS

-2084 KNKRNIIVAFRGSDE
+2084 KNKENIIVAFRGSEE

-2104 LKFGSL
+2104 IKIDPLGI
-2110 DNEAAWGNRLILN
+2110 DNEAGFGNIKIP
-2123 NTFLGRNPQE
+2123 LGNSPQE
-2133 RAAKYQIRKII
+2133 RAAKYQINKIM
-2144 DEIRINYPHIEN
+2144 EEVKLNYPNIEN
-2156 LYITGHSLGG
+2156 IYITGHSLGG
-2166 YQAVNAGDWILED
+2166 YQAINAGDRILED
-2179 DKLADIEAKLR
+2179 DNLADIKNKLR

-2200 QHRDDSLQRATS
+2200 NNQEAGLSRAIAQ
-2212 KGKMFTRYLVDE
+2212 GNMFTRYLVDKIDTPNG
-2224 LDFGN
+2224 L
-2229 SFATIGPMPNDVK
+2229 ATIGQMPNDVK
-2242 VPYKKETINNPEV
+2242 VPYKKTINNPDV
-2255 EVHNLTSFF
+2255 SVHNLTSFF
-2264 YTLDQ
+2264 YTLDR

-2274 KSRFRDSGNYSLIT
+2274 KLRFRDSGNYPLIT
-2288 DVVEVKNYLLTL
+2288 DLVEVKNYLLTL

-2322 LSGAQV
+2322 LSGAKV
-2328 TVYYKDANGNEKVWN
+2328 TVYFKDANGKEKVWN

-2358 GEYAW
+2358 GEFAW

-2373 VSKEGYVSSESDWL
+2373 VSKEGYISSESDWL

-2401 PHTYSLTYNLDG
+2401 PKTYALTFNLGG
-2413 GSVTRDLPT
+2413 GSVTHDLPS
-2422 TYQTDVEVPL
+2422 TYQTDVEVSL
-2432 VSPTRSGYIF
+2432 ESPTRNGYIF
-2442 EGWYDNSDFIG
+2442 EGWYDNPDFIG

-2497 DASLDAGKV
+2497 DASLEAGKI
-2506 REVAAINGQVLV
+2506 REVAAINGKVLV
-2518 EITEIYVDGKLQSST
+2518 EITDVYVNGELQSST
-2533 EKELSRI
+2533 ERELSRI

-2575 VRQESRV
+2575 VRQESRA

-2590 VNDASLD
+2590 VDDSSLD
-2597 AGKIRE
+2597 VGKVRE
-2603 IAAVDGQV
+2603 VAAINGKV

-2616 EIYVNGELQ
+2616 DVYVNGELQ
-2625 SSTEKELSRIEPQA
+2625 SSTERELSRIEPQS
-2639 KKVYRGTKQVSQV
+2639 KKVYRGTKQVSH
-2652 PDVAPIEQNK
+2652 
-2662 PEAIIETKVRQ
+2662 
-2673 ESRVL
+2673 
-2678 KTDKVEYVNDAS
+2678 
-2690 LDAGKIREIAAV
+2690 
-2702 DGQVLVEITE
+2702 
-2712 IYVNGELQ
+2712 
-2720 SSTEKELSRIE
+2720 
-2731 PQAKKVYRGTKQV
+2731 
-2744 SQVPDVAPIEVNR
+2744 VPDVAPIEVNR

-2762 ITKEHQGVSTVINT
+2762 ITKEHPGGSIVINT

-2811 GYGFEWAGIIALA
+2811 GYGFELAGIIALA

>member
-22 VLVGACM
+22 VLVGAYM

-36 FADEASNN
+36 FADETSNN

-71 ENSSNTISEV
+71 ESSSNTNSEV
-81 TSSEKAIDTE
+81 TSSEKGIVTE

-99 SEQANPETGKS
+99 SEQVNPEIGKS

-128 KITSKEDANRTLDN
+128 KISTKEDANITLDN
-142 SIGDDRA
+142 SKGEDRA

-190 GMTAIDNNAFK
+190 GMTVIDNNAFK

-209 ILPSTLKSIGIS
+209 ILPSTLKSIGMS

-251 TEITIPKSVESA
+251 TEVTIPKSVETA
-263 SYAFYGD
+263 SHAFYGD
-270 VNLKKVIFEDG
+270 INLKKVNFEDG
-281 IVTIPPRV
+281 IVTIPSGI
-289 LHNTGIE
+289 LYNTGLE

-305 TIGSYAFSN
+305 AIGSYAFSN
-314 SKSLEKINL
+314 NKSLEKINL

-346 PETLTEIS
+346 PKTLTEIS
-354 RYVFSDT
+354 RYAFSDT

-387 SIELPKELTG
+387 SIELPKELTEIG
-397 IENWAFR
+397 RSAFS
-404 GTHLSA
+404 GTHLSE
-410 IYLPRKLNYLG
+410 IYFPKKLNYLG
-421 INAFSDIGTLK
+421 INAFSNIDTLK
-432 EVTVTSNINNGW
+432 KVTVTSDINKSW
-444 DYWGAP
+444 DDWYWEGL
-450 FYSSPLTTVAIE
+450 FDGSPLTTVVIE
-462 EGVTEIADRMFYNQ
+462 EGVTKIPAKMFYNQ
-476 KGIMN
+476 QGIVN
-481 INFPSTMKEIGAN
+481 INFPSTMKEIAGY
-494 AFEGTSLKTVL
+494 AFKNTSLKTVL
-505 FPSTVEYIG
+505 FPSAIEKIG
-514 DHAFGDIVTLTS
+514 NYAFGDIVTLTS
-526 IDVGSDLV
+526 IDVGSNLV
-534 TGKNAFYGSKNLVT
+534 TGWNAFSGSKNLVT

-559 DGFLANTGITEFVV
+559 DGFLADTGITEFVV

-581 KDAFSSNEQ
+581 KDAFSSNKQ
-590 LTKILLPS
+590 LTKITLPS
-598 TLKTIGER
+598 TLKTIGEG
-606 AFSNTSLKE
+606 AFSNTGLKE

-623 TIPKSILE
+623 TIPKGILDS
-631 NTQVEKIV
+631 TQVEKIV

-670 GRGAFKNSNLE
+670 GRAAFKNSNLE

-706 LPTYLKTLG
+706 LPTQLKTLG
-715 DHAFSNNNLKEVT
+715 DNAFSNNNLKEVI
-728 LPSRLEVL
+728 LPSHLEVL
-736 GIAFV
+736 GTAFIN
-741 DNSELSKITFSEGLK
+741 NSELSKITFSEGLK
-756 EIRGDSYSGP
+756 EIRGASYSSL

-849 VETIGDHAFSI
+849 VETIGSSAFSI

-867 IPKSLKSVANYSYN
+867 IPKSLKSVTDYSRSN
-881 TSYIY
+881 SNIY
-886 NRSWNSVEWGQGY
+886 GTYWHDVEWGQGY
-899 NAIFSGDK
+899 NAIFLGDK

-928 TGINKIDLPSSV
+928 TGIKKIDLPSSV
-940 TRIGSAA
+940 TKIGSAA
-947 FANSD
+947 FAHSD
-952 LTTINLPSSLSEIQ
+952 LTTINLPPSLSEIQ

-1038 DTPLKSITLPN
+1038 DIPLQSITLPN

-1060 GTQLTTVV
+1060 GTQLTNVI
-1068 LPSKIKTLENE
+1068 LPSKLKTLETE
-1079 AFGEIATLASV
+1079 AFGEIATLVSV

-1111 VIIEDGREKIPA
+1111 VIFEDGRENIPS
-1123 GLLSNIGIK
+1123 GLLRNIGIK
-1132 TFTLPSTIKTIENY
+1132 TFTLPSTIKTIEY
-1146 AFAQNDYLSEIV
+1146 SAFAQNDYLSEII
-1158 LNNALETIDERAFA
+1158 LNNPLEAIYESAFA
-1172 NANFKHV
+1172 NTNLKHV

-1185 TYLGRGAFENNHSLK
+1185 TYLGRGAFENNHSLT
-1200 EVIFPKQLRAIS
+1200 EVIFSKQLRAIS

-1251 IQRIASSAFVGNQL
+1251 IKRIASSAFVGNQL
-1265 KMIELPASLQYLGRS
+1265 KVIELPASLQYLGSS

-1298 LDRYYDVN
+1298 LDKYYNVN
-1306 TISPFTYQNYYG
+1306 TISPFSYRDYYS

-1346 GVTPIKS
+1346 GVTPVKS

-1364 IGSHAFDGTSLT
+1364 IGNHAFDGTSLT

-1385 TLGEY
+1385 TLGEF

-1461 NKSIAISFDGPQEGF
+1461 NKSTAISFEGPQEGF
-1476 KDVILPVG
+1476 KDVILPNG
-1484 LTKIDSRAFESTD
+1484 LTKIDSRAFESTE
-1497 IGYYDIPDT
+1497 IEYLDIPDT
-1506 VSEIGDGAFRFNPN
+1506 VTEIGDGAFRFNSN
-1520 LKSIKLPSELKALKG
+1520 IKSIKLPSELKALNG
-1535 YLFEGNKGMKLLVI
+1535 YLFEGNKNMNQLII
-1549 PNKVESIDT
+1549 PDKVESIDT

-1571 IPASVTNIGENLI
+1571 IPASVTKIGEKLI
-1584 ANKDKVTFHVVGGS
+1584 ANKDKVTFHVVSGS

-1604 KANGFKTVALGD
+1604 KANGFKTVEAGD
-1616 DYKHY
+1616 EYKHY
-1621 NDSIVTRGHLLTT
+1621 NDSIVTKAILRTT
-1634 SQNLKFSGDLSLRL
+1634 SQNLKLSGNLSLRL
-1648 EYELKTAGRNIT
+1648 EYELKTAGRNIS

-1667 LPDDKVSFNSA
+1667 LPDDKVSFNSE

-1723 VAQIRYKENG
+1723 VAQIRYKGNG

-1773 KIKLAV
+1773 KVKFYVNHAYENIP
-1779 FDSSERI
+1779 
-1786 LETVSK
+1786 ETTSK
-1792 EDGSYSAV
+1792 EDGSYRIV
-1800 VPVDVSKLSSDENSL
+1800 LPINVSQFSSDYNSSNPIYL
-1815 RKIVLT
+1815 K
-1821 VISEISRDN
+1821 VISEISPDSYLS
-1830 IIAKSK
+1830 KEK
-1836 TILYQSS
+1836 TIFYRSS

-1853 HHGQSFDLTD
+1853 HHGQSFNLVD
-1863 GKPNNNVI
+1863 GKANNNVI
-1871 FRPGEE
+1871 FRPGEK
-1877 FEFEVELENDKN
+1877 FEFELELENDKN
-1889 VSGVSIKTSRNNK
+1889 VSGVSIKTSRDNK
-1902 DGFVHLS
+1902 DAFVYL
-1909 RQSNPHLF
+1909 RRESNSHWF
-1917 KYKGFFDVNGIR
+1917 KYEGFFKGAGIG

-1941 ETLNNRDSDGDGLI
+1941 ETVTNRDSDGDGLI
-1955 DSDKLKE
+1955 DSDKVKE
-1962 TDKVVI
+1962 TDKFVI
-1968 SNYNPIIADK
+1968 SEDNPVIADT
-1978 HNNSWDV
+1978 NNDNWDV

-1994 GLAYLSPKDLE
+1994 GLAYLSPKGLE
-2005 KLLPKNGET
+2005 GLLPKNGET
-2014 GVSHFNFDELN
+2014 GLSYFNFDSLN
-2025 ADNKPKHQFYDLNI
+2025 GDKEPNYQFYDLDL
-2039 KSTDRSLFS
+2039 KSTDKSLFS
-2048 NWIFVNQLENA
+2048 NWIFVKQLENA
-2059 YKEPEI
+2059 FKESEI
-2065 RGNDKDVGLYHA
+2065 AGNNISPGKYHS

-2084 KNKRNIIVAFRGSDE
+2084 KNKKNIIVAFRGSDE

-2104 LKFGSL
+2104 IKYYPLGI
-2110 DNEAAWGNRLILN
+2110 DNEAGLGNRNIP
-2123 NTFLGRNPQE
+2123 FGKSPQE

-2144 DEIRINYPHIEN
+2144 EEIRLNYPHFEN

-2166 YQAVNAGDWILED
+2166 YQAANAGDWILED

-2200 QHRDDSLQRATS
+2200 NNRQDSLDRATT

-2224 LDFGN
+2224 INVPNGI
-2229 SFATIGPMPNDVK
+2229 ATIGQMPNDVK
-2242 VPYKKETINNPEV
+2242 VPFKKTINNPNV
-2255 EVHNLTSFF
+2255 VVHNLTSFF
-2264 YTLDQ
+2264 YTLDR
-2269 GYRSS
+2269 GHRSS
-2274 KSRFRDSGNYSLIT
+2274 KSRFIDRGNHSSIT
-2288 DVVEVKNYLLTL
+2288 DLVEVKDYLLTL
-2300 PESPNY
+2300 PESLNY

-2311 GTIINS
+2311 GTVINS
-2317 VTSKA
+2317 VTSKT
-2322 LSGAQV
+2322 LSGVQV
-2328 TVYYKDANGNEKVWN
+2328 TVYFKDSDGKEKVWN
-2343 ADDYSQLNPVLTSVN
+2343 ADNYSQLNPVLTNVN

-2373 VSKEGYVSSESDWL
+2373 VSKEGYISSESDWL

-2401 PHTYSLTYNLDG
+2401 PHTYSLTYNLGG
-2413 GSVTRDLPT
+2413 GSVTRDLPS
-2422 TYQTDVEVPL
+2422 TYQTDVEVSL
-2432 VSPTRSGYIF
+2432 ESPTRNGYIF
-2442 EGWYDNSDFIG
+2442 EGWYDNPHFIG
-2453 NKIDS
+2453 EKIDN

-2469 WAKWALARQVKTRQE
+2469 WAKWALAKQVKIRQE
-2484 SRVITTDKVEYVD
+2484 SRVITTDKVEYVED
-2497 DASLDAGKV
+2497 SSLDAGKI
-2506 REVAAINGQVLV
+2506 REVAAINGKVLV
-2518 EITEIYVDGKLQSST
+2518 EITDIYVNSELQLST
-2533 EKELSRI
+2533 ERELSRI

-2549 GTKQVSQVPDVAPIE
+2549 GTKQVSHVPDVAPIE

-2575 VRQESRV
+2575 VRQESRA

-2590 VNDASLD
+2590 VDDSSLD
-2597 AGKIRE
+2597 VGKVRE
-2603 IAAVDGQV
+2603 VAAINGQV

-2616 EIYVNGELQ
+2616 DIYVDGKLQSNTEKELSRIEPQTKKVYRGTKQVSHVPDVAPMENNKPEVIIETKVRQESRVLKTDKIEYVDDSSLDAGKVREVAAINGKVLVEITDIYVNSELQ
-2625 SSTEKELSRIEPQA
+2625 LSTERELSRIEPQA
-2639 KKVYRGTKQVSQV
+2639 KKVYRGTKQVSYV
-2652 PDVAPIEQNK
+2652 PDIAPIE
-2662 PEAIIETKVRQ
+2662 II
-2673 ESRVL
+2673 
-2678 KTDKVEYVNDAS
+2678 
-2690 LDAGKIREIAAV
+2690 
-2702 DGQVLVEITE
+2702 
-2712 IYVNGELQ
+2712 
-2720 SSTEKELSRIE
+2720 
-2731 PQAKKVYRGTKQV
+2731 
-2744 SQVPDVAPIEVNR
+2744 R

-2776 KLEPVVMN
+2776 KIEQVVMN
-2784 QSSSEPLSSKETTI
+2784 QSSSEPFSSKETTI

-2811 GYGFEWAGIIALA
+2811 GYGFELAGIIALA

>member
-99 SEQANPETGKS
+99 SEQVNPETGKS

-170 RLDYF
+170 RLDYY

-190 GMTAIDNNAFK
+190 GMTVIDNNAFK

-397 IENWAFR
+397 IEHWAFR

-462 EGVTEIADRMFYNQ
+462 EGVTEIAGRMFYNQ

-505 FPSTVEYIG
+505 FPSAVEYIG

-526 IDVGSDLV
+526 IDVGSNLV

-590 LTKILLPS
+590 LTKIILPS

-623 TIPKSILE
+623 TIPKGILDS
-631 NTQVEKIV
+631 TQVEKIV

-706 LPTYLKTLG
+706 LPTYLKKLG

-736 GIAFV
+736 GTAFV

-849 VETIGDHAFSI
+849 VETIGNHAFSI

-914 EDGISEIISELFRG
+914 EDGISEIISGLFRE

-940 TRIGSAA
+940 TKIGPSA

-952 LTTINLPSSLSEIQ
+952 LTTINLPPSLSEIQ

-1079 AFGEIATLASV
+1079 AFGEIATLVSV

-1123 GLLSNIGIK
+1123 ALLSNIGIK

-1158 LNNALETIDERAFA
+1158 LNSALETIDERAFA
-1172 NANFKHV
+1172 NTNLKHV

-1265 KMIELPASLQYLGRS
+1265 KVIELPASLQYLGRS

-1346 GVTPIKS
+1346 GVTPIKT

-1461 NKSIAISFDGPQEGF
+1461 NKSTAISFDGPQEGF

-1484 LTKIDSRAFESTD
+1484 LTKIDSRAFESTE

-1549 PNKVESIDT
+1549 PDKVESIDT

-1584 ANKDKVTFHVVGGS
+1584 ANKDKVIFHVVGGS

-1634 SQNLKFSGDLSLRL
+1634 SQNQKFSGNLSLRL
-1648 EYELKTAGRNIT
+1648 EYELKTAGRNIS

-1667 LPDDKVSFNSA
+1667 LPDDKISFNSK

-1693 VLTLKDINSLKG
+1693 ILTLKDINSLKG

-1760 NSLTVSGKTKPNT
+1760 DSLTVSGKTKPNT
-1773 KIKLAV
+1773 KIKLFV
-1779 FDSSERI
+1779 KDSSERI

-1815 RKIVLT
+1815 RNIFLT

-1871 FRPGEE
+1871 FRPGEK

-1917 KYKGFFDVNGIR
+1917 KYNGFFDVNGIR

-1935 DFVIKV
+1935 DFIIKV
-1941 ETLNNRDSDGDGLI
+1941 ETLNGRDSDGDGLI
-1955 DSDKLKE
+1955 DSDKVKE
-1962 TDKVVI
+1962 TDKKVI
-1968 SNYNPIIADK
+1968 SKYNPIIADK
-1978 HNNSWDV
+1978 HKNSWDV

-1994 GLAYLSPKDLE
+1994 GLAYLSPKELE

-2014 GVSHFNFDELN
+2014 GVSQFNFDELKS
-2025 ADNKPKHQFYDLNI
+2025 DNKPKHQFYDLNLE
-2039 KSTDRSLFS
+2039 STDRSLFS
-2048 NWIFVNQLENA
+2048 NWIFVKQLENA
-2059 YKEPEI
+2059 FKEPEI
-2065 RGNDKDVGLYHA
+2065 AGNNPSPGEYHS

-2084 KNKRNIIVAFRGSDE
+2084 KNKENIIVAFRGSDE
-2099 KPNRL
+2099 KPNKPNKFDL
-2104 LKFGSL
+2104 LGI
-2110 DNEAAWGNRLILN
+2110 DNEAGLGNIKIPGGN
-2123 NTFLGRNPQE
+2123 SPQE
-2133 RAAKYQIRKII
+2133 RAAKYQINKIM
-2144 DEIRINYPHIEN
+2144 EEVKLNYPNIEN
-2156 LYITGHSLGG
+2156 IYITGHSLGG
-2166 YQAVNAGDWILED
+2166 YQAINAGDRILED
-2179 DKLADIEAKLR
+2179 DNLADIEGKLR

-2200 QHRDDSLQRATS
+2200 NNQQESFYRAIE
-2212 KGKMFTRYLVDE
+2212 KGKIFTRYLVDKI
-2224 LDFGN
+2224 DRDN
-2229 SFATIGPMPNDVK
+2229 SFATMGQMTNDVK
-2242 VPYKKETINNPEV
+2242 VPYKKTINNPDV
-2255 EVHNLTSFF
+2255 SVHNLTSFF
-2264 YTLDQ
+2264 YTLDR

-2274 KSRFRDSGNYSLIT
+2274 KSRFSDSGNYPLIT
-2288 DVVEVKNYLLTL
+2288 DLVEVKNYLLTL

-2328 TVYYKDANGNEKVWN
+2328 TVYYKDANGNEEVWN

-2358 GEYAW
+2358 GEFAW

-2373 VSKEGYVSSESDWL
+2373 VSKEGYISSESDWL

-2401 PHTYSLTYNLDG
+2401 PHTYSLNYNLGG
-2413 GSVTRDLPT
+2413 GSVTRDLPS

-2442 EGWYDNSDFIG
+2442 EGWYDNPDFIG

-2518 EITEIYVDGKLQSST
+2518 EITDIYVDGKLQSST

-2564 QNKPE
+2564 QNKPK

-2590 VNDASLD
+2590 VNDTSLD

-2603 IAAVDGQV
+2603 VAAVDGQV

-2662 PEAIIETKVRQ
+2662 PKAIIETKVRQ

-2678 KTDKVEYVNDAS
+2678 KTDKVEYVNDTS

-2731 PQAKKVYRGTKQV
+2731 PQSKKVYGGTKQV
-2744 SQVPDVAPIEVNR
+2744 SQVPDVAPIEVNI

-2784 QSSSEPLSSKETTI
+2784 QSSSEPRSSKETTI

-2811 GYGFEWAGIIALA
+2811 GYGFELAGIIALA

>member
-71 ENSSNTISEV
+71 ENSSNTNSEV

-99 SEQANPETGKS
+99 SEQVNPETGTS

-190 GMTAIDNNAFK
+190 GMTVIDNNAFK
-201 NNTKLKEV
+201 NNSKLKEV

-251 TEITIPKSVESA
+251 TEVTIPKSVETA
-263 SYAFYGD
+263 SHAFSGD

-281 IVTIPPRV
+281 IVTIPSGI
-289 LHNTGIE
+289 LNNTGLE

-314 SKSLEKINL
+314 NKSLEKINL

-337 DSKLSVVEL
+337 DSKLSVLEL

-397 IENWAFR
+397 IGHWAFR

-450 FYSSPLTTVAIE
+450 FYSSPLTTVVIE
-462 EGVTEIADRMFYNQ
+462 EGVTKIPARMFYNQ

-494 AFEGTSLKTVL
+494 AFEGTSLKAVL
-505 FPSTVEYIG
+505 FPLAVEYIG
-514 DHAFGDIVTLTS
+514 DHAFGDIATLIS
-526 IDVGSDLV
+526 IDVGSNLV
-534 TGKNAFYGSKNLVT
+534 TGQNAFSASKNLVT
-548 INLKSGARKIV
+548 INLKSGVRKIV
-559 DGFLANTGITEFVV
+559 DGFLADTGITEFVV

-581 KDAFSSNEQ
+581 KDAFSSNKQ
-590 LTKILLPS
+590 LTKITLPS
-598 TLKTIGER
+598 TLKTIGEG
-606 AFSNTSLKE
+606 AFSNTGLKE

-623 TIPKSILE
+623 TIPKGILDS
-631 NTQVEKIV
+631 TQVEKIV

-670 GRGAFKNSNLE
+670 GRAAFKNSNLE

-706 LPTYLKTLG
+706 LPTQLKTLG
-715 DHAFSNNNLKEVT
+715 DNAFSNNNLKEVT
-728 LPSRLEVL
+728 LPSHLEVL
-736 GIAFV
+736 GTAFV

-756 EIRGDSYSGP
+756 EIRGAFYSSL

-849 VETIGDHAFSI
+849 VETIGNHAFSI

-867 IPKSLKSVANYSYN
+867 IPKSLKSISSYSST

-886 NRSWNSVEWGQGY
+886 DSPWSNVAWGEG
-899 NAIFSGDK
+899 IFSGAK

-914 EDGISEIISELFRG
+914 EDGISEIISELFSG

-940 TRIGSAA
+940 TKIDSAA

-952 LTTINLPSSLSEIQ
+952 LTTINLPPSLSEIQ

-1003 PANLKEISSKTFYKT
+1003 PANLKEISNKTFYKT

-1079 AFGEIATLASV
+1079 AFGEIATLVSV

-1123 GLLSNIGIK
+1123 ALLSNIGIK

-1172 NANFKHV
+1172 NTNLKHV
-1179 KLPDSL
+1179 KLPESL

-1265 KMIELPASLQYLGRS
+1265 KVIELPASLQYLGRS

-1339 VSDYLFN
+1339 VSDYLFK

-1535 YLFEGNKGMKLLVI
+1535 YLFEGNKGMKQLVI
-1549 PNKVESIDT
+1549 PDKVESIDT

-1571 IPASVTNIGENLI
+1571 IPASVTNIGDNLI
-1584 ANKDKVTFHVVGGS
+1584 ANKDKVTFHVVVGS
-1598 YAETYL
+1598 YADTYL
-1604 KANGFKTVALGD
+1604 KANGFKTVAVGD

-1621 NDSIVTRGHLLTT
+1621 NDSIVTKAHLLTT

-1648 EYELKTAGRNIT
+1648 EYELNTAGRNIS

-1667 LPDDKVSFNSA
+1667 LPDDKISFNSA
-1678 NPIVKKGTISGKNKN
+1678 NPIVKKGTISGNNKN

-1773 KIKLAV
+1773 KIKLFV
-1779 FDSSERI
+1779 KDSSERI
-1786 LETVSK
+1786 LETLSK

-1815 RKIVLT
+1815 RKIFLT

-1830 IIAKSK
+1830 IIAKRK

-1871 FRPGEE
+1871 FRPGEK

-1902 DGFVHLS
+1902 NGFIHLS

-1935 DFVIKV
+1935 DFIIKV
-1941 ETLNNRDSDGDGLI
+1941 ETLNSRDSDGDGLI
-1955 DSDKLKE
+1955 DSDKVKE
-1962 TDKVVI
+1962 TDKKVI
-1968 SNYNPIIADK
+1968 SKYNPIIADK
-1978 HNNSWDV
+1978 HKNSWDV

-1994 GLAYLSPKDLE
+1994 GLAYLSPKELE

-2014 GVSHFNFDELN
+2014 GVSQFNFDELKS
-2025 ADNKPKHQFYDLNI
+2025 DNKPKHQFYDLNLE
-2039 KSTDRSLFS
+2039 STDRSLFS
-2048 NWIFVNQLENA
+2048 NWIFVKQLENA
-2059 YKEPEI
+2059 FKEPEI
-2065 RGNDKDVGLYHA
+2065 AGNNPSPGEYHS

-2084 KNKRNIIVAFRGSDE
+2084 KNKENIIVAFRGSDE
-2099 KPNRL
+2099 KPNKPNKFDL
-2104 LKFGSL
+2104 LGI
-2110 DNEAAWGNRLILN
+2110 DNEAGLGNIKIPGGN
-2123 NTFLGRNPQE
+2123 SPQE
-2133 RAAKYQIRKII
+2133 RAAKYQINKIM
-2144 DEIRINYPHIEN
+2144 EEVKLNYPNIEN
-2156 LYITGHSLGG
+2156 IYITGHSLGG
-2166 YQAVNAGDWILED
+2166 YQAINAGDRILED
-2179 DKLADIEAKLR
+2179 DNLADIEGKLR

-2200 QHRDDSLQRATS
+2200 NNQQESFYRAIE
-2212 KGKMFTRYLVDE
+2212 KGKIFTRYLVDKI
-2224 LDFGN
+2224 DRDN
-2229 SFATIGPMPNDVK
+2229 SFATMGQMTNDVK
-2242 VPYKKETINNPEV
+2242 VPYKKTINNPDV
-2255 EVHNLTSFF
+2255 SVHNLTSFF
-2264 YTLDQ
+2264 YTLDR

-2274 KSRFRDSGNYSLIT
+2274 KSRFSDSGNYPLIT
-2288 DVVEVKNYLLTL
+2288 DLVEVKNYLLTL

-2328 TVYYKDANGNEKVWN
+2328 TVYYKDANGNEEVWN

-2358 GEYAW
+2358 GEFAW

-2373 VSKEGYVSSESDWL
+2373 VSKEGYISSESDWL

-2401 PHTYSLTYNLDG
+2401 PHTYSLNYNLGG
-2413 GSVTRDLPT
+2413 GSVTRDLPS

-2442 EGWYDNSDFIG
+2442 EGWYDNPDFIG

-2518 EITEIYVDGKLQSST
+2518 EITDIYVDGKLQSST

-2590 VNDASLD
+2590 VNDTSLD

-2603 IAAVDGQV
+2603 VAAVDGQV

-2616 EIYVNGELQ
+2616 DIYVNGELQ
-2625 SSTEKELSRIEPQA
+2625 SSTEKELSRIEPQS

-2652 PDVAPIEQNK
+2652 PDVAPIEHNK

-2678 KTDKVEYVNDAS
+2678 KTDKIEYVDDAS
-2690 LDAGKIREIAAV
+2690 LDVGKVREIAAV
-2702 DGQVLVEITE
+2702 DGQVLVEITD

-2731 PQAKKVYRGTKQV
+2731 PQSKKVYRGTKQV
-2744 SQVPDVAPIEVNR
+2744 SQISDVALIEVNR
-2757 IERNN
+2757 IERNS

>member
-99 SEQANPETGKS
+99 SEQVNPETGKS

-444 DYWGAP
+444 DYWSAP

-590 LTKILLPS
+590 LTKIILPS

-736 GIAFV
+736 GTAFV

-1223 LEVPSNIEEINSGA
+1223 LEIPSNIEEIHSGA

-1251 IQRIASSAFVGNQL
+1251 IKRIASSAFVGNQL
-1265 KMIELPASLQYLGRS
+1265 KVIELPASLQYLGSS

-1461 NKSIAISFDGPQEGF
+1461 NKSTAISFDGPQEGF

-1549 PNKVESIDT
+1549 PDKVESIDT

-1584 ANKDKVTFHVVGGS
+1584 ANKDKVTFHVEVGS

-1604 KANGFKTVALGD
+1604 KANGFKTVAVGD

-1621 NDSIVTRGHLLTT
+1621 NDSIVTRAHLLTT

-1648 EYELKTAGRNIT
+1648 EYELKTAGRNIS

-1667 LPDDKVSFNSA
+1667 LPDDKVSFNSE

-1941 ETLNNRDSDGDGLI
+1941 ETLNSRDSDGDGLI

-1962 TDKVVI
+1962 TDKEVI

-1978 HNNSWDV
+1978 HKNSWDV

-2025 ADNKPKHQFYDLNI
+2025 ADNKPKHQFYDLSI

-2104 LKFGSL
+2104 LKFGPL

-2212 KGKMFTRYLVDE
+2212 KGKMFTRYLVDKI
-2224 LDFGN
+2224 DRDN

-2242 VPYKKETINNPEV
+2242 VPFKKTINNPEV

-2328 TVYYKDANGNEKVWN
+2328 TVYFKDANGKERVWN

-2387 PVAPVQTGI
+2387 SVAPVQTGI

-2422 TYQTDVEVPL
+2422 TYQTDVEIPL
-2432 VSPTRSGYIF
+2432 GSPARSGYIF
-2442 EGWYDNSDFIG
+2442 EGWYDNPDFIG

-2506 REVAAINGQVLV
+2506 REVATINGKVLV
-2518 EITEIYVDGKLQSST
+2518 EITDVYVNGELQSST
-2533 EKELSRI
+2533 ERELSRI

-2575 VRQESRV
+2575 VRQESRA

-2590 VNDASLD
+2590 VDDSSLD

-2603 IAAVDGQV
+2603 VAAVDGQV

-2616 EIYVNGELQ
+2616 DIYVNGELQ
-2625 SSTEKELSRIEPQA
+2625 SSTEKELLRIEPQA

-2652 PDVAPIEQNK
+2652 PDIVLIE
-2662 PEAIIETKVRQ
+2662 
-2673 ESRVL
+2673 
-2678 KTDKVEYVNDAS
+2678 D
-2690 LDAGKIREIAAV
+2690 
-2702 DGQVLVEITE
+2702 
-2712 IYVNGELQ
+2712 
-2720 SSTEKELSRIE
+2720 
-2731 PQAKKVYRGTKQV
+2731 
-2744 SQVPDVAPIEVNR
+2744 NR

-2762 ITKEHQGVSTVINT
+2762 IMKEHQGGSTVINT

-2784 QSSSEPLSSKETTI
+2784 QSSSDPLSSKETTI

-2811 GYGFEWAGIIALA
+2811 GYGFELAGIIALA
-2824 TAHFGIISNKRKK
+2824 TAHFGITSNKRKK

>member
-22 VLVGACM
+22 VLVGAYM

-36 FADEASNN
+36 FADETSNN

-52 TVTETVTS
+52 TVTKTVTS

-71 ENSSNTISEV
+71 ESSSNTNGEV
-81 TSSEKAIDTE
+81 TSSEKGIVTE

-99 SEQANPETGKS
+99 SEQVNPETGTS
-110 SPSEDVTAL
+110 SPSAEVTAL

-128 KITSKEDANRTLDN
+128 KITSKEDANITLGN
-142 SIGDDRA
+142 SIGEDRA

-190 GMTAIDNNAFK
+190 GMTVIDSNAFK

-209 ILPSTLKSIGIS
+209 ILPSTLKSIGTS

-233 PSSLTYIGENAFA
+233 PSSLTYIGKNAFA

-251 TEITIPKSVESA
+251 TEVIIPKSVESA

-354 RYVFSDT
+354 SYVFSDT

-374 NIGTG
+374 NIRDG
-379 AFEHSGLT
+379 AFTNSGLI
-387 SIELPKELTG
+387 SITLPKELTG
-397 IENWAFR
+397 IGRSAFS
-404 GTHLSA
+404 GTHLSE
-410 IYLPRKLNYLG
+410 IYFPKQLNYLG
-421 INAFSDIGTLK
+421 INAFSYIDTLK
-432 EVTVTSNINNGW
+432 KVTVTSDINKSWDGW
-444 DYWGAP
+444 FWEGFFDA
-450 FYSSPLTTVAIE
+450 SPLTTVVIE
-462 EGVTEIADRMFYNQ
+462 EGVTKIPAKMFYNRQ
-476 KGIMN
+476 GIMN
-481 INFPSTMKEIGAN
+481 INFPSTMKEIASY
-494 AFEGTSLKTVL
+494 AFGKTSLKKVL
-505 FPSTVEYIG
+505 LPSALENIG
-514 DHAFGDIVTLTS
+514 ERAFGDIETLTS
-526 IDVGSDLV
+526 IDVGSNLV
-534 TGKNAFYGSKNLVT
+534 TGKNAFNGSKNLVT

-581 KDAFSSNEQ
+581 EDAFSSNEQ
-590 LTKILLPS
+590 LTKLILPS

-623 TIPKSILE
+623 TIPEGILE

-670 GRGAFKNSNLE
+670 GRGAFMNSNLE

-690 EIAEE
+690 EIAEK
-695 AFSYNKLSAVT
+695 AFFNNKLSAVT

-715 DHAFSNNNLKEVT
+715 DYAFSNNNLKEVT

-736 GIAFV
+736 GTAFV

-756 EIRGDSYSGP
+756 EIT

-780 KSLEKIGDGAFYD
+780 KSLEKIGNGAFYN

-802 PENVTSIGNE
+802 PENVTSIGDE

-825 ANLKTIGRYA
+825 ANLKIIGRYA

-849 VETIGDHAFSI
+849 VETIGNHAFSI

-867 IPKSLKSVANYSYN
+867 IPKSLKSVTSSYN

-886 NRSWNSVEWGQGY
+886 NGSWKSVEWGEYY

-914 EDGISEIISELFRG
+914 EDGISEIISGLFKE

-940 TRIGSAA
+940 TKIGSSA

-984 EKIGYGAFDSVE
+984 EKIGYGAFDSVK
-996 TLDKVTL
+996 TLDKVIL
-1003 PANLKEISSKTFYKT
+1003 PTNLKEISSKTFYKT

-1079 AFGEIATLASV
+1079 AFGEIANLVSV

-1132 TFTLPSTIKTIENY
+1132 TFTLPSTIKTIENN

-1158 LNNALETIDERAFA
+1158 LNNALETIDDRAFA
-1172 NANFKHV
+1172 NANLKHV

-1185 TYLGRGAFENNHSLK
+1185 TYLGRGAFENNHSLT
-1200 EVIFPKQLRAIS
+1200 EVIFSKKLRNIS

-1223 LEVPSNIEEINSGA
+1223 LEVPSNIEEIYSGA

-1265 KMIELPASLQYLGRS
+1265 KVIELPASLQYLGSS

-1285 SKLRVVKIKSNIE
+1285 SKLRVVKIKSNVGH
-1298 LDRYYDVN
+1298 DKYYDDD
-1306 TISPFTYQNYYG
+1306 TISPFSYRDYYS

-1346 GVTPIKS
+1346 GVTPVKS

-1364 IGSHAFDGTSLT
+1364 IGAHAFEGTSLT

-1385 TLGEY
+1385 TLGEF

-1461 NKSIAISFDGPQEGF
+1461 NKSTAISFEGHQEGF

-1484 LTKIDSRAFESTD
+1484 LTKIDSRAFESTE

-1535 YLFEGNKGMKLLVI
+1535 YLFEGNKGMKQLVI
-1549 PNKVESIDT
+1549 PDKVESIDT

-1571 IPASVTNIGENLI
+1571 IPASVTKIGEKLI
-1584 ANKDKVTFHVVGGS
+1584 ANKDKVTFHVVSGS

-1604 KANGFKTVALGD
+1604 KANGFKTVEAGD
-1616 DYKHY
+1616 EYKHY
-1621 NDSIVTRGHLLTT
+1621 NDSIVTKAILRTT
-1634 SQNLKFSGDLSLRL
+1634 SQNLKLSGNLSLRL
-1648 EYELKTAGRNIT
+1648 EYELKTAGRNIS

-1667 LPDDKVSFNSA
+1667 LPDDKISFNSA

-1693 VLTLKDINSLKG
+1693 ILTLKDINSLKG

-1717 LTYLDI
+1717 LAYLDI
-1723 VAQIRYKENG
+1723 VAQIRYNENG

-1738 LLGHINEEM
+1738 LLGHVNEEI
-1747 PYLTINVNDYISS
+1747 PYLTVNVNDYISS
-1760 NSLTVSGKTKPNT
+1760 NSLTVFGRTKPNT
-1773 KIKLAV
+1773 KVKFYVNHAYENIP
-1779 FDSSERI
+1779 
-1786 LETVSK
+1786 ETTSK
-1792 EDGSYSAV
+1792 EDGSYRIV
-1800 VPVDVSKLSSDENSL
+1800 LPINVSQFSSDYNSSNPIYL
-1815 RKIVLT
+1815 E
-1821 VISEISRDN
+1821 VISEISPDN
-1830 IIAKSK
+1830 HLSKEK
-1836 TILYQSS
+1836 TIFYRSS

-1871 FRPGEE
+1871 FRPGEK

-1889 VSGVSIKTSRNNK
+1889 VSGVSINTSRNNK
-1902 DGFVHLS
+1902 DGVIHLS
-1909 RQSNPHLF
+1909 RQSSPHLF
-1917 KYKGFFDVNGIR
+1917 KYEGFFDVNGIR

-1941 ETLNNRDSDGDGLI
+1941 ETLNSRDSDGDGLI

-2025 ADNKPKHQFYDLNI
+2025 AENKPKHQFYDLNI

-2059 YKEPEI
+2059 FKEPEI
-2065 RGNDKDVGLYHA
+2065 AGDDGFVGDYHS

-2084 KNKRNIIVAFRGSDE
+2084 KNKKNIIVAFRGSDE
-2099 KPNRL
+2099 NPI
-2104 LKFGSL
+2104 GSL
-2110 DNEAAWGNRLILN
+2110 VNNEAVWGNRLILN
-2123 NTFLGRNPQE
+2123 NTFSGRNPQE

-2200 QHRDDSLQRATS
+2200 RHRGDSLDRATT

-2224 LDFGN
+2224 IDFFNGI
-2229 SFATIGPMPNDVK
+2229 ATIGKMPNDVK
-2242 VPYKKETINNPEV
+2242 LPYKKTINNPDV

-2264 YTLDQ
+2264 YTLDR

-2274 KSRFRDSGNYSLIT
+2274 KARFIGNYPLIN
-2288 DVVEVKNYLLTL
+2288 DVVEVKDYLLTL
-2300 PESPNY
+2300 PESLNY

-2311 GTIINS
+2311 GTVINS
-2317 VTSKA
+2317 ITSKT
-2322 LSGAQV
+2322 LSGVQV
-2328 TVYYKDANGNEKVWN
+2328 TVYYKDADGKEKVWN
-2343 ADDYSQLNPVLTSVN
+2343 ADDYSQLNPVLTSIN

-2373 VSKEGYVSSESDWL
+2373 VSKEGYDSSESDWL

-2401 PHTYSLTYNLDG
+2401 PHTYALTYDLGG
-2413 GSVTRDLPT
+2413 GSVTRALPS
-2422 TYQTDVEVPL
+2422 TYQTDVEIPL
-2432 VSPTRSGYIF
+2432 GSPARSGYIF
-2442 EGWYDNSDFIG
+2442 EGWYDNPDFIG

-2497 DASLDAGKV
+2497 DASLEAGKIREVAAINGKVLVEITDVYVNGELQSSTERELSRIEPQAKKVYRGTKQVSHVPDVAPMENNKPEVIIETKVRQESRVLKTDKIEYVDDSSLDAGKV
-2506 REVAAINGQVLV
+2506 REVVAINGKVLV
-2518 EITEIYVDGKLQSST
+2518 EITDVYVNDELQLST

-2549 GTKQVSQVPDVAPIE
+2549 GTKQVSYVPDIAPIE
-2564 QNKPE
+2564 
-2569 AIIETK
+2569 II
-2575 VRQESRV
+2575 
-2582 LKTDKVEY
+2582 
-2590 VNDASLD
+2590 
-2597 AGKIRE
+2597 
-2603 IAAVDGQV
+2603 
-2611 LVEIT
+2611 
-2616 EIYVNGELQ
+2616 
-2625 SSTEKELSRIEPQA
+2625 
-2639 KKVYRGTKQVSQV
+2639 
-2652 PDVAPIEQNK
+2652 
-2662 PEAIIETKVRQ
+2662 
-2673 ESRVL
+2673 
-2678 KTDKVEYVNDAS
+2678 
-2690 LDAGKIREIAAV
+2690 
-2702 DGQVLVEITE
+2702 
-2712 IYVNGELQ
+2712 
-2720 SSTEKELSRIE
+2720 
-2731 PQAKKVYRGTKQV
+2731 
-2744 SQVPDVAPIEVNR
+2744 R

-2776 KLEPVVMN
+2776 KIEQVVMN
-2784 QSSSEPLSSKETTI
+2784 QSSSEPFSSKETTI

-2811 GYGFEWAGIIALA
+2811 GYGFELAGIIALA

>member
-16 VTVAGT
+16 VTVAGL
-22 VLVGACM
+22 VLVGTYMA
-29 VFGNSVV
+29 FGNSVV
-36 FADEASNN
+36 LADESSNN

-52 TVTETVTS
+52 TTTETVTS

-71 ENSSNTISEV
+71 ESSSNMKSDV
-81 TSSEKAIDTE
+81 SSSEKVIDPE
-91 EHKTNFSV
+91 EYKTNLSV
-99 SEQANPETGKS
+99 SEQGNPEAAKS
-110 SPSEDVTAL
+110 SPSEEVTAM

-128 KITSKEDANRTLDN
+128 KISTKEDTNITFDS
-142 SIGDDRA
+142 SIGEDRA

-170 RLDYF
+170 RLDYYK
-175 EELNASGASRIEIPE
+175 ELNASGASRIEIPE
-190 GMTAIDNNAFK
+190 GMTVIDDNAFK

-209 ILPSTLKSIGIS
+209 ILPSSLKSIGIS
-221 AFEGTSLSKIEL
+221 AFEGTSLSKIKL

-251 TEITIPKSVESA
+251 TEVTIPKSVESA

-337 DSKLSVVEL
+337 DSKLSDVEL
-346 PETLTEIS
+346 PKTLTEIS
-354 RYVFSDT
+354 SYVFSDT

-374 NIGTG
+374 NIGRD
-379 AFEHSGLT
+379 AFYRSGLT
-387 SIELPKELTG
+387 SIELPKELTEIG
-397 IENWAFR
+397 DYAFSQ
-404 GTHLSA
+404 THLSE
-410 IYLPRKLNYLG
+410 IYLPKKLNSLG
-421 INAFSDIGTLK
+421 FNAFSNIDTLK
-432 EVTVTSNINNGW
+432 KVTVTSDINNSDW
-444 DYWGAP
+444 YWEG
-450 FYSSPLTTVAIE
+450 FFDGSPLTTVVIE
-462 EGVTEIADRMFYNQ
+462 EGVTKIPAKMFYNQ
-476 KGIMN
+476 PGIMN
-481 INFPSTMKEIGAN
+481 INFPSTMKEIAGY
-494 AFEGTSLKTVL
+494 AFKNTSLKTVL
-505 FPSTVEYIG
+505 FPSALEKIG
-514 DHAFGDIVTLTS
+514 SYAFGDIVTLTS
-526 IDVGSDLV
+526 IDVGSNLV
-534 TGKNAFYGSKNLVT
+534 TGRNAFSGSKNLVT
-548 INLKSGARKIV
+548 INLKSGVRKIV
-559 DGFLANTGITEFVV
+559 DGFLADTGITEFVV

-581 KDAFSSNEQ
+581 KDAFSGNKQ
-590 LTKILLPS
+590 LTKLILPS
-598 TLKTIGER
+598 TLKTIGEG
-606 AFSNTSLKE
+606 AFSNTGLKE
-615 IVFPASMK
+615 IVFPATMK
-623 TIPKSILE
+623 TIPYGILD

-657 LKSVVFPSTLKKI
+657 LKSVVLPSTLKKI

-681 SVTLPSGLE
+681 SVILPSGLE

-706 LPTYLKTLG
+706 LPTHLKTLG
-715 DHAFSNNNLKEVT
+715 DSAFSNNNLKEVT
-728 LPSRLEVL
+728 LPSHLEVL
-736 GIAFV
+736 GTAFI
-741 DNSELSKITFSEGLK
+741 DNSELNKITFSEGLK
-756 EIRGDSYSGP
+756 EIRGDHYRELST
-766 SAFSG
+766 FSG
-771 TSIKSVVLP
+771 TAIKSLVLP
-780 KSLEKIGDGAFYD
+780 KSLEKIGDCAFYD
-793 LKGLADISI
+793 LKGLAEISI

-825 ANLKTIGRYA
+825 ANLKTIGRFA

-844 VLPSQ
+844 VLPSR
-849 VETIGDHAFSI
+849 VETIGDCAFSI

-867 IPKSLKSVANYSYN
+867 IPRSLKSISSYSST

-886 NRSWNSVEWGQGY
+886 DSTWSNVAWGEG
-899 NAIFSGDK
+899 IFSGAK

-914 EDGISEIISELFRG
+914 EDGISEIISELFSG

-940 TRIGSAA
+940 TKIGSAA

-952 LTTINLPSSLSEIQ
+952 LTTINLPPSLSEIQ

-1003 PANLKEISSKTFYKT
+1003 PANLKAISSKTFYKT

-1079 AFGEIATLASV
+1079 AFGEIPTLVSV

-1099 YNAFSNSKKLEN
+1099 YKAFSNSKKLEN

-1146 AFAQNDYLSEIV
+1146 AFAQNDYLSEII
-1158 LNNALETIDERAFA
+1158 LNNALEAIYESAFA
-1172 NANFKHV
+1172 NTNLKHV

-1185 TYLGRGAFENNHSLK
+1185 TYLGRGAFENNHSLT
-1200 EVIFPKQLRAIS
+1200 EVIFSKKLRDIS

-1223 LEVPSNIEEINSGA
+1223 LEVPSNIEEIYSGA

-1265 KMIELPASLQYLGRS
+1265 KVIELPASLQYLGSS

-1285 SKLRVVKIKSNIE
+1285 SKLRVVKIKSNVD
-1298 LDRYYDVN
+1298 LDKYYDVD
-1306 TISPFTYQNYYG
+1306 TISPFSYRDYYS

-1346 GVTPIKS
+1346 GVTPVKS

-1364 IGSHAFDGTSLT
+1364 IGAHAFDGTSLT

-1385 TLGEY
+1385 TLGEF

-1461 NKSIAISFDGPQEGF
+1461 NKSTAISFEGTQEGF

-1484 LTKIDSRAFESTD
+1484 LTKIDSRAFESTEID
-1497 IGYYDIPDT
+1497 YYDIPDT

-1549 PNKVESIDT
+1549 PDKVESIDT

-1648 EYELKTAGRNIT
+1648 EYELKTAGRNIS

-1667 LPDDKVSFNSA
+1667 LPDDKISFNSA

-1738 LLGHINEEM
+1738 LLGHVNEEM

-1760 NSLTVSGKTKPNT
+1760 DSLTVSGKTKPNT
-1773 KIKLAV
+1773 KIKLFV
-1779 FDSSERI
+1779 KDSSERI

-1800 VPVDVSKLSSDENSL
+1800 VPVDVSKLSSDGNSL
-1815 RKIVLT
+1815 RKILLT

-1902 DGFVHLS
+1902 DGVIHLS

-1917 KYKGFFDVNGIR
+1917 KYEGFFDVNGIR

-1941 ETLNNRDSDGDGLI
+1941 ETLNSRDSDGDGLI

-1994 GLAYLSPKDLE
+1994 GLAYLSPKELE

-2014 GVSHFNFDELN
+2014 EVSHFNFDELN

-2048 NWIFVNQLENA
+2048 NWIFVKQLENA

-2200 QHRDDSLQRATS
+2200 QHRNDSLQRATS
-2212 KGKMFTRYLVDE
+2212 KGKMFTRYLVDKI
-2224 LDFGN
+2224 DGGN

-2242 VPYKKETINNPEV
+2242 VPYKQTINNPDV

-2274 KSRFRDSGNYSLIT
+2274 KSRFIDSGNSPLIT

-2300 PESPNY
+2300 PETPNY

-2322 LSGAQV
+2322 LSDAQV
-2328 TVYYKDANGNEKVWN
+2328 TVYFKDANGKEKVWN

-2358 GEYAW
+2358 GEFAW

-2373 VSKEGYVSSESDWL
+2373 VSKEGYISSESDWL

-2401 PHTYSLTYNLDG
+2401 PHTYSLNYNLGG
-2413 GSVTRDLPT
+2413 GSVTHDLPS

-2442 EGWYDNSDFIG
+2442 EGWYDNPDFIG

-2506 REVAAINGQVLV
+2506 REVAAINGKVLV
-2518 EITEIYVDGKLQSST
+2518 EITDVYVNGELQSST
-2533 EKELSRI
+2533 ERELSRI

-2564 QNKPE
+2564 HNKPE

-2575 VRQESRV
+2575 VRQESRA

-2590 VNDASLD
+2590 VDDSSLD
-2597 AGKIRE
+2597 VGKIRE
-2603 IAAVDGQV
+2603 VAAVDGQV
-2611 LVEIT
+2611 LVETT

-2639 KKVYRGTKQVSQV
+2639 KKVYRGTKQASQV
-2652 PDVAPIEQNK
+2652 PDVAPIEHNK

-2678 KTDKVEYVNDAS
+2678 KTDKIEYVDDSS
-2690 LDAGKIREIAAV
+2690 LDAGKVREVAAL
-2702 DGQVLVEITE
+2702 DGKVLVEITDV
-2712 IYVNGELQ
+2712 YVNGELQ
-2720 SSTEKELSRIE
+2720 SSTERELSRIE
-2731 PQAKKVYRGTKQV
+2731 PQSKKVYRGTKQV
-2744 SQVPDVAPIEVNR
+2744 SHVPDVAPIEINR

-2762 ITKEHQGVSTVINT
+2762 ITKEHQGGSTVINT

-2784 QSSSEPLSSKETTI
+2784 QSYYEPLSSRETTI
-2798 RTKGYLPNTSSEY
+2798 RMKGYLPNTSSEY
-2811 GYGFEWAGIIALA
+2811 GYSLELAGIIALA

>member
-71 ENSSNTISEV
+71 ENSSNAISEV

-99 SEQANPETGKS
+99 SEQVNPETGKS

-590 LTKILLPS
+590 LTKIILPS

-695 AFSYNKLSAVT
+695 AFSYNKLSAVI
-706 LPTYLKTLG
+706 LPTHLKTLG
-715 DHAFSNNNLKEVT
+715 DSSFSNNNLKEVT
-728 LPSRLEVL
+728 LPSNLEVL
-736 GIAFV
+736 GTAFV
-741 DNSELSKITFSEGLK
+741 DNSSLSKITFSEGLK
-756 EIRGDSYSGP
+756 EIKGSSNLRL

-771 TSIKSVVLP
+771 TAIKSVVLP
-780 KSLEKIGDGAFYD
+780 KSLEKIGDGAFYN
-793 LKGLADISI
+793 LNGLADIVI
-802 PENVTSIGNE
+802 PENVTSIGDE
-812 AFYNTGLTSIDLP
+812 AFYNTGLTFIDLP
-825 ANLKTIGRYA
+825 ANLKTIGWFA

-844 VLPSQ
+844 DIPIQ
-849 VETIGDHAFSI
+849 VETIGGCAFSI
-860 ESLESVH
+860 DTLESVH
-867 IPKSLKSVANYSYN
+867 IPKSLKSVNNGYN
-881 TSYIY
+881 NSSYIY
-886 NRSWNSVEWGQGY
+886 GKAWGELEYYGH
-899 NAIFSGDK
+899 NAIFLGAK

-914 EDGISEIISELFRG
+914 EAGISEIISDLFRE

-940 TRIGSAA
+940 TKIGSAA

-971 NTKLKEITIPDSV
+971 HTKLKEITIPDSV
-984 EKIGYGAFDSVE
+984 EKIGYGAFDSVK

-1079 AFGEIATLASV
+1079 AFGEIATLVSV

-1132 TFTLPSTIKTIENY
+1132 TFTLPSTIKTIEKY

-1172 NANFKHV
+1172 NTNLKHV

-1212 ENAFANTGLTK
+1212 ENVFANTGLTK

-1265 KMIELPASLQYLGRS
+1265 KVIELPASLQYLGRS

-1424 NKIEGIRIPDGMF
+1424 NKIEGTRIPDGMF

-1442 TTFIVPSGIK
+1442 TTFIVPSGVK

-1461 NKSIAISFDGPQEGF
+1461 NKSIAISFEGPQEGF

-1549 PNKVESIDT
+1549 PDKVESIDT

-1634 SQNLKFSGDLSLRL
+1634 SQNQKFSGDLSLRL
-1648 EYELKTAGRNIT
+1648 EYELKTAGRNIS

-1667 LPDDKVSFNSA
+1667 LPDDKISFNSK

-1693 VLTLKDINSLKG
+1693 ILTLKDINSLKG

-1773 KIKLAV
+1773 KIKLFV
-1779 FDSSERI
+1779 KDSSERI

-1800 VPVDVSKLSSDENSL
+1800 VPVDVSKLSSDGNSL
-1815 RKIVLT
+1815 RKILLT

-1871 FRPGEE
+1871 FRPGEK

-1917 KYKGFFDVNGIR
+1917 KYNGFFDVNGIR

-1941 ETLNNRDSDGDGLI
+1941 ETLNSRDSDGDGLI
-1955 DSDKLKE
+1955 DSDKVKE
-1962 TDKVVI
+1962 TDKKVI
-1968 SNYNPIIADK
+1968 SNNNPIIADK

-1994 GLAYLSPKDLE
+1994 GLAYLSPKGLE
-2005 KLLPKNGET
+2005 GLFPKNGET
-2014 GVSHFNFDELN
+2014 GVSYFNFDSLN
-2025 ADNKPKHQFYDLNI
+2025 ADKKPSYQFFDLDI
-2039 KSTDRSLFS
+2039 ESTDKSLFS
-2048 NWIFVNQLENA
+2048 NWIFVKQLEIA
-2059 YKEPEI
+2059 FKEPKIAGDNPSPGE
-2065 RGNDKDVGLYHA
+2065 YHS

-2084 KNKRNIIVAFRGSDE
+2084 KNKENVIVAFRGSEE

-2104 LKFGSL
+2104 IKFDPLGL
-2110 DNEAAWGNRLILN
+2110 DTEAVLGNIKIP
-2123 NTFLGRNPQE
+2123 LGNSPQE
-2133 RAAKYQIRKII
+2133 RAAKYQINKIM
-2144 DEIRINYPHIEN
+2144 EEVKLNYPNIEN
-2156 LYITGHSLGG
+2156 IYITGHSLGG
-2166 YQAVNAGDWILED
+2166 YQAINAGDWILED
-2179 DKLADIEAKLR
+2179 DNLADIKDKLR

-2200 QHRDDSLQRATS
+2200 NSQEAGLSRAIAQ
-2212 KGKMFTRYLVDE
+2212 GNMFTRYLVDKINIPN
-2224 LDFGN
+2224 GG
-2229 SFATIGPMPNDVK
+2229 ATIGQMPNDVK
-2242 VPYKKETINNPEV
+2242 VPYKKTINNPDV
-2255 EVHNLTSFF
+2255 SVHNLTSFF
-2264 YTLDQ
+2264 YTLDR

-2288 DVVEVKNYLLTL
+2288 DLVEVKNYLLTL

-2317 VTSKA
+2317 VTSRV

-2328 TVYYKDANGNEKVWN
+2328 SVYFKDANGKERVWN

-2358 GEYAW
+2358 GEFAW

-2401 PHTYSLTYNLDG
+2401 PHTYSLTYNLGG
-2413 GSVTRDLPT
+2413 GSVTRDLPS
-2422 TYQTDVEVPL
+2422 TYQTDVEIPL
-2432 VSPTRSGYIF
+2432 GSPARSGYIF
-2442 EGWYDNSDFIG
+2442 EGWYDNPDFIG

-2497 DASLDAGKV
+2497 DASLDTGKV
-2506 REVAAINGQVLV
+2506 REVAAINGKVLV
-2518 EITEIYVDGKLQSST
+2518 EITDVYVNGELQSST

-2549 GTKQVSQVPDVAPIE
+2549 GTKQVSQVPDVAPIEQNKPEAIIETKVRQESRVLKTDKVEYVNDTSLDAGKIREVAAVDGQVLVEITEIYVNGELQSSTEKELSRIEPQAKKVYGGTKQVSQVPDVAPIE

-2625 SSTEKELSRIEPQA
+2625 SSTEKELSRIEPQS
-2639 KKVYRGTKQVSQV
+2639 KKVYG
-2652 PDVAPIEQNK
+2652 
-2662 PEAIIETKVRQ
+2662 
-2673 ESRVL
+2673 
-2678 KTDKVEYVNDAS
+2678 
-2690 LDAGKIREIAAV
+2690 
-2702 DGQVLVEITE
+2702 
-2712 IYVNGELQ
+2712 
-2720 SSTEKELSRIE
+2720 
-2731 PQAKKVYRGTKQV
+2731 GTKQV

-2776 KLEPVVMN
+2776 KLESVVMN
-2784 QSSSEPLSSKETTI
+2784 QSSSEPRSSKETTI

-2811 GYGFEWAGIIALA
+2811 GYGFELAGIIALA

>member
-22 VLVGACM
+22 VLVGAYM

-36 FADEASNN
+36 FADETSNN

-52 TVTETVTS
+52 TVTKTVTS

-71 ENSSNTISEV
+71 ESSSNTNGEV
-81 TSSEKAIDTE
+81 TSSEKGIVTE

-99 SEQANPETGKS
+99 SEQVNPETGTS
-110 SPSEDVTAL
+110 SPSAEVTAL

-128 KITSKEDANRTLDN
+128 KITSKEDANITLGN
-142 SIGDDRA
+142 SIGEDRA

-190 GMTAIDNNAFK
+190 GMTVIDSNAFK

-209 ILPSTLKSIGIS
+209 ILPSTLKSIGTS

-233 PSSLTYIGENAFA
+233 PSSLTYIGKNAFA

-251 TEITIPKSVESA
+251 TEVIIPKSVESA

-354 RYVFSDT
+354 SYVFSDT

-374 NIGTG
+374 NIRDG
-379 AFEHSGLT
+379 AFTNSGLI
-387 SIELPKELTG
+387 SITLPKELTG
-397 IENWAFR
+397 IGRSAFS
-404 GTHLSA
+404 GTHLSE
-410 IYLPRKLNYLG
+410 IYFPKQLNYLG
-421 INAFSDIGTLK
+421 INAFSYIDTLK
-432 EVTVTSNINNGW
+432 KVTVTSDINKSWDGW
-444 DYWGAP
+444 FWEGFFDA
-450 FYSSPLTTVAIE
+450 SPLTTVVIE
-462 EGVTEIADRMFYNQ
+462 EGVTKIPAKMFYNRQ
-476 KGIMN
+476 GIMN
-481 INFPSTMKEIGAN
+481 INFPSTMKEIASY
-494 AFEGTSLKTVL
+494 AFGKTSLKKVL
-505 FPSTVEYIG
+505 LPSALENIG
-514 DHAFGDIVTLTS
+514 ERAFGDIETLTS
-526 IDVGSDLV
+526 IDVGSNLV
-534 TGKNAFYGSKNLVT
+534 TGKNAFNGSKNLVT

-581 KDAFSSNEQ
+581 EDAFSSNEQ
-590 LTKILLPS
+590 LTKLILPS

-623 TIPKSILE
+623 TIPEGILE

-670 GRGAFKNSNLE
+670 GRGAFMNSNLE

-690 EIAEE
+690 EIAEK
-695 AFSYNKLSAVT
+695 AFFNNKLSAVT

-715 DHAFSNNNLKEVT
+715 DYAFSNNNLKEVT

-736 GIAFV
+736 GTAFV

-756 EIRGDSYSGP
+756 EIT

-780 KSLEKIGDGAFYD
+780 KSLEKIGNGAFYN

-802 PENVTSIGNE
+802 PENVTSIGDE

-825 ANLKTIGRYA
+825 ANLKIIGRYA

-849 VETIGDHAFSI
+849 VETIGNHAFSI

-867 IPKSLKSVANYSYN
+867 IPKSLKSVTSSYN

-886 NRSWNSVEWGQGY
+886 NGSWKSVEWGEYY

-914 EDGISEIISELFRG
+914 EDGISEIISGLFKE

-940 TRIGSAA
+940 TKIGSSA

-984 EKIGYGAFDSVE
+984 EKIGYGAFDSVK
-996 TLDKVTL
+996 TLDKVIL
-1003 PANLKEISSKTFYKT
+1003 PTNLKEISSKTFYKT

-1079 AFGEIATLASV
+1079 AFGEIANLVSV

-1132 TFTLPSTIKTIENY
+1132 TFTLPSTIKTIENN

-1158 LNNALETIDERAFA
+1158 LNNALETIDDRAFA
-1172 NANFKHV
+1172 NANLKHV

-1185 TYLGRGAFENNHSLK
+1185 TYLGRGAFENNHSLT
-1200 EVIFPKQLRAIS
+1200 EVIFSKKLRNIS

-1223 LEVPSNIEEINSGA
+1223 LEVPSNIEEIYSGA

-1265 KMIELPASLQYLGRS
+1265 KVIELPASLQYLGSS

-1285 SKLRVVKIKSNIE
+1285 SKLRVVKIKSNVGH
-1298 LDRYYDVN
+1298 DKYYDDD
-1306 TISPFTYQNYYG
+1306 TISPFSYRDYYS

-1346 GVTPIKS
+1346 GVTPVKS

-1364 IGSHAFDGTSLT
+1364 IGAHAFEGTSLT

-1385 TLGEY
+1385 TLGEF

-1461 NKSIAISFDGPQEGF
+1461 NKSTAISFEGHQEGF

-1484 LTKIDSRAFESTD
+1484 LTKIDSRAFESTE

-1535 YLFEGNKGMKLLVI
+1535 YLFEGNKGMKQLVI
-1549 PNKVESIDT
+1549 PDKVESIDT

-1571 IPASVTNIGENLI
+1571 IPASVTKIGEKLI
-1584 ANKDKVTFHVVGGS
+1584 ANKDKVTFHVVSGS

-1604 KANGFKTVALGD
+1604 KANGFKTVEAGD
-1616 DYKHY
+1616 EYKHY
-1621 NDSIVTRGHLLTT
+1621 NDSIVTKAILRTT
-1634 SQNLKFSGDLSLRL
+1634 SQNLKLSGNLSLRL
-1648 EYELKTAGRNIT
+1648 EYELKTAGRNIS

-1667 LPDDKVSFNSA
+1667 LPDDKISFNSA

-1693 VLTLKDINSLKG
+1693 ILTLKDINSLKG

-1717 LTYLDI
+1717 LAYLDI

-1738 LLGHINEEM
+1738 LLGHVNEEI
-1747 PYLTINVNDYISS
+1747 PYLTVNVNDYISS
-1760 NSLTVSGKTKPNT
+1760 NSLTVFGRTKPNT
-1773 KIKLAV
+1773 KVKFYVNHAYENIP
-1779 FDSSERI
+1779 
-1786 LETVSK
+1786 ETTSK
-1792 EDGSYSAV
+1792 EDGSYRIV
-1800 VPVDVSKLSSDENSL
+1800 LPINVSQFSSDYNSSNPIYL
-1815 RKIVLT
+1815 E
-1821 VISEISRDN
+1821 VISEISPDN
-1830 IIAKSK
+1830 HLSKEK
-1836 TILYQSS
+1836 TIFYRSS

-1871 FRPGEE
+1871 FRPGEK

-1889 VSGVSIKTSRNNK
+1889 VSGVSINTSRNNK
-1902 DGFVHLS
+1902 DGVIHLS
-1909 RQSNPHLF
+1909 RQSSPHLF
-1917 KYKGFFDVNGIR
+1917 KYEGFFDVNGIR

-1941 ETLNNRDSDGDGLI
+1941 ETLNSRDSDGDGLI

-2025 ADNKPKHQFYDLNI
+2025 AENKPKHQFYDLNI

-2059 YKEPEI
+2059 FKEPEI
-2065 RGNDKDVGLYHA
+2065 AGDDGFVGDYHS

-2084 KNKRNIIVAFRGSDE
+2084 KNKKNIIVAFRGSDE
-2099 KPNRL
+2099 NPI
-2104 LKFGSL
+2104 GSL
-2110 DNEAAWGNRLILN
+2110 VNNEAVWGNRLILN
-2123 NTFLGRNPQE
+2123 NTFSGRNPQE

-2200 QHRDDSLQRATS
+2200 RHRGDSLDRATT

-2224 LDFGN
+2224 IDFFNGI
-2229 SFATIGPMPNDVK
+2229 ATIGKMPNDVK
-2242 VPYKKETINNPEV
+2242 LPYKKTINNPDV

-2264 YTLDQ
+2264 YTLDR

-2274 KSRFRDSGNYSLIT
+2274 KARFIGNYPLIN
-2288 DVVEVKNYLLTL
+2288 DVVEVKDYLLTL
-2300 PESPNY
+2300 PESLNY

-2311 GTIINS
+2311 GTVINS
-2317 VTSKA
+2317 ITSKT
-2322 LSGAQV
+2322 LSGVQV
-2328 TVYYKDANGNEKVWN
+2328 TVYYKDADGKEKVWN
-2343 ADDYSQLNPVLTSVN
+2343 ADDYSQLNPVLTSIN

-2373 VSKEGYVSSESDWL
+2373 VSKEGYDSSESDWL

-2401 PHTYSLTYNLDG
+2401 PHTYALTYDLGG
-2413 GSVTRDLPT
+2413 GSVTRALPS
-2422 TYQTDVEVPL
+2422 TYQTDVEIPL
-2432 VSPTRSGYIF
+2432 GSPARSGYIF
-2442 EGWYDNSDFIG
+2442 EGWYDNPDFIG

-2497 DASLDAGKV
+2497 DASLEAGKI
-2506 REVAAINGQVLV
+2506 REVAAINGKVLV
-2518 EITEIYVDGKLQSST
+2518 EITDVYVNGELQSST
-2533 EKELSRI
+2533 ERELSRI

-2575 VRQESRV
+2575 VRQESRA
-2582 LKTDKVEY
+2582 LKIDKVEY
-2590 VNDASLD
+2590 VDDSSLD
-2597 AGKIRE
+2597 VGKVRE
-2603 IAAVDGQV
+2603 VAAINGKV

-2616 EIYVNGELQ
+2616 DVYVNDELQ
-2625 SSTEKELSRIEPQA
+2625 LSTEKELSRIEPQA
-2639 KKVYRGTKQVSQV
+2639 KKVYRGTKQVSYV
-2652 PDVAPIEQNK
+2652 PDIAPIE
-2662 PEAIIETKVRQ
+2662 II
-2673 ESRVL
+2673 
-2678 KTDKVEYVNDAS
+2678 
-2690 LDAGKIREIAAV
+2690 
-2702 DGQVLVEITE
+2702 
-2712 IYVNGELQ
+2712 
-2720 SSTEKELSRIE
+2720 
-2731 PQAKKVYRGTKQV
+2731 
-2744 SQVPDVAPIEVNR
+2744 R

-2776 KLEPVVMN
+2776 KIEQVVMN
-2784 QSSSEPLSSKETTI
+2784 QSSSEPFSSKETTI

-2811 GYGFEWAGIIALA
+2811 GYGFELAGIIALA

>member
-22 VLVGACM
+22 VLVGAYM

-36 FADEASNN
+36 FADETSNN

-52 TVTETVTS
+52 TVTKTVTS

-71 ENSSNTISEV
+71 ESSSNTNGEV
-81 TSSEKAIDTE
+81 TSSEKGIVTE

-99 SEQANPETGKS
+99 SEQVNPETGTS
-110 SPSEDVTAL
+110 SPSAEVTAL

-128 KITSKEDANRTLDN
+128 KITSKEDANITLGN
-142 SIGDDRA
+142 SIGEDRA

-190 GMTAIDNNAFK
+190 GMTVIDSNAFK

-209 ILPSTLKSIGIS
+209 ILPSTLKSIGTS

-233 PSSLTYIGENAFA
+233 PSSLTYIGKNAFA

-251 TEITIPKSVESA
+251 TEVIIPKSVESA

-354 RYVFSDT
+354 SYVFSDT

-374 NIGTG
+374 NIRDG
-379 AFEHSGLT
+379 AFTNSGLI
-387 SIELPKELTG
+387 SITLPKELTG
-397 IENWAFR
+397 IGRSAFS
-404 GTHLSA
+404 GTHLSE
-410 IYLPRKLNYLG
+410 IYFPKQLNYLG
-421 INAFSDIGTLK
+421 INAFSYIDTLK
-432 EVTVTSNINNGW
+432 KVTVTSDINKSWDGW
-444 DYWGAP
+444 FWEGFFDA
-450 FYSSPLTTVAIE
+450 SPLTTVVIE
-462 EGVTEIADRMFYNQ
+462 EGVTKIPAKMFYNRQ
-476 KGIMN
+476 GIMN
-481 INFPSTMKEIGAN
+481 INFPSTMKEIASY
-494 AFEGTSLKTVL
+494 AFGKTSLKKVL
-505 FPSTVEYIG
+505 LPSALENIG
-514 DHAFGDIVTLTS
+514 ERAFGDIETLTS
-526 IDVGSDLV
+526 IDVGSNLV
-534 TGKNAFYGSKNLVT
+534 TGKNAFNGSKNLVT

-581 KDAFSSNEQ
+581 EDAFSSNEQ
-590 LTKILLPS
+590 LTKLILPS

-623 TIPKSILE
+623 TIPEGILE

-670 GRGAFKNSNLE
+670 GRGAFMNSNLE

-690 EIAEE
+690 EIAEK
-695 AFSYNKLSAVT
+695 AFFNNKLSAVT

-715 DHAFSNNNLKEVT
+715 DYAFSNNNLKEVT

-736 GIAFV
+736 GTAFV

-756 EIRGDSYSGP
+756 EIT

-780 KSLEKIGDGAFYD
+780 KSLEKIGNGAFYN

-802 PENVTSIGNE
+802 PENVTSIGDE

-825 ANLKTIGRYA
+825 ANLKIIGRYA

-849 VETIGDHAFSI
+849 VETIGNHAFSI

-867 IPKSLKSVANYSYN
+867 IPKSLKSVTSSYN

-886 NRSWNSVEWGQGY
+886 NGSWKSVEWGEYY

-914 EDGISEIISELFRG
+914 EDGISEIISGLFKE

-940 TRIGSAA
+940 TKIGSSA

-984 EKIGYGAFDSVE
+984 EKIGYGAFDSVK
-996 TLDKVTL
+996 TLDKVIL
-1003 PANLKEISSKTFYKT
+1003 PTNLKEISSKTFYKT

-1079 AFGEIATLASV
+1079 AFGEIANLVSV

-1132 TFTLPSTIKTIENY
+1132 TFTLPSTIKTIENN

-1158 LNNALETIDERAFA
+1158 LNNALETIDDRAFA
-1172 NANFKHV
+1172 NANLKHV

-1185 TYLGRGAFENNHSLK
+1185 TYLGRGAFENNHSLT
-1200 EVIFPKQLRAIS
+1200 EVIFSKKLRNIS

-1223 LEVPSNIEEINSGA
+1223 LEVPSNIEEIYSGA

-1265 KMIELPASLQYLGRS
+1265 KVIELPASLQYLGSS

-1285 SKLRVVKIKSNIE
+1285 SKLRVVKIKSNVGH
-1298 LDRYYDVN
+1298 DKYYDDD
-1306 TISPFTYQNYYG
+1306 TISPFSYRDYYS

-1346 GVTPIKS
+1346 GVTPVKS

-1364 IGSHAFDGTSLT
+1364 IGAHAFEGTSLT

-1385 TLGEY
+1385 TLGEF

-1461 NKSIAISFDGPQEGF
+1461 NKSTAISFEGHQEGF

-1484 LTKIDSRAFESTD
+1484 LTKIDSRAFESTE

-1535 YLFEGNKGMKLLVI
+1535 YLFEGNKGMKQLVI
-1549 PNKVESIDT
+1549 PDKVESIDT

-1571 IPASVTNIGENLI
+1571 IPASVTKIGEKLI
-1584 ANKDKVTFHVVGGS
+1584 ANKDKVTFHVVSGS

-1604 KANGFKTVALGD
+1604 KANGFKTVEAGD
-1616 DYKHY
+1616 EYKHY
-1621 NDSIVTRGHLLTT
+1621 NDSIVTKAILRTT
-1634 SQNLKFSGDLSLRL
+1634 SQNLKLSGNLSLRL
-1648 EYELKTAGRNIT
+1648 EYELKTAGRNIS

-1667 LPDDKVSFNSA
+1667 LPDDKISFNSA

-1693 VLTLKDINSLKG
+1693 ILTLKDINSLKG

-1717 LTYLDI
+1717 LAYLDI
-1723 VAQIRYKENG
+1723 VAQIRYNENG

-1738 LLGHINEEM
+1738 LLGHVNEEI
-1747 PYLTINVNDYISS
+1747 PYLTVNVNDYISS
-1760 NSLTVSGKTKPNT
+1760 NSLTVFGRTKPNT
-1773 KIKLAV
+1773 KVKFYVNHAYENIP
-1779 FDSSERI
+1779 
-1786 LETVSK
+1786 ETTSK
-1792 EDGSYSAV
+1792 EDGSYRIV
-1800 VPVDVSKLSSDENSL
+1800 LPINVSQLSSDYNSL
-1815 RKIVLT
+1815 NPIYLE
-1821 VISEISRDN
+1821 VISEISPDN
-1830 IIAKSK
+1830 HLSKEK
-1836 TILYQSS
+1836 TIFYRSS

-1871 FRPGEE
+1871 FRPGEK

-1889 VSGVSIKTSRNNK
+1889 VSRVSIKTSRNNK
-1902 DGFVHLS
+1902 DGVIHLS

-1917 KYKGFFDVNGIR
+1917 KYEGFFDVNGIR

-1941 ETLNNRDSDGDGLI
+1941 ETLNSRDSDGDGLI

-1994 GLAYLSPKDLE
+1994 GLAYLSPKGLE
-2005 KLLPKNGET
+2005 GLFPKNGET
-2014 GVSHFNFDELN
+2014 GVSYFNFDSLN
-2025 ADNKPKHQFYDLNI
+2025 ADKKPSYQFFDLDI
-2039 KSTDRSLFS
+2039 ESTDKSLFS
-2048 NWIFVNQLENA
+2048 NWIFVKQLEIA
-2059 YKEPEI
+2059 FKEPEI
-2065 RGNDKDVGLYHA
+2065 AGDNPSPGEYHS

-2084 KNKRNIIVAFRGSDE
+2084 KNKENIIVAFRGSEE

-2104 LKFGSL
+2104 IKIDPLGI
-2110 DNEAAWGNRLILN
+2110 DNEAGFGNIKIP
-2123 NTFLGRNPQE
+2123 LGNSPQE
-2133 RAAKYQIRKII
+2133 RAAKYQINKIM
-2144 DEIRINYPHIEN
+2144 EEVKLNYPNIEN
-2156 LYITGHSLGG
+2156 IYITGHSLGG
-2166 YQAVNAGDWILED
+2166 YQAINAGDRILED
-2179 DKLADIEAKLR
+2179 DNLADIKNKLR

-2200 QHRDDSLQRATS
+2200 NNQEAGLSRAIAQ
-2212 KGKMFTRYLVDE
+2212 GNMFTRYLVDKIDTPNG
-2224 LDFGN
+2224 L
-2229 SFATIGPMPNDVK
+2229 ATIGQMPNDVK
-2242 VPYKKETINNPEV
+2242 VPYKKTINNPDV
-2255 EVHNLTSFF
+2255 SVHNLTSFF
-2264 YTLDQ
+2264 YTLDR

-2274 KSRFRDSGNYSLIT
+2274 KLRFRDSGNYPLIT
-2288 DVVEVKNYLLTL
+2288 DLVEVKNYLLTL

-2322 LSGAQV
+2322 LSGAKV
-2328 TVYYKDANGNEKVWN
+2328 TVYFKDANGKEKVWN

-2358 GEYAW
+2358 GEFAW

-2373 VSKEGYVSSESDWL
+2373 VSKEGYISSESDWL

-2401 PHTYSLTYNLDG
+2401 PKTYALTFNLGG
-2413 GSVTRDLPT
+2413 GSVTHDLPS
-2422 TYQTDVEVPL
+2422 TYQTDVEVSL
-2432 VSPTRSGYIF
+2432 ESPTRNGYIF
-2442 EGWYDNSDFIG
+2442 EGWYDNPDFIG

-2497 DASLDAGKV
+2497 DASLEAGKI
-2506 REVAAINGQVLV
+2506 REVAAINGKVLV
-2518 EITEIYVDGKLQSST
+2518 EITDVYVNGELQSST
-2533 EKELSRI
+2533 ERELSRI

-2575 VRQESRV
+2575 VRQESRA

-2590 VNDASLD
+2590 VDDSSLD
-2597 AGKIRE
+2597 AGKVRE
-2603 IAAVDGQV
+2603 VVAINGKV

-2616 EIYVNGELQ
+2616 DVYVNDELQ
-2625 SSTEKELSRIEPQA
+2625 LSTEKELSRIEPQA
-2639 KKVYRGTKQVSQV
+2639 KKVYRGTKQVSHV
-2652 PDVAPIEQNK
+2652 PDVAPMENNK
-2662 PEAIIETKVRQ
+2662 PEVIIETKVRQ

-2678 KTDKVEYVNDAS
+2678 KTDKIEYVDDSS
-2690 LDAGKIREIAAV
+2690 LDAGKVREVVAIN
-2702 DGQVLVEITE
+2702 GKVLVEITDV
-2712 IYVNGELQ
+2712 YVNDELQ
-2720 SSTEKELSRIE
+2720 LSTEKELSRIE

-2744 SQVPDVAPIEVNR
+2744 SYVPDIAPIEIIR

-2776 KLEPVVMN
+2776 KIEQVVMN
-2784 QSSSEPLSSKETTI
+2784 QSSSEPFSSKETTI

-2811 GYGFEWAGIIALA
+2811 GYGFELAGIIALA

>member
-22 VLVGACM
+22 VLVGAYM

-36 FADEASNN
+36 FADETSNN

-71 ENSSNTISEV
+71 ESSSNTNSEV
-81 TSSEKAIDTE
+81 TSSEKGIVTE

-99 SEQANPETGKS
+99 SEQVNPEIGKS

-128 KITSKEDANRTLDN
+128 KISTKEDANITLDN
-142 SIGDDRA
+142 SKGEDRA

-190 GMTAIDNNAFK
+190 GMTVIDNNAFK

-209 ILPSTLKSIGIS
+209 ILPSTLKSIGMS

-251 TEITIPKSVESA
+251 TEVTIPKSVETA
-263 SYAFYGD
+263 SHAFYGD
-270 VNLKKVIFEDG
+270 INLKKVNFEDG
-281 IVTIPPRV
+281 IVTIPSGI
-289 LHNTGIE
+289 LYNTGLE

-305 TIGSYAFSN
+305 AIGSYAFSN
-314 SKSLEKINL
+314 NKSLEKINL

-346 PETLTEIS
+346 PKTLTEIS
-354 RYVFSDT
+354 RYAFSDT

-387 SIELPKELTG
+387 SIELPKELTEIG
-397 IENWAFR
+397 RSAFS
-404 GTHLSA
+404 GTHLSE
-410 IYLPRKLNYLG
+410 IYFPKKLNYLG
-421 INAFSDIGTLK
+421 INAFSNIDTLK
-432 EVTVTSNINNGW
+432 KVTVTSDINKSW
-444 DYWGAP
+444 DDWYWEGL
-450 FYSSPLTTVAIE
+450 FDGSPLTTVVIE
-462 EGVTEIADRMFYNQ
+462 EGVTKIPAKMFYNQ
-476 KGIMN
+476 QGIVN
-481 INFPSTMKEIGAN
+481 INFPSTMKEIASY
-494 AFEGTSLKTVL
+494 AFGKTSLKKVL
-505 FPSTVEYIG
+505 LPSALENIG
-514 DHAFGDIVTLTS
+514 ERAFGDIETLTS
-526 IDVGSDLV
+526 IDVGSNLV
-534 TGKNAFYGSKNLVT
+534 TGKNAFNGSKNLVT

-581 KDAFSSNEQ
+581 EDAFSSNEQ
-590 LTKILLPS
+590 LTKITLPS

-623 TIPKSILE
+623 TIPEGILE

-670 GRGAFKNSNLE
+670 GRGAFMNSNLE

-690 EIAEE
+690 EIAEK
-695 AFSYNKLSAVT
+695 AFFNNKLSAVT

-715 DHAFSNNNLKEVT
+715 DYAFSNNNLKEVT

-736 GIAFV
+736 GTAFV

-756 EIRGDSYSGP
+756 EIT

-780 KSLEKIGDGAFYD
+780 KSLEKIGDRAFYN
-793 LKGLADISI
+793 LKSLADISI

-825 ANLKTIGRYA
+825 ANLKTIGWYA

-849 VETIGDHAFSI
+849 VETIGNHAFSI

-867 IPKSLKSVANYSYN
+867 IPKSLKSVTSSYS
-881 TSYIY
+881 TRYIY
-886 NRSWNSVEWGQGY
+886 HASWKSVEWGEYY

-914 EDGISEIISELFRG
+914 EDGISEIISGLFKE

-940 TRIGSAA
+940 TKIGSSA

-984 EKIGYGAFDSVE
+984 EKIGYGAFDSVK
-996 TLDKVTL
+996 TLDKVIL
-1003 PANLKEISSKTFYKT
+1003 PTNLKEISSKTFYKT
-1018 NIAKITIPESV
+1018 NISKITIPESV

-1079 AFGEIATLASV
+1079 AFGEIANLVSV

-1132 TFTLPSTIKTIENY
+1132 TFTLPSTIKTIENN

-1158 LNNALETIDERAFA
+1158 LNNALETIDDRAFA
-1172 NANFKHV
+1172 NANLKHV

-1185 TYLGRGAFENNHSLK
+1185 TYLGRGAFENNHSLT
-1200 EVIFPKQLRAIS
+1200 EVIFSKKLRNIS
-1212 ENAFANTGLTK
+1212 ENAFANTGLIK
-1223 LEVPSNIEEINSGA
+1223 LEVPSNIEEIHSGA

-1265 KMIELPASLQYLGRS
+1265 KVIELPASLQYLGSS

-1285 SKLRVVKIKSNIE
+1285 SKLRVVKIKSNVE
-1298 LDRYYDVN
+1298 FDKYYDVDTN
-1306 TISPFTYQNYYG
+1306 SPFSYQDYYS

-1346 GVTPIKS
+1346 GVTPVKS

-1364 IGSHAFDGTSLT
+1364 IGAHAFEGTSLT

-1385 TLGEY
+1385 TLGEF

-1461 NKSIAISFDGPQEGF
+1461 NKSTAISFEDHQEGF

-1484 LTKIDSRAFESTD
+1484 LTKIDSRAFESTE

-1535 YLFEGNKGMKLLVI
+1535 YLFEGNKGMKQLVI
-1549 PNKVESIDT
+1549 PDKVESIDT

-1571 IPASVTNIGENLI
+1571 IPASVTKIGEKLI
-1584 ANKDKVTFHVVGGS
+1584 ANKDKVTFHVVSGS

-1604 KANGFKTVALGD
+1604 KANGFKTVEAGD
-1616 DYKHY
+1616 EYKHY
-1621 NDSIVTRGHLLTT
+1621 NDSIVTKAILRTT
-1634 SQNLKFSGDLSLRL
+1634 SQNLKLSGNLSLRL
-1648 EYELKTAGRNIT
+1648 EYELKTAGRNIS

-1667 LPDDKVSFNSA
+1667 LPDDKISFNSA

-1693 VLTLKDINSLKG
+1693 ILTLKDINSLKG

-1717 LTYLDI
+1717 LAYLDI

-1738 LLGHINEEM
+1738 LLGHVNEEI
-1747 PYLTINVNDYISS
+1747 PYLTVNVNDYISS
-1760 NSLTVSGKTKPNT
+1760 NSLTVFGRTKPNT
-1773 KIKLAV
+1773 KVKFYVNHAYENIP
-1779 FDSSERI
+1779 
-1786 LETVSK
+1786 ETTSK
-1792 EDGSYSAV
+1792 EDGSYRIV
-1800 VPVDVSKLSSDENSL
+1800 LPINVSQLSSDYNSL
-1815 RKIVLT
+1815 NPIYLE
-1821 VISEISRDN
+1821 VISEISPDN
-1830 IIAKSK
+1830 HLSKEK
-1836 TILYQSS
+1836 TIFYRSS

-1871 FRPGEE
+1871 FRPGEK

-1889 VSGVSIKTSRNNK
+1889 VSRVSIKTSRNNK
-1902 DGFVHLS
+1902 DGVIHLS

-1917 KYKGFFDVNGIR
+1917 KYEGFFDVNGIR

-1941 ETLNNRDSDGDGLI
+1941 ETLNSRDSDGDGLI

-1994 GLAYLSPKDLE
+1994 GLAYLSPKGLE
-2005 KLLPKNGET
+2005 GLFPKNGET
-2014 GVSHFNFDELN
+2014 GVSYFNFDSLN
-2025 ADNKPKHQFYDLNI
+2025 ADKKPSYQFFDLDI
-2039 KSTDRSLFS
+2039 ESTDKSLFS
-2048 NWIFVNQLENA
+2048 NWIFVKQLEIA
-2059 YKEPEI
+2059 FKEPEI
-2065 RGNDKDVGLYHA
+2065 AGDNPSPGEYHS

-2084 KNKRNIIVAFRGSDE
+2084 KNKENIIVAFRGSEE

-2104 LKFGSL
+2104 IKIDPLGI
-2110 DNEAAWGNRLILN
+2110 DNEAGFGNIKIP
-2123 NTFLGRNPQE
+2123 LGNSPQE
-2133 RAAKYQIRKII
+2133 RAAKYQINKIM
-2144 DEIRINYPHIEN
+2144 EEVKLNYPNIEN
-2156 LYITGHSLGG
+2156 IYITGHSLGG
-2166 YQAVNAGDWILED
+2166 YQAINAGDRILED
-2179 DKLADIEAKLR
+2179 DNLADIKNKLR

-2200 QHRDDSLQRATS
+2200 NNQEAGLSRAIAQ
-2212 KGKMFTRYLVDE
+2212 GNMFTRYLVDKIDTPNG
-2224 LDFGN
+2224 L
-2229 SFATIGPMPNDVK
+2229 ATIGQMPNDVK
-2242 VPYKKETINNPEV
+2242 VPYKKTINNPDV
-2255 EVHNLTSFF
+2255 SVHNLTSFF
-2264 YTLDQ
+2264 YTLDR

-2274 KSRFRDSGNYSLIT
+2274 KLRFRDSGNYPLIT
-2288 DVVEVKNYLLTL
+2288 DLVEVKNYLLTL

-2322 LSGAQV
+2322 LSGAKV
-2328 TVYYKDANGNEKVWN
+2328 TVYFKDANGKEKVWN

-2358 GEYAW
+2358 GEFAW

-2373 VSKEGYVSSESDWL
+2373 VSKEGYISSESDWL

-2401 PHTYSLTYNLDG
+2401 PKTYALTFNLGG
-2413 GSVTRDLPT
+2413 GSVTHDLPS
-2422 TYQTDVEVPL
+2422 TYQTDVEVSL
-2432 VSPTRSGYIF
+2432 ESPTRNGYIF
-2442 EGWYDNSDFIG
+2442 EGWYDNPDFIG

-2497 DASLDAGKV
+2497 DASLEAGKI
-2506 REVAAINGQVLV
+2506 REVAAINGKVLV
-2518 EITEIYVDGKLQSST
+2518 EITDVYVNGELQSST
-2533 EKELSRI
+2533 ERELSRI

-2575 VRQESRV
+2575 VRQESRA

-2590 VNDASLD
+2590 VDDSSLD
-2597 AGKIRE
+2597 VGKVRE
-2603 IAAVDGQV
+2603 VAAINGKV

-2616 EIYVNGELQ
+2616 DVYVNGELQ
-2625 SSTEKELSRIEPQA
+2625 SSTERELSRIEPQSKKVYRGTKQVSHVPDVAPMENNKPEVIIETKVRQESRVLKTDKIEYVDDSSLDAGKVREVVAINGKVLVEITDVYVNDELQLSTEKELSRIEPQA
-2639 KKVYRGTKQVSQV
+2639 KKVYRGTKQVSYV
-2652 PDVAPIEQNK
+2652 PDIAPIE
-2662 PEAIIETKVRQ
+2662 II
-2673 ESRVL
+2673 
-2678 KTDKVEYVNDAS
+2678 
-2690 LDAGKIREIAAV
+2690 
-2702 DGQVLVEITE
+2702 
-2712 IYVNGELQ
+2712 
-2720 SSTEKELSRIE
+2720 
-2731 PQAKKVYRGTKQV
+2731 
-2744 SQVPDVAPIEVNR
+2744 R

-2776 KLEPVVMN
+2776 KIEQVVMN
-2784 QSSSEPLSSKETTI
+2784 QSSSEPFSSKETTI

-2811 GYGFEWAGIIALA
+2811 GYGFELAGIIALA

>member
-22 VLVGACM
+22 VLVGAYM

-36 FADEASNN
+36 FADETSNN

-52 TVTETVTS
+52 TVTKTVTS

-71 ENSSNTISEV
+71 ESSSNTNGEV
-81 TSSEKAIDTE
+81 TSSEKGIVTE

-99 SEQANPETGKS
+99 SEQVNPETGTS
-110 SPSEDVTAL
+110 SPSAEVTAL

-128 KITSKEDANRTLDN
+128 KITSKEDANITLGN
-142 SIGDDRA
+142 SIGEDRA

-190 GMTAIDNNAFK
+190 GMTVIDSNAFK

-209 ILPSTLKSIGIS
+209 ILPSTLKSIGTS

-233 PSSLTYIGENAFA
+233 PSSLTYIGKNAFA

-251 TEITIPKSVESA
+251 TEVIIPKSVESA

-354 RYVFSDT
+354 SYVFSDT

-374 NIGTG
+374 NIRDG
-379 AFEHSGLT
+379 AFTNSGLI
-387 SIELPKELTG
+387 SITLPKELTG
-397 IENWAFR
+397 IGRSAFS
-404 GTHLSA
+404 GTHLSE
-410 IYLPRKLNYLG
+410 IYFPKQLNYLG
-421 INAFSDIGTLK
+421 INAFSYIDTLK
-432 EVTVTSNINNGW
+432 KVTVTSDINKSWDGW
-444 DYWGAP
+444 FWEGFFDA
-450 FYSSPLTTVAIE
+450 SPLTTVVIE
-462 EGVTEIADRMFYNQ
+462 EGVTKIPAKMFYNRQ
-476 KGIMN
+476 GIMN
-481 INFPSTMKEIGAN
+481 INFPSTMKEIASY
-494 AFEGTSLKTVL
+494 AFGKTSLKKVL
-505 FPSTVEYIG
+505 LPSALENIG
-514 DHAFGDIVTLTS
+514 ERAFGDIETLTS
-526 IDVGSDLV
+526 IDVGSNLV
-534 TGKNAFYGSKNLVT
+534 TGKNAFNGSKNLVT

-581 KDAFSSNEQ
+581 EDAFSSNEQ
-590 LTKILLPS
+590 LTKLILPS

-623 TIPKSILE
+623 TIPEGILE

-670 GRGAFKNSNLE
+670 GRGAFMNSNLE

-690 EIAEE
+690 EIAEK
-695 AFSYNKLSAVT
+695 AFFNNKLSAVT

-715 DHAFSNNNLKEVT
+715 DYAFSNNNLKEVT

-736 GIAFV
+736 GTAFV

-756 EIRGDSYSGP
+756 EIT

-780 KSLEKIGDGAFYD
+780 KSLEKIGNGAFYN

-802 PENVTSIGNE
+802 PENVTSIGDE

-825 ANLKTIGRYA
+825 ANLKIIGRYA

-849 VETIGDHAFSI
+849 VETIGNHAFSI

-867 IPKSLKSVANYSYN
+867 IPKSLKSVTSSYN

-886 NRSWNSVEWGQGY
+886 NGSWKSVEWGEYY

-914 EDGISEIISELFRG
+914 EDGISEIISGLFKE

-940 TRIGSAA
+940 TKIGSSA

-984 EKIGYGAFDSVE
+984 EKIGYGAFDSVK
-996 TLDKVTL
+996 TLDKVIL
-1003 PANLKEISSKTFYKT
+1003 PTNLKEISSKTFYKT

-1079 AFGEIATLASV
+1079 AFGEIANLVSV

-1132 TFTLPSTIKTIENY
+1132 TFTLPSTIKTIENN

-1158 LNNALETIDERAFA
+1158 LNNALETIDDRAFA
-1172 NANFKHV
+1172 NANLKHV

-1185 TYLGRGAFENNHSLK
+1185 TYLGRGAFENNHSLT
-1200 EVIFPKQLRAIS
+1200 EVIFSKKLRNIS

-1223 LEVPSNIEEINSGA
+1223 LEVPSNIEEIYSGA

-1265 KMIELPASLQYLGRS
+1265 KVIELPASLQYLGSS

-1285 SKLRVVKIKSNIE
+1285 SKLRVVKIKSNVGH
-1298 LDRYYDVN
+1298 DKYYDDD
-1306 TISPFTYQNYYG
+1306 TISPFSYRDYYS

-1346 GVTPIKS
+1346 GVTPVKS

-1364 IGSHAFDGTSLT
+1364 IGAHAFEGTSLT

-1385 TLGEY
+1385 TLGEF

-1461 NKSIAISFDGPQEGF
+1461 NKSTAISFEGHQEGF

-1484 LTKIDSRAFESTD
+1484 LTKIDSRAFESTE

-1535 YLFEGNKGMKLLVI
+1535 YLFEGNKGMKQLVI
-1549 PNKVESIDT
+1549 PDKVESIDT

-1571 IPASVTNIGENLI
+1571 IPASVTKIGEKLI
-1584 ANKDKVTFHVVGGS
+1584 ANKDKVTFHVVSGS

-1604 KANGFKTVALGD
+1604 KANGFKTVEAGD
-1616 DYKHY
+1616 EYKHY
-1621 NDSIVTRGHLLTT
+1621 NDSIVTKAILRTT
-1634 SQNLKFSGDLSLRL
+1634 SQNLKLSGNLSLRL
-1648 EYELKTAGRNIT
+1648 EYELKTAGRNIS

-1667 LPDDKVSFNSA
+1667 LPDDKISFNSA

-1693 VLTLKDINSLKG
+1693 ILTLKDINSLKG

-1717 LTYLDI
+1717 LAYLDI
-1723 VAQIRYKENG
+1723 VAQIRYNENG

-1738 LLGHINEEM
+1738 LLGHVNEEI
-1747 PYLTINVNDYISS
+1747 PYLTVNVNDYISS
-1760 NSLTVSGKTKPNT
+1760 NSLTVFGRTKPNT
-1773 KIKLAV
+1773 KVKFYVNHAYENIP
-1779 FDSSERI
+1779 
-1786 LETVSK
+1786 ETTSK
-1792 EDGSYSAV
+1792 EDGSYRIV
-1800 VPVDVSKLSSDENSL
+1800 LPINVSQFSSDYNSSNPIYL
-1815 RKIVLT
+1815 E
-1821 VISEISRDN
+1821 VISEISPDN
-1830 IIAKSK
+1830 HLSKEK
-1836 TILYQSS
+1836 TIFYRSS

-1871 FRPGEE
+1871 FRPGEK

-1889 VSGVSIKTSRNNK
+1889 VSGVSINTSRNNK
-1902 DGFVHLS
+1902 DGVIHLS
-1909 RQSNPHLF
+1909 RQSSPHLF
-1917 KYKGFFDVNGIR
+1917 KYEGFFDVNGIR

-1941 ETLNNRDSDGDGLI
+1941 ETLNSRDSDGDGLI

-2025 ADNKPKHQFYDLNI
+2025 AENKPKHQFYDLNI

-2059 YKEPEI
+2059 FKEPEI
-2065 RGNDKDVGLYHA
+2065 AGDDGFVGDYHS

-2084 KNKRNIIVAFRGSDE
+2084 KNKKNIIVAFRGSDE
-2099 KPNRL
+2099 NPI
-2104 LKFGSL
+2104 GSL
-2110 DNEAAWGNRLILN
+2110 VNNEAVWGNRLILN
-2123 NTFLGRNPQE
+2123 NTFSGRNPQE

-2200 QHRDDSLQRATS
+2200 RHRGDSLDRATT

-2224 LDFGN
+2224 IDFFNGI
-2229 SFATIGPMPNDVK
+2229 ATIGKMPNDVK
-2242 VPYKKETINNPEV
+2242 LPYKKTINNPDV

-2264 YTLDQ
+2264 YTLDR

-2274 KSRFRDSGNYSLIT
+2274 KARFIGNYPLIN
-2288 DVVEVKNYLLTL
+2288 DVVEVKDYLLTL
-2300 PESPNY
+2300 PESLNY

-2311 GTIINS
+2311 GTVINS
-2317 VTSKA
+2317 ITSKT
-2322 LSGAQV
+2322 LSGVQV
-2328 TVYYKDANGNEKVWN
+2328 TVYYKDADGKEKVWN
-2343 ADDYSQLNPVLTSVN
+2343 ADDYSQLNPVLTSIN

-2373 VSKEGYVSSESDWL
+2373 VSKEGYDSSESDWL

-2401 PHTYSLTYNLDG
+2401 PHTYALTYDLGG
-2413 GSVTRDLPT
+2413 GSVTRALPS
-2422 TYQTDVEVPL
+2422 TYQTDVEIPL
-2432 VSPTRSGYIF
+2432 GSPARSGYIF
-2442 EGWYDNSDFIG
+2442 EGWYDNPDFIG

-2497 DASLDAGKV
+2497 DASLEAGKI
-2506 REVAAINGQVLV
+2506 REVAAINGKVLV
-2518 EITEIYVDGKLQSST
+2518 EITDVYVNDELQLST

-2549 GTKQVSQVPDVAPIE
+2549 GTKQVSYVPDIAPIE
-2564 QNKPE
+2564 
-2569 AIIETK
+2569 II
-2575 VRQESRV
+2575 
-2582 LKTDKVEY
+2582 
-2590 VNDASLD
+2590 
-2597 AGKIRE
+2597 
-2603 IAAVDGQV
+2603 
-2611 LVEIT
+2611 
-2616 EIYVNGELQ
+2616 
-2625 SSTEKELSRIEPQA
+2625 
-2639 KKVYRGTKQVSQV
+2639 
-2652 PDVAPIEQNK
+2652 
-2662 PEAIIETKVRQ
+2662 
-2673 ESRVL
+2673 
-2678 KTDKVEYVNDAS
+2678 
-2690 LDAGKIREIAAV
+2690 
-2702 DGQVLVEITE
+2702 
-2712 IYVNGELQ
+2712 
-2720 SSTEKELSRIE
+2720 
-2731 PQAKKVYRGTKQV
+2731 
-2744 SQVPDVAPIEVNR
+2744 R

-2776 KLEPVVMN
+2776 KIEQVVMN
-2784 QSSSEPLSSKETTI
+2784 QSSSEPFSSKETTI

-2811 GYGFEWAGIIALA
+2811 GYGFELAGIIALA

>member
-36 FADEASNN
+36 FADETSNN

-71 ENSSNTISEV
+71 ESSSNTNSEV
-81 TSSEKAIDTE
+81 TSSEKGIVTE

-99 SEQANPETGKS
+99 SEQVNPETGTS
-110 SPSEDVTAL
+110 SPSADVTAL
-119 VANNNSSVD
+119 VGNNNSSVD
-128 KITSKEDANRTLDN
+128 KISTKEDTNITFDS
-142 SIGDDRA
+142 SIGEDRA
-149 SVLTNSSDSRV
+149 SVLTNSSERRV

-170 RLDYF
+170 RLDYYK
-175 EELNASGASRIEIPE
+175 ELNASGASRIEIPE
-190 GMTAIDNNAFK
+190 GMTVIDDNAFK

-209 ILPSTLKSIGIS
+209 ILPSSLKSIGIS

-289 LHNTGIE
+289 LQNTGIE

-337 DSKLSVVEL
+337 DSKLSDVEL

-354 RYVFSDT
+354 SYVFSDT

-397 IENWAFR
+397 IGHWAFR

-450 FYSSPLTTVAIE
+450 FYSSPLTTVVIE
-462 EGVTEIADRMFYNQ
+462 EGVTKIPARMFYNQ

-494 AFEGTSLKTVL
+494 AFEGTSLKAVL
-505 FPSTVEYIG
+505 FPLAVEYIG
-514 DHAFGDIVTLTS
+514 DHAFGDIATLIS
-526 IDVGSDLV
+526 IDVGSNLV
-534 TGKNAFYGSKNLVT
+534 TGQNAFSASKNLVT
-548 INLKSGARKIV
+548 INLKSGVRKIV

-590 LTKILLPS
+590 LTKIILPS

-623 TIPKSILE
+623 TIPKGILE

-706 LPTYLKTLG
+706 LPTQLKTLG
-715 DHAFSNNNLKEVT
+715 DNAFSNNNLKEVT
-728 LPSRLEVL
+728 LPSHLEVL
-736 GIAFV
+736 GTAFV

-756 EIRGDSYSGP
+756 EIRGAFYSSL

-849 VETIGDHAFSI
+849 VETIGNHAFSI

-867 IPKSLKSVANYSYN
+867 IPKSLKSISSYSST

-886 NRSWNSVEWGQGY
+886 DSPWSNVAWGEG
-899 NAIFSGDK
+899 IFSGAK

-914 EDGISEIISELFRG
+914 EDGISEIISELFSG

-940 TRIGSAA
+940 TKIDSAA

-952 LTTINLPSSLSEIQ
+952 LTTINLPPSLSEIQ

-971 NTKLKEITIPDSV
+971 HTKLKEITIPDSV

-1003 PANLKEISSKTFYKT
+1003 PANLKEISNKTFYKT

-1079 AFGEIATLASV
+1079 AFGEIATLVSV

-1123 GLLSNIGIK
+1123 ALLSNIGIK

-1172 NANFKHV
+1172 NTNLKHV

-1265 KMIELPASLQYLGRS
+1265 KVIELPASLQYLGRS

-1339 VSDYLFN
+1339 VSDYLFK

-1549 PNKVESIDT
+1549 PDKVESIDT

-1604 KANGFKTVALGD
+1604 KANGFKTVAVGD

-1621 NDSIVTRGHLLTT
+1621 NDSIVTKAHLLTT

-1648 EYELKTAGRNIT
+1648 EYELKTAGRNIS

-1678 NPIVKKGTISGKNKN
+1678 NPIVKKGTISGNNKN

-1773 KIKLAV
+1773 KIKLFV
-1779 FDSSERI
+1779 KDSSERI

-1800 VPVDVSKLSSDENSL
+1800 VPVDVSKLSSDEKSL
-1815 RKIVLT
+1815 RKVFLT

-1871 FRPGEE
+1871 FRPGEK

-1889 VSGVSIKTSRNNK
+1889 VSGVSINTSRNNK
-1902 DGFVHLS
+1902 DGVIHLS

-1917 KYKGFFDVNGIR
+1917 KYEGFFDVNGIR

-1941 ETLNNRDSDGDGLI
+1941 ETLNSRDSDGDGLI

-1994 GLAYLSPKDLE
+1994 GLAYLSPKGLE
-2005 KLLPKNGET
+2005 GLFPKNGET
-2014 GVSHFNFDELN
+2014 GVSYFNFDSLN
-2025 ADNKPKHQFYDLNI
+2025 ADKKPSHQFFDLDI
-2039 KSTDRSLFS
+2039 ESTDKSLFS
-2048 NWIFVNQLENA
+2048 NWIFVKQLEIA
-2059 YKEPEI
+2059 FKEPEI
-2065 RGNDKDVGLYHA
+2065 AGDNPSPGEYHS

-2084 KNKRNIIVAFRGSDE
+2084 KNKENIIVAFRGSEE

-2104 LKFGSL
+2104 IKIDPLGI
-2110 DNEAAWGNRLILN
+2110 DNEAGLGNIKIP
-2123 NTFLGRNPQE
+2123 LGNSPQE
-2133 RAAKYQIRKII
+2133 RAAKYQINKIM
-2144 DEIRINYPHIEN
+2144 EEVKLNYPNIEN
-2156 LYITGHSLGG
+2156 IYITGHSLGG
-2166 YQAVNAGDWILED
+2166 YQAINAGDWILED
-2179 DKLADIEAKLR
+2179 DNLADIKNKLR

-2200 QHRDDSLQRATS
+2200 NNQEAGLSRAIAQ
-2212 KGKMFTRYLVDE
+2212 GNMFTRYLVDKI
-2224 LDFGN
+2224 DTPNG
-2229 SFATIGPMPNDVK
+2229 FATIGQMPNDVK
-2242 VPYKKETINNPEV
+2242 VPYKKTINNPDV
-2255 EVHNLTSFF
+2255 SVHNLTSFF
-2264 YTLDQ
+2264 YTLDR

-2274 KSRFRDSGNYSLIT
+2274 KSRFSDSGNYPLIT

-2311 GTIINS
+2311 GTIMNS

-2328 TVYYKDANGNEKVWN
+2328 TVYFKDANGNEKVWN

-2401 PHTYSLTYNLDG
+2401 PHTYALTYNLGG
-2413 GSVTRDLPT
+2413 GSVTRTLPS
-2422 TYQTDVEVPL
+2422 TYQTDVEIPL
-2432 VSPTRSGYIF
+2432 GTPTRSGYIF
-2442 EGWYDNSDFIG
+2442 EGWYDNPDFIG

-2506 REVAAINGQVLV
+2506 REVATINGKVLV
-2518 EITEIYVDGKLQSST
+2518 EITDVYVNGELQSST
-2533 EKELSRI
+2533 ERELSRI

-2603 IAAVDGQV
+2603 IAAVDGQD

-2702 DGQVLVEITE
+2702 DGQDLVEITE

>member
-22 VLVGACM
+22 VLVGAYM

-36 FADEASNN
+36 FADETSNN

-52 TVTETVTS
+52 TVTKTVTS

-71 ENSSNTISEV
+71 ESSSNTNGEV
-81 TSSEKAIDTE
+81 TSSEKGIVTE

-99 SEQANPETGKS
+99 SEQVNPETGTS
-110 SPSEDVTAL
+110 SPSAEVTAL

-128 KITSKEDANRTLDN
+128 KITSKEDANITLGN
-142 SIGDDRA
+142 SIGEDRA

-190 GMTAIDNNAFK
+190 GMTVIDSNAFK

-209 ILPSTLKSIGIS
+209 ILPSTLKSIGTS

-233 PSSLTYIGENAFA
+233 PSSLTYIGKNAFA

-251 TEITIPKSVESA
+251 TEVIIPKSVESA

-354 RYVFSDT
+354 SYVFSDT

-374 NIGTG
+374 NIRDG
-379 AFEHSGLT
+379 AFTNSGLI
-387 SIELPKELTG
+387 SITLPKELTG
-397 IENWAFR
+397 IGRSAFS
-404 GTHLSA
+404 GTHLSE
-410 IYLPRKLNYLG
+410 IYFPKQLNYLG
-421 INAFSDIGTLK
+421 INAFSYIDTLK
-432 EVTVTSNINNGW
+432 KVTVTSDINKSWDGW
-444 DYWGAP
+444 FWEGFFDA
-450 FYSSPLTTVAIE
+450 SPLTTVVIE
-462 EGVTEIADRMFYNQ
+462 EGVTKIPAKMFYNRQ
-476 KGIMN
+476 GIMN
-481 INFPSTMKEIGAN
+481 INFPSTMKEIASY
-494 AFEGTSLKTVL
+494 AFGKTSLKKVL
-505 FPSTVEYIG
+505 LPSALENIG
-514 DHAFGDIVTLTS
+514 ERAFGDIETLTS
-526 IDVGSDLV
+526 IDVGSNLV
-534 TGKNAFYGSKNLVT
+534 TGKNAFNGSKNLVT

-581 KDAFSSNEQ
+581 EDAFSSNEQ
-590 LTKILLPS
+590 LTKLILPS

-623 TIPKSILE
+623 TIPEGILE

-670 GRGAFKNSNLE
+670 GRGAFMNSNLE

-690 EIAEE
+690 EIAEK
-695 AFSYNKLSAVT
+695 AFFNNKLSAVT

-715 DHAFSNNNLKEVT
+715 DYAFSNNNLKEVT

-736 GIAFV
+736 GTAFV

-756 EIRGDSYSGP
+756 EIT

-780 KSLEKIGDGAFYD
+780 KSLEKIGNGAFYN

-802 PENVTSIGNE
+802 PENVTSIGDE

-825 ANLKTIGRYA
+825 ANLKIIGRYA

-849 VETIGDHAFSI
+849 VETIGNHAFSI

-867 IPKSLKSVANYSYN
+867 IPKSLKSVTSSYN

-886 NRSWNSVEWGQGY
+886 NGSWKSVEWGEYY

-914 EDGISEIISELFRG
+914 EDGISEIISGLFKE

-940 TRIGSAA
+940 TKIGSSA

-984 EKIGYGAFDSVE
+984 EKIGYGAFDSVK
-996 TLDKVTL
+996 TLDKVIL
-1003 PANLKEISSKTFYKT
+1003 PTNLKEISSKTFYKT

-1079 AFGEIATLASV
+1079 AFGEIANLVSV

-1132 TFTLPSTIKTIENY
+1132 TFTLPSTIKTIENN

-1158 LNNALETIDERAFA
+1158 LNNALETIDDRAFA
-1172 NANFKHV
+1172 NANLKHV

-1185 TYLGRGAFENNHSLK
+1185 TYLGRGAFENNHSLT
-1200 EVIFPKQLRAIS
+1200 EVIFSKKLRNIS

-1223 LEVPSNIEEINSGA
+1223 LEVPSNIEEIYSGA

-1265 KMIELPASLQYLGRS
+1265 KVIELPASLQYLGSS

-1285 SKLRVVKIKSNIE
+1285 SKLRVVKIKSNVGH
-1298 LDRYYDVN
+1298 DKYYDDD
-1306 TISPFTYQNYYG
+1306 TISPFSYRDYYS

-1346 GVTPIKS
+1346 GVTPVKS

-1364 IGSHAFDGTSLT
+1364 IGAHAFEGTSLT

-1385 TLGEY
+1385 TLGEF

-1461 NKSIAISFDGPQEGF
+1461 NKSTAISFEGHQEGF

-1484 LTKIDSRAFESTD
+1484 LTKIDSRAFESTE

-1535 YLFEGNKGMKLLVI
+1535 YLFEGNKGMKQLVI
-1549 PNKVESIDT
+1549 PDKVESIDT

-1571 IPASVTNIGENLI
+1571 IPASVTKIGEKLI
-1584 ANKDKVTFHVVGGS
+1584 ANKDKVTFHVVSGS

-1604 KANGFKTVALGD
+1604 KANGFKTVEAGD
-1616 DYKHY
+1616 EYKHY
-1621 NDSIVTRGHLLTT
+1621 NDSIVTKAILRTT
-1634 SQNLKFSGDLSLRL
+1634 SQNLKLSGNLSLRL
-1648 EYELKTAGRNIT
+1648 EYELKTAGRNIS

-1667 LPDDKVSFNSA
+1667 LPDDKISFNSA

-1693 VLTLKDINSLKG
+1693 ILTLKDINSLKG

-1717 LTYLDI
+1717 LAYLDI
-1723 VAQIRYKENG
+1723 VAQIRYNENG

-1738 LLGHINEEM
+1738 LLGHVNEEI
-1747 PYLTINVNDYISS
+1747 PYLTVNVNDYISS
-1760 NSLTVSGKTKPNT
+1760 NSLTVFGRTKPNT
-1773 KIKLAV
+1773 KVKFYVNHAYENIP
-1779 FDSSERI
+1779 
-1786 LETVSK
+1786 ETTSK
-1792 EDGSYSAV
+1792 EDGSYRIV
-1800 VPVDVSKLSSDENSL
+1800 LPINVSQLSSDYNSL
-1815 RKIVLT
+1815 NPIYLE
-1821 VISEISRDN
+1821 VISEISPDN
-1830 IIAKSK
+1830 HLSKEK
-1836 TILYQSS
+1836 TIFYRSS

-1871 FRPGEE
+1871 FRPGEK

-1889 VSGVSIKTSRNNK
+1889 VSRVSIKTSRNNK
-1902 DGFVHLS
+1902 DGVIHLS

-1917 KYKGFFDVNGIR
+1917 KYEGFFDVNGIR

-1941 ETLNNRDSDGDGLI
+1941 ETLNSRDSDGDGLI

-2025 ADNKPKHQFYDLNI
+2025 AENKPKHQFYDLNI

-2048 NWIFVNQLENA
+2048 NWIFVKQLQNA
-2059 YKEPEI
+2059 FKEPEI
-2065 RGNDKDVGLYHA
+2065 AGDDKFVGDYHS

-2084 KNKRNIIVAFRGSDE
+2084 KNKKNIIVAFRGSE
-2099 KPNRL
+2099 EVGEAFPGNKLVPN
-2104 LKFGSL
+2104 
-2110 DNEAAWGNRLILN
+2110 A
-2123 NTFLGRNPQE
+2123 RNPQE

-2144 DEIRINYPHIEN
+2144 EEIKLNYPHFEN
-2156 LYITGHSLGG
+2156 IYITGHSLGG

-2179 DKLADIEAKLR
+2179 DKLSDIEGKLR
-2190 RVVNFNGPGF
+2190 RVLNFNGPGF
-2200 QHRDDSLQRATS
+2200 NNQEAGLSRARA
-2212 KGKMFTRYLVDE
+2212 KGNMFTRYLVDE
-2224 LDFGN
+2224 INLLNGG
-2229 SFATIGPMPNDVK
+2229 ATIGQMPNDVK
-2242 VPYKKETINNPEV
+2242 VPYKKTIHHIDNRLFGIDIS
-2255 EVHNLTSFF
+2255 VHNLTSFF
-2264 YTLDQ
+2264 YTLEQ

-2274 KSRFRDSGNYSLIT
+2274 KSRFSDSSNYPLIT

-2311 GTIINS
+2311 GTIMNS

-2328 TVYYKDANGNEKVWN
+2328 TVYFKDANGKEKVWN
-2343 ADDYSQLNPVLTSVN
+2343 ADDYSQLNPVLTNVN

-2373 VSKEGYVSSESDWL
+2373 VSKEGYASAESAWL

-2401 PHTYSLTYNLDG
+2401 PKTYALTFNLGG
-2413 GSVTRDLPT
+2413 GSVTHDLPS
-2422 TYQTDVEVPL
+2422 TYQTDVEVSL
-2432 VSPTRSGYIF
+2432 ESPTRNGYIF
-2442 EGWYDNSDFIG
+2442 EGWYDNPDFIG

-2497 DASLDAGKV
+2497 DASLEAGKI
-2506 REVAAINGQVLV
+2506 REVAAINGKVLV
-2518 EITEIYVDGKLQSST
+2518 EITDVYVNGELQSST
-2533 EKELSRI
+2533 ERELSRI

-2575 VRQESRV
+2575 VRQESRA

-2590 VNDASLD
+2590 VDDSSLD
-2597 AGKIRE
+2597 VGKVRE
-2603 IAAVDGQV
+2603 VAAINGKV

-2616 EIYVNGELQ
+2616 DVYVNGELQ
-2625 SSTEKELSRIEPQA
+2625 SSTERELSRIEPQSKKVYRGTKQVSHVPDVAPMENNKPEVIIETKVRQESRVLKTDKIEYVDDSSLDAGKVREVVAINGKVLVEITDVYVNDELQLSTEKELSRIEPQA
-2639 KKVYRGTKQVSQV
+2639 KKVYRGTKQVSYV
-2652 PDVAPIEQNK
+2652 PDIAPIE
-2662 PEAIIETKVRQ
+2662 II
-2673 ESRVL
+2673 
-2678 KTDKVEYVNDAS
+2678 
-2690 LDAGKIREIAAV
+2690 
-2702 DGQVLVEITE
+2702 
-2712 IYVNGELQ
+2712 
-2720 SSTEKELSRIE
+2720 
-2731 PQAKKVYRGTKQV
+2731 
-2744 SQVPDVAPIEVNR
+2744 R

-2776 KLEPVVMN
+2776 KIEQVVMN
-2784 QSSSEPLSSKETTI
+2784 QSSSEPFSSKETTI

-2811 GYGFEWAGIIALA
+2811 GYGFELAGIIALA

>member
-29 VFGNSVV
+29 LFGNSVV

-99 SEQANPETGKS
+99 SEQVNPETGKS

-251 TEITIPKSVESA
+251 TEITIPKSVDSA

-397 IENWAFR
+397 IGNWAFR

-590 LTKILLPS
+590 LTKIILPS

-736 GIAFV
+736 GTAFV

-1265 KMIELPASLQYLGRS
+1265 KVIELPASLQYLGRS

-1667 LPDDKVSFNSA
+1667 LPDDKVSFNSE

-1693 VLTLKDINSLKG
+1693 VLKVKDINSLKG

-1941 ETLNNRDSDGDGLI
+1941 ETLNSRDSDGDGLI

-1962 TDKVVI
+1962 TDKEVI

-1978 HNNSWDV
+1978 HKNSWDV

-2025 ADNKPKHQFYDLNI
+2025 ADNKPKHQFYDLSI

-2104 LKFGSL
+2104 LKFGPL

-2212 KGKMFTRYLVDE
+2212 KGKMFTRYLVDKI
-2224 LDFGN
+2224 DRDN

-2242 VPYKKETINNPEV
+2242 VPFKKTINNPEV

-2328 TVYYKDANGNEKVWN
+2328 TVYFKDANGKERVWN

-2358 GEYAW
+2358 GEFAW

-2373 VSKEGYVSSESDWL
+2373 VSKEGYISSESDWL

-2401 PHTYSLTYNLDG
+2401 PHTYSLNYNLGG
-2413 GSVTRDLPT
+2413 GSVTRDLPS

-2442 EGWYDNSDFIG
+2442 EGWYDNPDFIG

-2497 DASLDAGKV
+2497 DAGLDAGKV

-2518 EITEIYVDGKLQSST
+2518 EITDIYVDGKLQSST

-2549 GTKQVSQVPDVAPIE
+2549 GTKQVSQVPEVAPIEQNKPEAIIETKVRQESRVLKTDKVEYVNDTSLDAGKIREVAAVDGQVLVEITEIYVNGELQSSTEKELSRIEPQAKKVYRGTKQVSQVPEVAPIE

-2625 SSTEKELSRIEPQA
+2625 SSTEKELSRIEPQS
-2639 KKVYRGTKQVSQV
+2639 KKVYG
-2652 PDVAPIEQNK
+2652 
-2662 PEAIIETKVRQ
+2662 
-2673 ESRVL
+2673 
-2678 KTDKVEYVNDAS
+2678 
-2690 LDAGKIREIAAV
+2690 
-2702 DGQVLVEITE
+2702 
-2712 IYVNGELQ
+2712 
-2720 SSTEKELSRIE
+2720 
-2731 PQAKKVYRGTKQV
+2731 GTKQV

-2784 QSSSEPLSSKETTI
+2784 QSSSEPRSSKETTI

-2811 GYGFEWAGIIALA
+2811 GYGFELAGIIALA

>member
-71 ENSSNTISEV
+71 ENSSNTNSEV

-99 SEQANPETGKS
+99 SEQVNPETGKS

-128 KITSKEDANRTLDN
+128 KISTKEDANITFDS
-142 SIGDDRA
+142 SIGEDRA
-149 SVLTNSSDSRV
+149 SVLTNSSESKV

-175 EELNASGASRIEIPE
+175 KELNDSGASRIEIPE
-190 GMTAIDNNAFK
+190 GMTVIDDNAFK

-233 PSSLTYIGENAFA
+233 PYSLKYIGYNAFA

-251 TEITIPKSVESA
+251 TEVTIPKSVETA
-263 SYAFYGD
+263 SHAFSGD

-281 IVTIPPRV
+281 IVTIPSDI
-289 LHNTGIE
+289 LNNTGLE

-314 SKSLEKINL
+314 NKSLEKIYL

-337 DSKLSVVEL
+337 NSKLSVVEL

-387 SIELPKELTG
+387 SIELPKELTEIG
-397 IENWAFR
+397 RSAFS
-404 GTHLSA
+404 GTHLSE
-410 IYLPRKLNYLG
+410 IYFPKQLNYLG
-421 INAFSDIGTLK
+421 INAFSYIDTLK
-432 EVTVTSNINNGW
+432 KVTVTSDINKSWDGW
-444 DYWGAP
+444 FWEGFFDA
-450 FYSSPLTTVAIE
+450 SPLTTVVIE
-462 EGVTEIADRMFYNQ
+462 EGVTKIPARMFYNRQ
-476 KGIMN
+476 GIMN
-481 INFPSTMKEIGAN
+481 INFPSTMKEIARS
-494 AFEGTSLKTVL
+494 AFEKTSLKKVL
-505 FPSTVEYIG
+505 LPSAVENIG
-514 DHAFGDIVTLTS
+514 EHAFGDIETLTS
-526 IDVGSDLV
+526 IDVGSNLV

-581 KDAFSSNEQ
+581 KDAFSSNKQ
-590 LTKILLPS
+590 LTKITLPS
-598 TLKTIGER
+598 TLKTIGEG

-623 TIPKSILE
+623 TIPKGILDS
-631 NTQVEKIV
+631 TQVEKIV

-670 GRGAFKNSNLE
+670 GRAAFKNSNIE

-736 GIAFV
+736 GTAFV

-756 EIRGDSYSGP
+756 EIRGASYSSP

-793 LKGLADISI
+793 LKGLAEISI

-849 VETIGDHAFSI
+849 VETIGDRAFSI

-867 IPKSLKSVANYSYN
+867 IPRSLKSISSYSST

-886 NRSWNSVEWGQGY
+886 DSQWSNVAWGEG
-899 NAIFSGDK
+899 IFSGAK

-914 EDGISEIISELFRG
+914 EDGISEIISELFSG

-940 TRIGSAA
+940 TKIGSAA

-952 LTTINLPSSLSEIQ
+952 LTTINLPPSLSEIQ

-1079 AFGEIATLASV
+1079 AFGEIATLVSV

-1158 LNNALETIDERAFA
+1158 LNNALENIDERAFA
-1172 NANFKHV
+1172 NTNLKHV

-1185 TYLGRGAFENNHSLK
+1185 TYLGRGAFENNHSLT

-1237 FYNTKLSDLILSEG
+1237 FFNTKLSDLILSEG
-1251 IQRIASSAFVGNQL
+1251 IKRIASSAFVGNQL
-1265 KMIELPASLQYLGRS
+1265 KVIELPASLQYLGSS

-1549 PNKVESIDT
+1549 PDKVESIDT

-1584 ANKDKVTFHVVGGS
+1584 ANKDKVTFHVEVGS

-1604 KANGFKTVALGD
+1604 KANGFKTVAVGD

-1621 NDSIVTRGHLLTT
+1621 NDSIVTRAHLLTT

-1648 EYELKTAGRNIT
+1648 EYELKTAGRNIS

-1667 LPDDKVSFNSA
+1667 LPDDKVSFNSE

-1773 KIKLAV
+1773 KIKLFV
-1779 FDSSERI
+1779 KDSSERI
-1786 LETVSK
+1786 LETLSK

-1800 VPVDVSKLSSDENSL
+1800 VPVEVSKLSSDENSL

-1935 DFVIKV
+1935 DFVINV
-1941 ETLNNRDSDGDGLI
+1941 GTVNNRDSDGDGLI
-1955 DSDKLKE
+1955 DSDKVKE
-1962 TDKVVI
+1962 TDKIVI
-1968 SNYNPIIADK
+1968 SNNNPIIADK

-1994 GLAYLSPKDLE
+1994 GLAYLSPKELE

-2014 GVSHFNFDELN
+2014 EVSQFNFDELKS
-2025 ADNKPKHQFYDLNI
+2025 DNKPKTQFYGLNLV
-2039 KSTDRSLFS
+2039 STDRGLFS
-2048 NWIFVNQLENA
+2048 NWIFVKQLENA
-2059 YKEPEI
+2059 FKEAEI
-2065 RGNDKDVGLYHA
+2065 VGNNIWPGEYHS

-2084 KNKRNIIVAFRGSDE
+2084 KDKKNIVVAFRGSE
-2099 KPNRL
+2099 EE
-2104 LKFGSL
+2104 
-2110 DNEAAWGNRLILN
+2110 NEALYGNR
-2123 NTFLGRNPQE
+2123 FVPYERNPQE

-2144 DEIRINYPHIEN
+2144 EEIKLNYPHFEN
-2156 LYITGHSLGG
+2156 IYLTGHSLGG
-2166 YQAVNAGDWILED
+2166 YQAVNAGDWILEAD
-2179 DKLADIEAKLR
+2179 NLADVKGKLR
-2190 RVVNFNGPGF
+2190 RVLNFNGPGF
-2200 QHRDDSLQRATS
+2200 NNQRAGLSRATA
-2212 KGKMFTRYLVDE
+2212 KGNMFTRYLVDE
-2224 LDFGN
+2224 INLLNGG
-2229 SFATIGPMPNDVK
+2229 ATIGQMPNDVK
-2242 VPYKKETINNPEV
+2242 VPYKKTIHHIDDRLFGIDIS
-2255 EVHNLTSFF
+2255 VHNLTSFF
-2264 YTLDQ
+2264 YTLEQ

-2274 KSRFRDSGNYSLIT
+2274 KSRFSDSSNYPLIT

-2311 GTIINS
+2311 GTIMNS
-2317 VTSKA
+2317 VTSNV

-2328 TVYYKDANGNEKVWN
+2328 TVYFKDANGNEKVWN

-2401 PHTYSLTYNLDG
+2401 PHTYALTYNLGG
-2413 GSVTRDLPT
+2413 GSVTRTLPS

-2442 EGWYDNSDFIG
+2442 EGWYDNPDFIG

-2469 WAKWALARQVKTRQE
+2469 WAKWSLARQVKTRQE

-2497 DASLDAGKV
+2497 DASLDVGKI

-2518 EITEIYVDGKLQSST
+2518 EITDIYVNGELQSST

-2540 EPQAKKVYR
+2540 EPQPKKVYR
-2549 GTKQVSQVPDVAPIE
+2549 GTKQVSQVPNVAPIE

-2731 PQAKKVYRGTKQV
+2731 PQSKKVYGGTKQV

-2784 QSSSEPLSSKETTI
+2784 QSSSEPRSSKETTI

-2811 GYGFEWAGIIALA
+2811 GYGFELVGIIALA
-2824 TAHFGIISNKRKK
+2824 TAHLGMISNKRKK

>member
-22 VLVGACM
+22 VLVGAYM

-36 FADEASNN
+36 FADETSNN

-52 TVTETVTS
+52 TVTKTVTS

-71 ENSSNTISEV
+71 ESSSNTNGEV
-81 TSSEKAIDTE
+81 TSSEKGIVTE

-99 SEQANPETGKS
+99 SEQVNPETGTS
-110 SPSEDVTAL
+110 SPSAEVTAL

-128 KITSKEDANRTLDN
+128 KITSKEDANITLGN
-142 SIGDDRA
+142 SIGEDRA

-190 GMTAIDNNAFK
+190 GMTVIDSNAFK

-209 ILPSTLKSIGIS
+209 ILPSTLKSIGTS

-233 PSSLTYIGENAFA
+233 PSSLTYIGKNAFA

-251 TEITIPKSVESA
+251 TEVIIPKSVESA

-354 RYVFSDT
+354 SYVFSDT

-374 NIGTG
+374 NIRDG
-379 AFEHSGLT
+379 AFTNSGLI
-387 SIELPKELTG
+387 SITLPKELTG
-397 IENWAFR
+397 IGRSAFS
-404 GTHLSA
+404 GTHLSE
-410 IYLPRKLNYLG
+410 IYFPKQLNYLG
-421 INAFSDIGTLK
+421 INAFSYIDTLK
-432 EVTVTSNINNGW
+432 KVTVTSDINKSWDGW
-444 DYWGAP
+444 FWEGFFDA
-450 FYSSPLTTVAIE
+450 SPLTTVVIE
-462 EGVTEIADRMFYNQ
+462 EGVTKIPAKMFYNRQ
-476 KGIMN
+476 GIMN
-481 INFPSTMKEIGAN
+481 INFPSTMKEIASY
-494 AFEGTSLKTVL
+494 AFGKTSLKKVL
-505 FPSTVEYIG
+505 LPSALENIG
-514 DHAFGDIVTLTS
+514 ERAFGDIETLTS
-526 IDVGSDLV
+526 IDVGSNLV
-534 TGKNAFYGSKNLVT
+534 TGKNAFNGSKNLVT

-581 KDAFSSNEQ
+581 EDAFSSNEQ
-590 LTKILLPS
+590 LTKLILPS

-623 TIPKSILE
+623 TIPEGILE

-670 GRGAFKNSNLE
+670 GRGAFMNSNLE

-690 EIAEE
+690 EIAEK
-695 AFSYNKLSAVT
+695 AFFNNKLSAVT

-715 DHAFSNNNLKEVT
+715 DYAFSNNNLKEVT

-736 GIAFV
+736 GTAFV

-756 EIRGDSYSGP
+756 EIT

-780 KSLEKIGDGAFYD
+780 KSLEKIGNGAFYN

-802 PENVTSIGNE
+802 PENVTSIGDE

-825 ANLKTIGRYA
+825 ANLKIIGRYA

-849 VETIGDHAFSI
+849 VETIGNHAFSI

-867 IPKSLKSVANYSYN
+867 IPKSLKSVTSSYN

-886 NRSWNSVEWGQGY
+886 NGSWKSVEWGEYY

-914 EDGISEIISELFRG
+914 EDGISEIISGLFKE

-940 TRIGSAA
+940 TKIGSSA

-984 EKIGYGAFDSVE
+984 EKIGYGAFDSVK
-996 TLDKVTL
+996 TLDKVIL
-1003 PANLKEISSKTFYKT
+1003 PTNLKEISSKTFYKT

-1079 AFGEIATLASV
+1079 AFGEIANLVSV

-1132 TFTLPSTIKTIENY
+1132 TFTLPSTIKTIENN

-1158 LNNALETIDERAFA
+1158 LNNALETIDDRAFA
-1172 NANFKHV
+1172 NANLKHV

-1185 TYLGRGAFENNHSLK
+1185 TYLGRGAFENNHSLT
-1200 EVIFPKQLRAIS
+1200 EVIFSKKLRNIS

-1223 LEVPSNIEEINSGA
+1223 LEVPSNIEEIYSGA

-1265 KMIELPASLQYLGRS
+1265 KVIELPASLQYLGSS

-1285 SKLRVVKIKSNIE
+1285 SKLRVVKIKSNVGH
-1298 LDRYYDVN
+1298 DKYYDDD
-1306 TISPFTYQNYYG
+1306 TISPFSYRDYYS

-1346 GVTPIKS
+1346 GVTPVKS

-1364 IGSHAFDGTSLT
+1364 IGAHAFEGTSLT

-1385 TLGEY
+1385 TLGEF

-1461 NKSIAISFDGPQEGF
+1461 NKSTAISFEGHQEGF

-1484 LTKIDSRAFESTD
+1484 LTKIDSRAFESTE

-1535 YLFEGNKGMKLLVI
+1535 YLFEGNKGMKQLVI
-1549 PNKVESIDT
+1549 PDKVESIDT

-1571 IPASVTNIGENLI
+1571 IPASVTKIGEKLI
-1584 ANKDKVTFHVVGGS
+1584 ANKDKVTFHVVSGS

-1604 KANGFKTVALGD
+1604 KANGFKTVEAGD
-1616 DYKHY
+1616 EYKHY
-1621 NDSIVTRGHLLTT
+1621 NDSIVTKAILRTT
-1634 SQNLKFSGDLSLRL
+1634 SQNLKLSGNLSLRL
-1648 EYELKTAGRNIT
+1648 EYELKTAGRNIS

-1667 LPDDKVSFNSA
+1667 LPDDKISFNSA

-1693 VLTLKDINSLKG
+1693 ILTLKDINSLKG

-1717 LTYLDI
+1717 LAYLDI
-1723 VAQIRYKENG
+1723 VAQIRYNENG

-1738 LLGHINEEM
+1738 LLGHVNEEI
-1747 PYLTINVNDYISS
+1747 PYLTVNVNDYISS
-1760 NSLTVSGKTKPNT
+1760 NSLTVFGRTKPNT
-1773 KIKLAV
+1773 KVKFYVNHAYENIP
-1779 FDSSERI
+1779 
-1786 LETVSK
+1786 ETTSK
-1792 EDGSYSAV
+1792 EDGSYRIV
-1800 VPVDVSKLSSDENSL
+1800 LPINVSQLSSDYNSL
-1815 RKIVLT
+1815 NPIYLE
-1821 VISEISRDN
+1821 VISEISPDN
-1830 IIAKSK
+1830 HLSKEK
-1836 TILYQSS
+1836 TIFYRSS

-1871 FRPGEE
+1871 FRPGEK

-1889 VSGVSIKTSRNNK
+1889 VSRVSIKTSRNNK
-1902 DGFVHLS
+1902 DGVIHLS

-1917 KYKGFFDVNGIR
+1917 KYEGFFDVNGIR

-1941 ETLNNRDSDGDGLI
+1941 ETLNSRDSDGDGLI

-1994 GLAYLSPKDLE
+1994 GLAYLSPKGLE
-2005 KLLPKNGET
+2005 GLFPKNGET
-2014 GVSHFNFDELN
+2014 GVSYFNFDSLN
-2025 ADNKPKHQFYDLNI
+2025 ADKKPSYQFFDLDI
-2039 KSTDRSLFS
+2039 ESTDKSLFS
-2048 NWIFVNQLENA
+2048 NWIFVKQLEIA
-2059 YKEPEI
+2059 FKEPEI
-2065 RGNDKDVGLYHA
+2065 AGDNPSPGEYHS

-2084 KNKRNIIVAFRGSDE
+2084 KNKENIIVAFRGSEE

-2104 LKFGSL
+2104 IKIDPLGI
-2110 DNEAAWGNRLILN
+2110 DNEAGFGNIKIP
-2123 NTFLGRNPQE
+2123 LGNSPQE
-2133 RAAKYQIRKII
+2133 RAAKYQINKIM
-2144 DEIRINYPHIEN
+2144 EEVKLNYPNIEN
-2156 LYITGHSLGG
+2156 IYITGHSLGG
-2166 YQAVNAGDWILED
+2166 YQAINAGDRILED
-2179 DKLADIEAKLR
+2179 DNLADIKNKLR

-2200 QHRDDSLQRATS
+2200 NNQEAGLSRAIAQ
-2212 KGKMFTRYLVDE
+2212 GNMFTRYLVDKIDTPNG
-2224 LDFGN
+2224 L
-2229 SFATIGPMPNDVK
+2229 ATIGQMPNDVK
-2242 VPYKKETINNPEV
+2242 VPYKKTINNPDV
-2255 EVHNLTSFF
+2255 SVHNLTSFF
-2264 YTLDQ
+2264 YTLDR

-2274 KSRFRDSGNYSLIT
+2274 KLRFRDSGNYPLIT
-2288 DVVEVKNYLLTL
+2288 DLVEVKNYLLTL

-2322 LSGAQV
+2322 LSGAKV
-2328 TVYYKDANGNEKVWN
+2328 TVYFKDANGKEKVWN

-2358 GEYAW
+2358 GEFAW

-2373 VSKEGYVSSESDWL
+2373 VSKEGYISSESDWL

-2401 PHTYSLTYNLDG
+2401 PKTYALTFNLGG
-2413 GSVTRDLPT
+2413 GSVTHDLPS
-2422 TYQTDVEVPL
+2422 TYQTDVEVSL
-2432 VSPTRSGYIF
+2432 ESPTRNGYIF
-2442 EGWYDNSDFIG
+2442 EGWYDNPDFIG

-2497 DASLDAGKV
+2497 DASLEAGKI
-2506 REVAAINGQVLV
+2506 REVAAINGKVLV
-2518 EITEIYVDGKLQSST
+2518 EITDVYVNGELQSST
-2533 EKELSRI
+2533 ERELSRI

-2575 VRQESRV
+2575 VRQESRA

-2590 VNDASLD
+2590 VDDSSLD
-2597 AGKIRE
+2597 VGKVRE
-2603 IAAVDGQV
+2603 VAAINGKV

-2616 EIYVNGELQ
+2616 DIYVNDELQ
-2625 SSTEKELSRIEPQA
+2625 LSTERELSRIEPQA
-2639 KKVYRGTKQVSQV
+2639 KKVYRGTKQVSYV
-2652 PDVAPIEQNK
+2652 PDIAPIE
-2662 PEAIIETKVRQ
+2662 II
-2673 ESRVL
+2673 
-2678 KTDKVEYVNDAS
+2678 
-2690 LDAGKIREIAAV
+2690 
-2702 DGQVLVEITE
+2702 
-2712 IYVNGELQ
+2712 
-2720 SSTEKELSRIE
+2720 
-2731 PQAKKVYRGTKQV
+2731 
-2744 SQVPDVAPIEVNR
+2744 R

-2776 KLEPVVMN
+2776 KIEQVVMN
-2784 QSSSEPLSSKETTI
+2784 QSSSEPFSSKETTI

-2811 GYGFEWAGIIALA
+2811 GYGFELAGIIALA

>member
-71 ENSSNTISEV
+71 ENSSNTNSEV

-99 SEQANPETGKS
+99 SEQVNPETGKS

-128 KITSKEDANRTLDN
+128 KISTKEDANITVDS
-142 SIGDDRA
+142 SIGEDRA
-149 SVLTNSSDSRV
+149 SVLTNSSDSKV

-175 EELNASGASRIEIPE
+175 KELNDSGASRIEIPE
-190 GMTAIDNNAFK
+190 GMTVIDDNAFK

-233 PSSLTYIGENAFA
+233 PYSLTYIGNNAFA

-251 TEITIPKSVESA
+251 TEVTIPKSVETA
-263 SYAFYGD
+263 SHAFSGD

-281 IVTIPPRV
+281 IVTIPSGI
-289 LHNTGIE
+289 LNNTGLE

-314 SKSLEKINL
+314 NKSLEKINL

-337 DSKLSVVEL
+337 NSKLSVVEL

-387 SIELPKELTG
+387 SIELPKELTEIG
-397 IENWAFR
+397 YYAFSQ
-404 GTHLSA
+404 THLSE
-410 IYLPRKLNYLG
+410 IYLPKKLNSLG
-421 INAFSDIGTLK
+421 INAFSNIDTLK
-432 EVTVTSNINNGW
+432 KVTVTSDINKSW
-444 DYWGAP
+444 DDWYWEGL
-450 FYSSPLTTVAIE
+450 FDGSPLTTVVIE
-462 EGVTEIADRMFYNQ
+462 EGVTKIPAKMFYNQ
-476 KGIMN
+476 QGIVN
-481 INFPSTMKEIGAN
+481 INFPSTMKEIAGY
-494 AFEGTSLKTVL
+494 AFKNTSLKTVL
-505 FPSTVEYIG
+505 FPSAIEKIG
-514 DHAFGDIVTLTS
+514 NYAFGDIVTLTS
-526 IDVGSDLV
+526 IDVGSNLV
-534 TGKNAFYGSKNLVT
+534 TGWNAFSGSKNLVT

-559 DGFLANTGITEFVV
+559 DGFLADTGITEFVV

-581 KDAFSSNEQ
+581 KDAFSSNKQ
-590 LTKILLPS
+590 LTKITLPS
-598 TLKTIGER
+598 TLKTIGEG
-606 AFSNTSLKE
+606 AFSNTGLKE

-623 TIPKSILE
+623 TIPKGILDS
-631 NTQVEKIV
+631 TQVEKIV

-670 GRGAFKNSNLE
+670 GRAAFKNSNLE

-695 AFSYNKLSAVT
+695 AFSYNKLSAVS
-706 LPTYLKTLG
+706 LPTQLKTLG
-715 DHAFSNNNLKEVT
+715 DNAFSNNNLKEVT
-728 LPSRLEVL
+728 LPSHLEVL
-736 GIAFV
+736 GTAFV

-756 EIRGDSYSGP
+756 EIRGASYSSL

-849 VETIGDHAFSI
+849 VETIGDRAFSI

-867 IPKSLKSVANYSYN
+867 IPKSLKSVTNYSYN
-881 TSYIY
+881 NSYIY
-886 NRSWNSVEWGQGY
+886 NTTWNGVEWGSGY

-940 TRIGSAA
+940 TKIGSAA

-1038 DTPLKSITLPN
+1038 DTPLQSITLPN

-1060 GTQLTTVV
+1060 GTQLTNVT
-1068 LPSKIKTLENE
+1068 LPSKLKTLETE
-1079 AFGEIATLASV
+1079 AFGEITTLVSV

-1111 VIIEDGREKIPA
+1111 IIIEDGREKIPA

-1132 TFTLPSTIKTIENY
+1132 TFTLPSTIKTIEDS
-1146 AFAQNDYLSEIV
+1146 AFAQNDYLSEIT
-1158 LNNALETIDERAFA
+1158 LNNALATIAERAFA
-1172 NANFKHV
+1172 NTNLKHV

-1185 TYLGRGAFENNHSLK
+1185 TYLGRGAFENNHSLT
-1200 EVIFPKQLRAIS
+1200 EVIFSKKLRDIS

-1237 FYNTKLSDLILSEG
+1237 FFNTKLSDLILSEG
-1251 IQRIASSAFVGNQL
+1251 IKRIASSAFVGNQL
-1265 KMIELPASLQYLGRS
+1265 KVIELPASLQYLGSS

-1549 PNKVESIDT
+1549 PDKVESIDT

-1584 ANKDKVTFHVVGGS
+1584 ANKDKVTFHVEVGS

-1604 KANGFKTVALGD
+1604 KANGFKTVAVGD

-1621 NDSIVTRGHLLTT
+1621 NDSIVTRAHLLTT

-1648 EYELKTAGRNIT
+1648 EYELKTTGRNIS

-1667 LPDDKVSFNSA
+1667 LPDDKVSFNSE

-1723 VAQIRYKENG
+1723 VAQIRYKEDG

-1779 FDSSERI
+1779 IDSSERI

-1941 ETLNNRDSDGDGLI
+1941 ETLISRDSDGDGLI

-1978 HNNSWDV
+1978 HKNSWDV

-1994 GLAYLSPKDLE
+1994 GLAYLSPKELE

-2014 GVSHFNFDELN
+2014 GVLLFNFDELN
-2025 ADNKPKHQFYDLNI
+2025 AANKPKYQFYDLNL

-2059 YKEPEI
+2059 FKEPEI
-2065 RGNDKDVGLYHA
+2065 AGNNIWPGEYHS

-2084 KNKRNIIVAFRGSDE
+2084 KDKKNIVVAFRGSEENWEAELGNLDI
-2099 KPNRL
+2099 PW
-2104 LKFGSL
+2104 GS
-2110 DNEAAWGNRLILN
+2110 
-2123 NTFLGRNPQE
+2123 NTKE

-2144 DEIRINYPHIEN
+2144 EEIKLNYSHFEN
-2156 LYITGHSLGG
+2156 IYITGHSLGG
-2166 YQAVNAGDWILED
+2166 YQAINAGDWILED
-2179 DKLADIEAKLR
+2179 DNLADIEGKLR

-2200 QHRDDSLQRATS
+2200 NNQKEGFYRAIE
-2212 KGKMFTRYLVDE
+2212 KGKIFKRYLVDE
-2224 LDFGN
+2224 INFPNGA
-2229 SFATIGPMPNDVK
+2229 ATWGQMTNDVK
-2242 VPYKKETINNPEV
+2242 VPYKKTINNPDV

-2264 YTLDQ
+2264 YTLDR

-2288 DVVEVKNYLLTL
+2288 NLVEVKNYLLTL

-2328 TVYYKDANGNEKVWN
+2328 TVYYKDANGNEKIWN

-2358 GEYAW
+2358 GEFAW

-2401 PHTYSLTYNLDG
+2401 PHTYALTYNLGG
-2413 GSVTRDLPT
+2413 GSVTRTLPS
-2422 TYQTDVEVPL
+2422 TYQTDVEIPL
-2432 VSPTRSGYIF
+2432 GSPARSGYIF
-2442 EGWYDNSDFIG
+2442 EGWYDNPDFIG

-2469 WAKWALARQVKTRQE
+2469 WAKWALAKQVKTRQE
-2484 SRVITTDKVEYVD
+2484 SRVITTDKVEYVED
-2497 DASLDAGKV
+2497 SSLDAGKV

-2518 EITEIYVDGKLQSST
+2518 EITDIYVDGKLQSST

-2575 VRQESRV
+2575 VRQGSRV

-2590 VNDASLD
+2590 VNDTSLD

-2603 IAAVDGQV
+2603 VAAVDGQV

-2702 DGQVLVEITE
+2702 DGQVLVEITD

-2731 PQAKKVYRGTKQV
+2731 PQSKKVYRGTKQV
-2744 SQVPDVAPIEVNR
+2744 SQVPDVVPIEVNR

-2762 ITKEHQGVSTVINT
+2762 ITKEHQRVSTVINT
-2776 KLEPVVMN
+2776 KLEPVVMD
-2784 QSSSEPLSSKETTI
+2784 QSSSEPRSSKETTI

>member
-71 ENSSNTISEV
+71 ENSSNTNSEV

-99 SEQANPETGKS
+99 SEQVNPETGKS

-128 KITSKEDANRTLDN
+128 KISTKEDANITLDN
-142 SIGDDRA
+142 SKGEDRA
-149 SVLTNSSDSRV
+149 SVLTNSSDSGV

-175 EELNASGASRIEIPE
+175 KELNDSGASRIEIPE
-190 GMTAIDNNAFK
+190 GMTVIDDNAFK

-233 PSSLTYIGENAFA
+233 PYSLKYIGYNAFA

-251 TEITIPKSVESA
+251 TEVTIPKSVETA
-263 SYAFYGD
+263 SHAFSGD

-281 IVTIPPRV
+281 IVTIPSGI
-289 LHNTGIE
+289 LNNTGLE

-314 SKSLEKINL
+314 NKSLEKIYL

-337 DSKLSVVEL
+337 NSKLSVVEL

-354 RYVFSDT
+354 SYVFSDT

-374 NIGTG
+374 NIGRD
-379 AFEHSGLT
+379 AFYRSGLT
-387 SIELPKELTG
+387 SIELPKELTEIG
-397 IENWAFR
+397 YYAFSQ
-404 GTHLSA
+404 THLSE
-410 IYLPRKLNYLG
+410 IYLPKKLNSLG
-421 INAFSDIGTLK
+421 LNAFSNIDTLK
-432 EVTVTSNINNGW
+432 KVTVTSDINKSWDGW
-444 DYWGAP
+444 YWEGL
-450 FYSSPLTTVAIE
+450 FDGSPLTTVVIE
-462 EGVTEIADRMFYNQ
+462 EGVTKIPAKMFYNQ
-476 KGIMN
+476 PGIMN
-481 INFPSTMKEIGAN
+481 INFPSSMKEIAGY
-494 AFEGTSLKTVL
+494 AFQNTSLKTVL
-505 FPSTVEYIG
+505 FPSAVEYIG

-526 IDVGSDLV
+526 IDVGSNLV

-581 KDAFSSNEQ
+581 KDAFSSNKQ
-590 LTKILLPS
+590 LTKITLPS
-598 TLKTIGER
+598 TLKTIGEG

-623 TIPKSILE
+623 TIPKGILDS
-631 NTQVEKIV
+631 TQVEKIV

-670 GRGAFKNSNLE
+670 GRAAFKNSNLE

-695 AFSYNKLSAVT
+695 AFSYNKLSAVS
-706 LPTYLKTLG
+706 LPTQLKTLG
-715 DHAFSNNNLKEVT
+715 DNAFSNNNLKEVT
-728 LPSRLEVL
+728 LPSHLEVL
-736 GIAFV
+736 GTAFV

-756 EIRGDSYSGP
+756 EIRGASYSSL

-849 VETIGDHAFSI
+849 VETIGDRAFSI

-867 IPKSLKSVANYSYN
+867 IPKSLKSVTNYSLN
-881 TSYIY
+881 NSYIY
-886 NRSWNSVEWGQGY
+886 NRSWNGVEWGSGY

-940 TRIGSAA
+940 TSIGSAA

-971 NTKLKEITIPDSV
+971 NTKLKEIIIPDSV

-1018 NIAKITIPESV
+1018 NISKITIPESV

-1038 DTPLKSITLPN
+1038 DTPLQSITLPN

-1060 GTQLTTVV
+1060 GTQLTNVT
-1068 LPSKIKTLENE
+1068 LPSKLKTLETE
-1079 AFGEIATLASV
+1079 AFGEIATLVSV

-1111 VIIEDGREKIPA
+1111 VIFEDGRENIPS

-1132 TFTLPSTIKTIENY
+1132 TFTLPSTIKTIEY
-1146 AFAQNDYLSEIV
+1146 SAFAQNDYLSEII
-1158 LNNALETIDERAFA
+1158 LNNALEAIYESAFA
-1172 NANFKHV
+1172 NTNLKHV

-1185 TYLGRGAFENNHSLK
+1185 TYLGRGAFENNHSLT

-1237 FYNTKLSDLILSEG
+1237 FFNTKLSDLILSEG
-1251 IQRIASSAFVGNQL
+1251 IKRIASSAFVGNQL
-1265 KMIELPASLQYLGRS
+1265 KVIELPASLQYLGSS

-1339 VSDYLFN
+1339 VSDYLFK

-1549 PNKVESIDT
+1549 PDKVESIDT

-1571 IPASVTNIGENLI
+1571 IPASVTNIGDNLI
-1584 ANKDKVTFHVVGGS
+1584 ANKDKVTFHVVVGS
-1598 YAETYL
+1598 YADTYL
-1604 KANGFKTVALGD
+1604 KANGFKTVAVGD

-1621 NDSIVTRGHLLTT
+1621 NDSIVTRAHLLTT

-1648 EYELKTAGRNIT
+1648 EYELKTAGRNIS

-1773 KIKLAV
+1773 KIKLDIK
-1779 FDSSERI
+1779 DSSERI

-1792 EDGSYSAV
+1792 EDGSYSVV

-1815 RKIVLT
+1815 RKIELT

-1830 IIAKSK
+1830 RIAKSK

-1871 FRPGEE
+1871 FRPGEK

-1917 KYKGFFDVNGIR
+1917 KYKGFFDVNGIK

-1941 ETLNNRDSDGDGLI
+1941 ETFNSRDSDGDGLI

-1968 SNYNPIIADK
+1968 SNNNPIIADK

-1994 GLAYLSPKDLE
+1994 GLAYLSPKELE

-2014 GVSHFNFDELN
+2014 EVSQFNFDELN
-2025 ADNKPKHQFYDLNI
+2025 AANKPKHQFYDLNLA
-2039 KSTDRSLFS
+2039 STDRRLFS
-2048 NWIFVNQLENA
+2048 NWTFVNQLENA

-2065 RGNDKDVGLYHA
+2065 MGDDTGVGNYHA

-2084 KNKRNIIVAFRGSDE
+2084 KNKKNIIVAFRGSEE
-2099 KPNRL
+2099 KSN
-2104 LKFGSL
+2104 SL
-2110 DNEAAWGNRLILN
+2110 FQEFPDNEAVWGNRLILN
-2123 NTFLGRNPQE
+2123 SRNPQE

-2166 YQAVNAGDWILED
+2166 YQAVNAGDWIIED

-2200 QHRDDSLQRATS
+2200 HNQEAGLSRAIAQ
-2212 KGKMFTRYLVDE
+2212 GNMFTRYLVDKI
-2224 LDFGN
+2224 DIANGG
-2229 SFATIGPMPNDVK
+2229 ATIGPMPNDVK
-2242 VPYKKETINNPEV
+2242 VPYKKETINNSQV

-2274 KSRFRDSGNYSLIT
+2274 KSRFRDSGNYPLIT
-2288 DVVEVKNYLLTL
+2288 DLVEVKNYLLTL

-2328 TVYYKDANGNEKVWN
+2328 TVYYKDANGNEKIWN

-2358 GEYAW
+2358 GEFAW

-2401 PHTYSLTYNLDG
+2401 PHTYSLTYNLGG
-2413 GSVTRDLPT
+2413 GSVTRDLPS
-2422 TYQTDVEVPL
+2422 TYQTDVEIPL
-2432 VSPTRSGYIF
+2432 GSPARSGYIF
-2442 EGWYDNSDFIG
+2442 EGWYDNPDFIG

-2469 WAKWALARQVKTRQE
+2469 WAKWALAKQVKTRQE
-2484 SRVITTDKVEYVD
+2484 SRVITTDKVEYVED
-2497 DASLDAGKV
+2497 SSLDAGKI

-2518 EITEIYVDGKLQSST
+2518 EITDIYVDGKLQSST

-2625 SSTEKELSRIEPQA
+2625 SSTEKELSRIEPQS
-2639 KKVYRGTKQVSQV
+2639 KKVYG
-2652 PDVAPIEQNK
+2652 
-2662 PEAIIETKVRQ
+2662 
-2673 ESRVL
+2673 
-2678 KTDKVEYVNDAS
+2678 
-2690 LDAGKIREIAAV
+2690 
-2702 DGQVLVEITE
+2702 
-2712 IYVNGELQ
+2712 
-2720 SSTEKELSRIE
+2720 
-2731 PQAKKVYRGTKQV
+2731 GTKQV

-2784 QSSSEPLSSKETTI
+2784 QSSSDPLSSKETTI

-2811 GYGFEWAGIIALA
+2811 GYGFELAGIIALA
-2824 TAHFGIISNKRKK
+2824 TAHLGMISNKRKK